1 MKQFKKKPKKIKRSQ
16 KIILKRPLWLMPLLI
31 GGFASGVYADGTDI
45 LGLSWGE
52 KSQKVC
58 VHRPWYALWS
68 CDKWEEKTQQFTGNQ
83 LITKTW
89 AGGNA
94 ANYYHSQNN
103 QDITANLKNDN
114 GTYFLSG
121 LYNYT
126 GGEYNGG
133 NLDIEL
139 GSNATF
145 NLGANSGN
153 SFTSWYPNGHTNVT
167 FSAGT
172 INVNNSVEVGNR
184 VGSGAGTHT
193 GTATLNLN
201 ANKVTINSNINA
213 YKTSQVNIGNANSA
227 ITINSVSLSGDTCSS
242 LAKIGSGAN
251 CSSSGP
257 SYSFKGTTSATNTTF
272 SNASGSF
279 TFEESANFSGAKLNG
294 GAFTFNKGFNA
305 TNNTAFNS
313 GSFTFKGTSS
323 FNNATFSNASYTF
336 DNQATFQN
344 SSFNGGTFTF
354 NNQSNPTNSAQHPQI
369 LFENSSFNG
378 GIFTF
383 NNQTNPTNSA
393 QHPQILFENSSFSG
407 STTTLKGSATFEQ
420 AFNNSNHQ
428 LTIQNASFDNATFNN
443 TGKITIEKDASFN
456 NTSFNTPVD
465 TNNMSVT
472 GSVTLSGKNDLK
484 NGSTL
489 DFGSSKITLAQ
500 GATFNLTSLG
510 SEKSVTILNS
520 SGGITYN
527 HLLNHAL
534 NSLTNALKT
543 TESSSKPQSFAQGL
557 WDMITYN
564 GVTGQ
569 LLSENAA
576 TPKNTDSS
584 PSAPTKDSPQVYQ
597 VGYKIGDTIYK
608 LQETFS
614 PNSIIIQALESGTYT
629 PPPTISGSQF
639 DLSASNY
646 INANMPWYD
655 HKYYI
660 PKSQNFTESGTY
672 YLPSVQ
678 IWGSYTNSF
687 KQTFSTNGSNLVIGY
702 NATWTGNSVSSSGT
716 VSFGDTSGS
725 ALNGHCG
732 PWPYYQCIGT
742 TNGAYSAYHVYI
754 TANLRSG
761 NRIGTGGAANL
772 VFNGVD
778 SINIANATI
787 TQHNAGAYSSSMT
800 FSTQNMDSSQ
810 NLNGLNANGKLS
822 VYGATFTN
830 QAKDGKFIFNAGQ
843 ATFENTNFNGGS
855 YQFSGDSLNFSNNN
869 QFNSGSFEIS
879 AKNAS
884 FNNANFNNSASFNFN
899 NSNATTS
906 FVGDFTNANSN
917 LQIAGNAVFGN
928 STNSDGSQNTANFNN
943 TGSVNIAG
951 NATFDNMAFNG
962 PTNTSVKGQV
972 TLNNITLKNLNAP
985 LSFGDGMINFSAH
998 SVINIGEAITNGNP
1012 ITLVS
1017 SSKEIE
1023 YNNAFSKNLW
1033 QLINYQGHGA
1043 SSEKLVSSAG
1053 NGIYDVVYSFN
1064 NQTYNFQEVFSPNSI
1079 SIRRL
1084 GVGMVFDYVDMEK
1097 SDHLYYQN
1105 ALGFMTYM
1113 PNSYN
1118 NNLGNLNNTIYYYD
1132 KSIDFYA
1139 SGKTLFTKAEF
1150 SQTLTGQNSAIVF
1163 GAKNIWTNASDAP
1176 QSNTIIRFGDNKGA
1190 GSNDASG
1197 HCWNLQCI
1205 GFITGHYEAQKI
1217 YITGSIESGNRISS
1231 GGGASLNFN
1240 GLQGI
1245 LLTNATLYNRA
1256 AGTQSSSMNFISNSA
1271 NIQAQNSYFIDDT
1284 AQNKGNP
1291 NFSFNAL
1298 NLDFS
1303 NSSFRGYVGQTQS
1316 VFKFNA
1322 VNAISFTNSSNLSS
1336 GLYQISAKSVLFD
1349 NSNLSVSV
1357 GTSSIKANAISLS
1370 QNASINASNHSTLE
1384 LSGDLNLNDTSSLN
1398 LNQSAINVSN
1408 NATINDYASLIAS
1421 NGSHLNFNGAVN
1433 FNSANITTSLSDS
1446 SIVFKGASSLGGQF
1460 NLSNN
1465 SFLDFQGSSA
1475 ITSNTAFNFYN
1486 NAFSQSPITFHQAL
1500 DIKAPLSLGGNLLN
1514 PNNSSV
1520 LNLKNSQLVFSDQG
1534 SLNIANIDLLSDLND
1549 NKNRVYNIIQADMN
1563 SNWYER
1569 ISFFGMRINDGIYD
1583 AKNQTYSFTN
1593 PLNNALKIT
1602 ESFKDNQLSVTL
1614 SQIPGIKNTLYN
1626 IGSEIFN
1633 YQKVY
1638 NNANGVYSY
1647 SDDAQGVFYLTS
1659 SVKGYYNPNQS
1670 YQASGSNNTTKNNNL
1685 TSESSVISQTYNAQ
1699 GNPISAL
1706 HVYNKGYNFNNIKA
1720 LGQMALKLYPEIKKI
1735 LGNDFSLSSLSNLKG
1750 DALNQLTKLI
1760 TPSDWKNINEL
1771 IDNANNSVVQNFNN
1785 GALII
1790 GATKIGQTNT
1800 NSTVVFGGLGYQKP
1814 CDYTDIVCQKFRGT
1828 YLGQLLESSSAD
1840 LGYIDTTFNAK
1851 EIYLTGTLGSGNA
1864 WGTGGSASVTFNSQ
1878 TSLILNQANIVSSQ
1892 TDGIFSMLGQEGIN
1906 KVFNQAGLANILGEV
1921 AMQSINKA
1929 GGLGNLIVNTLG
1941 SGSVIGGYLTPE
1953 QKNQTLSQLLGQ
1965 NNFDN
1970 LMNDSGLNTAIKD
1983 LIRQKLGFWTG
1994 LVGGLA
2000 GLGGIDLQNPEKLIG
2015 SMSIND
2021 LLSKKGL
2028 FNQITGF
2035 ISAND
2040 IGQVISV
2047 MLQDI
2052 VKPSEAL
2059 QNDVVAL
2066 GKQMIGEF
2074 LGQDMLNSLE
2084 SLLQNQQIKSVL
2096 DKVLA
2101 AKGLGPI
2108 YEQGLGDL
2116 IPNLGK
2122 KGLFAPY
2129 GLSQVW
2135 QRGDFSFNAQ
2145 GNVFVQNSTF
2155 SNANG
2160 GTLSF
2165 NAGNSLIFA
2174 GNNHIAFTNHS
2185 GTLNLLSNQVSNINI
2200 TTLDASNGLKINA
2213 ANNNVSVSQGNLF
2226 INASCVQQSDP
2237 ITTNTANPCAL
2248 SAQSANGASSNNASN
2263 NAPIALNNNDESLM
2277 VTANDFNFSGNIYAN
2292 GVVDFSKIKGSANIK
2307 NLYLYNNAQ
2316 FQANNLTISNQ
2327 AVLEKNASFVTNNLN
2342 IQGAFNNNATQKI
2355 GVLQNLVIASNA
2367 SLSTGIYG
2375 LEVGGALNNFGAI
2388 HFNLENIQTPAPLI
2402 QAEGI
2407 INLNTTQTPFIN
2419 VNNSMANN
2427 TTYTLLKSS
2436 RYIDY
2441 NINPNSLQSYLKLY
2455 TLINING
2462 NHIEEKNGVL
2472 TYLGQRV
2479 LLQDKGLLLS
2489 VALPNS
2495 NNASPNNIL
2504 SLSVLHNQVKMSYGD
2519 KVMDFTPPTLQDYIV
2534 GIQGQSAL
2542 NQIEAIGGNNAIK
2555 WLSTLMIKTKENPLF
2570 APIYLEN
2577 HSLNEILDAT
2587 KDLQN
2592 TASLI
2597 SNPNFRDNA
2606 TNLLE
2611 LASYTQQTSRLT
2623 KLSDFRARE
2632 GESNFSER
2640 LLELKNKRF
2649 SDPNPSEIFVK
2660 YSQPNKHPNNLWVQ
2674 GVGGASFISGGNGT
2688 LYGLNVGY
2696 DRLVKNVILGGYVAY
2711 GYSGF
2716 NGNIMRSLGNNVDV
2730 GMYAR
2735 AFLKRNE
2742 FTLSANETYGG
2753 NASHINSS
2761 NSLLSVL
2768 NQRYNYNTWTTSV
2781 NGNYGYDFMFK
2792 QKSVVLKPQVGLSYH
2807 FIGLSGMKGKM
2818 QNPAYQQFVMHS
2830 NPSNESVL
2838 TLNMGLESRK
2848 YFGKNSYY
2856 FVTARLGRDL
2866 LIKAKGDNM
2875 VRFVGENTL
2884 LYRKGEIFNT
2894 FASVITGGEMH
2905 LWRLMYVNAGVG
2917 LKMGLQYQDLNIT
2930 GNVGMRVAF

>member
-1 MKQFKKKPKKIKRSQ
+1 MKKFKKKPKSIKRSHQNQ
-16 KIILKRPLWLMPLLI
+16 KTILKRPLWLMPLLI
-31 GGFASGVYADGTDI
+31 SGFASGVYANNLWDLLNPKVGGEYVHWVKGSQYCVWWEFAGC
-45 LGLSWGE
+45 LKNVWGAN
-52 KSQKVC
+52 
-58 VHRPWYALWS
+58 HRGYDAR
-68 CDKWEEKTQQFTGNQ
+68 
-83 LITKTW
+83 
-89 AGGNA
+89 NA
-94 ANYYHSQNN
+94 ANYLSSQNYQAISVGN
-103 QDITANLKNDN
+103 RNET
-114 GTYFLSG
+114 GTYSLSG
-121 LYNYT
+121 FTNYV
-126 GGEYNGG
+126 GG
-133 NLDIEL
+133 NLTI
-139 GSNATF
+139 
-145 NLGANSGN
+145 NLGNSVVLDLSGSN
-153 SFTSWYPNGHTNVT
+153 SFTSYQGYNQGKDDVSFNV
-167 FSAGT
+167 GT
-172 INVNNSVEVGNR
+172 INLNGTLEVGNR

-193 GTATLNLN
+193 GIATLNLN
-201 ANKVTINSNINA
+201 ANKVNINSNISA
-213 YKTSQVNIGNANSA
+213 FKTSQVNVGNANST
-227 ITINSVSLSGDTCSS
+227 ITIGSVSLNGDTCSS

-251 CSSSGP
+251 CSTSGP
-257 SYSFKGTTSATNTTF
+257 SYSFKGTTNATNTTF

-279 TFEESANFSGAKLNG
+279 TFEENATFSGAKLNG
-294 GAFTFNKGFNA
+294 GAFTFNKGFSA

-313 GSFTFKGTSS
+313 GSFNFKGASS
-323 FNNATFSNASYTF
+323 FNNATFSNATYTF
-336 DNQATFQN
+336 SNQATFQN

-354 NNQSNPTNSAQHPQI
+354 NNQTNQSAQHPQI
-369 LFENSSFNG
+369 
-378 GIFTF
+378 
-383 NNQTNPTNSA
+383 Q
-393 QHPQILFENSSFSG
+393 NSSFSG
-407 STTTLKGSATFEQ
+407 NATTLKGSVIFQQ

-428 LTIQNASFDNATFNN
+428 LTIQNASFNNATFNN

-456 NTSFNTPVD
+456 NTTFNTSIN

-472 GSVTLSGKNDLK
+472 GSVTLSGKNDLN

-489 DFGSSKITLAQ
+489 DFGSSKITLTQ
-500 GATFNLTSLG
+500 GTTFNLTSLG
-510 SEKSVTILNS
+510 DKKSVTILNS

-527 HLLNHAL
+527 HLLNHAI

-543 TESSSKPQSFAQGL
+543 NESSSNPQSFAQGL
-557 WDMITYN
+557 WEMITYN

-569 LLSENAA
+569 LLSGNA
-576 TPKNTDSS
+576 TTSKNTDSS
-584 PSAPTKDSPQVYQ
+584 HPKSSSNSTQVYQ

-608 LQETFS
+608 LQETFGH
-614 PNSIIIQALESGTYT
+614 NSIIIQALESGTYT
-629 PPPTISGSQF
+629 PPPVINGSKF

-646 INANMPWYD
+646 INSDMHWYD

-687 KQTFSTNGSNLVIGY
+687 KQTFSASGSNLVIGY
-702 NATWTGNSVSSSGT
+702 NSTWTGNSVYSNGT
-716 VSFGDTSGS
+716 VSFGDTSGRD
-725 ALNGHCG
+725 LNGHCG
-732 PWPYYQCIGT
+732 LWPYYQCTGT
-742 TNGAYSAYHVYI
+742 TNGTYSAYHVYI

-787 TQHNAGAYSSSMT
+787 TQHNAGIYSSSMT
-800 FSTQNMDSSQ
+800 FSTQSMDNSQ

-822 VYGATFTN
+822 VYGTTFTN

-843 ATFENTNFNGGS
+843 AVFENTNFNGGS

-899 NSNATTS
+899 NSSATTS
-906 FVGDFTNANSN
+906 FVGDFTNAHSN

-928 STNSDGSQNTANFNN
+928 PTNSDGSQNNANFNN
-943 TGSVNIAG
+943 TGSVNISG
-951 NATFDNMAFNG
+951 NATFDNVVFNG

-972 TLNNITLKNLNAP
+972 ILNNITLKNLNAP
-985 LSFGDGMINFSAH
+985 LSFGDGTITFNAH

-1017 SSKEIE
+1017 SSKEID

-1033 QLINYQGHGA
+1033 QLINYQGHGV
-1043 SSEKLVSSAG
+1043 SSEKLVSSVG
-1053 NGIYDVVYSFN
+1053 NGVYDVVYSFN

-1084 GVGMVFDYVDMEK
+1084 GVSMVFDYVDMEK
-1097 SDHLYYQN
+1097 SDHLYYKDIV
-1105 ALGFMTYM
+1105 GFMTYM

-1118 NNLGNLNNTIYYYD
+1118 NNLGNSNNTIYYYD
-1132 KSIDFYA
+1132 DSIDFYA

-1150 SQTLTGQNSAIVF
+1150 SQTFTGQNSSIVF
-1163 GAKNIWTNASDAP
+1163 GAKSIWTNASDAP

-1231 GGGASLNFN
+1231 GGGANLNFN

-1284 AQNKGNP
+1284 AQNGGNP

-1322 VNAISFTNSSNLSS
+1322 TNTISFTNSTNLSS
-1336 GLYQISAKSVLFD
+1336 GLYQMQAKSVLFD

-1357 GTSSIKANAISLS
+1357 GTSSIKANAINLS
-1370 QNASINASNHSTLE
+1370 QNASINASNHSTLD
-1384 LSGDLNLNDTSSLN
+1384 LQGDLNVNDTSSLN
-1398 LNQSAINVSN
+1398 LNQSVINISN

-1433 FNSANITTSLSDS
+1433 FNSANITTSLNNS
-1446 SIVFKGASSLGGQF
+1446 SIVFKGAVSLGGQF

-1465 SFLDFQGSSA
+1465 SSLDFQGSSA
-1475 ITSNTAFNFYN
+1475 ITSNTAFNFYD
-1486 NAFSQSPITFHQAL
+1486 NAFSQSPIAFHQAL

-1514 PNNSSV
+1514 PNNNSV

-1563 SNWYER
+1563 GNWYER

-1670 YQASGSNNTTKNNNL
+1670 YQANGSNNTTKNNNL
-1685 TSESSVISQTYNAQ
+1685 SSESSVISQTYNAQ

-1735 LGNDFSLSSLSNLKG
+1735 LGNDFSLSSLSNLNSN
-1750 DALNQLTKLI
+1750 ALNQLTKLI

-1785 GALII
+1785 GALIV
-1790 GATKIGQTNT
+1790 GATKIGQTDT
-1800 NSTVVFGGLGYQKP
+1800 NSAVVFGGLGYQKP

-2047 MLQDI
+2047 VLQDI
-2052 VKPSEAL
+2052 VKPSNAL
-2059 QNDVVAL
+2059 KNDVASL

-2074 LGQDMLNSLE
+2074 LGQDTLNSLE

-2129 GLSQVW
+2129 GLSQAW
-2135 QRGDFSFNAQ
+2135 QKGDFSFNAQ

-2174 GNNHIAFTNHS
+2174 GNNHISFTNHA
-2185 GTLNLLSNQVSNINI
+2185 GTLQLLSNQVSNINI

-2226 INASCVQQSDP
+2226 INASCTQQSDP
-2237 ITTNTANPCAL
+2237 TTASATNPCTT
-2248 SAQSANGASSNNASN
+2248 AQNNASSNNASN
-2263 NAPIALNNNDESLM
+2263 NVQIALNNNDESLV

-2316 FQANNLTISNQ
+2316 FQANNLIISNQ
-2327 AVLEKNASFVTNNLN
+2327 AVLEKNASFTANNLS
-2342 IQGAFNNNATQKI
+2342 IQRAFNNNATQKI
-2355 GVLQNLVIASNA
+2355 EVLQNLVIASNA

-2375 LEVGGALNNFGAI
+2375 LEIGGALNNLGTI
-2388 HFNLENIQTPAPLI
+2388 HFNLENSQTPVNPLI

-2407 INLNTTQTPFIN
+2407 INLNATQTPFIN

-2504 SLSVLHNQVKMSYGD
+2504 SLSVLHDQIKMSYGD
-2519 KVMDFTPPTLQDYIV
+2519 RIMDFTPPTLQDYIV

-2542 NQIEAIGGNNAIK
+2542 NQIEAVGGNAIK
-2555 WLSTLMIKTKENPLF
+2555 WLSTLMMDTKENPLF
-2570 APIYLEN
+2570 APIYLKN
-2577 HSLNEILDAT
+2577 HSLNEILGVT

-2597 SNPNFRDNA
+2597 SNPNFRNNA

-2640 LLELKNKRF
+2640 LLDLKNKRF
-2649 SDPNPSEIFVK
+2649 SDPNPSEVFVK
-2660 YSQPNKHPNNLWVQ
+2660 YSQLSKHPNNLWIQ

-2711 GYSGF
+2711 GYSDF

-2818 QNPAYQQFVMHS
+2818 QNPAYRQFVMHS

-2866 LIKAKGDNM
+2866 LIKSKGGNM

-2884 LYRKGEIFNT
+2884 LYRKGEVFNT

-2917 LKMGLQYQDLNIT
+2917 LKMGLQYQDINIT

>member
-1 MKQFKKKPKKIKRSQ
+1 MKKFKKKPKSIKRSHQ
-16 KIILKRPLWLMPLLI
+16 KTILKRPLWLAPLLI
-31 GGFASGVYADGTDI
+31 SGFASGVYANNLWDLLNPKVGGEYVHWVKGSQYCAWWEFAGC
-45 LGLSWGE
+45 LKNVWGANH
-52 KSQKVC
+52 KG
-58 VHRPWYALWS
+58 YDA
-68 CDKWEEKTQQFTGNQ
+68 
-83 LITKTW
+83 
-89 AGGNA
+89 GNA
-94 ANYYHSQNN
+94 ANYLSSQNYQAISVGSGN
-103 QDITANLKNDN
+103 ET
-114 GTYFLSG
+114 GTYSLSG
-121 LYNYT
+121 FTNYV
-126 GGEYNGG
+126 GG
-133 NLDIEL
+133 NLTI
-139 GSNATF
+139 
-145 NLGANSGN
+145 NLGNSVVLDLSDSN
-153 SFTSWYPNGHTNVT
+153 SFTSYQGYNQGKDDVSFNVGAINLNG
-167 FSAGT
+167 AL
-172 INVNNSVEVGNR
+172 EVGNR

-201 ANKVTINSNINA
+201 ANQVNIHSNISA
-213 YKTSQVNIGNANSA
+213 FKTSQVNIGNANSV
-227 ITINSVSLSGDTCSS
+227 ITIGSVSLSGDTCSS
-242 LAKIGSGAN
+242 LARVGVGAN
-251 CSSSGP
+251 CSTSGP
-257 SYSFKGTTSATNTTF
+257 SYSFKGTTNATNTAF

-279 TFEESANFSGAKLNG
+279 TFEENATFSRAKLNG

-313 GSFTFKGTSS
+313 GSFTFKGASS
-323 FNNATFSNASYTF
+323 FNGASFSNASYTF
-336 DNQATFQN
+336 ENQATFQN

-354 NNQSNPTNSAQHPQI
+354 NNQTNQSAQRPQI
-369 LFENSSFNG
+369 
-378 GIFTF
+378 
-383 NNQTNPTNSA
+383 Q
-393 QHPQILFENSSFSG
+393 NSSFSG
-407 STTTLKGSATFEQ
+407 NATTLKGFVNFQQ

-428 LTIQNASFDNATFNN
+428 LMVQNASFNNANFNN
-443 TGKITIEKDASFN
+443 TGKITIEKEASFN
-456 NTSFNTPVD
+456 NTTFNASIN
-465 TNNMSVT
+465 TNNMTIT

-489 DFGSSKITLAQ
+489 DFGSSQVTLTQ
-500 GATFNLTSLG
+500 GTTFNLTSLG

-527 HLLNHAL
+527 NLLNHAL

-543 TESSSKPQSFAQGL
+543 NESSSDPQSFAQGL

-569 LLSENAA
+569 LLNENATTSKPA
-576 TPKNTDSS
+576 GSLPSKSS
-584 PSAPTKDSPQVYQ
+584 TNSTQVYQ

-629 PPPTISGSQF
+629 PPLVVSGSKF

-646 INANMPWYD
+646 INSNTPWYD

-687 KQTFSTNGSNLVIGY
+687 KQTFSASNSNLVIGY
-702 NATWTGNSVSSSGT
+702 NSTWTDHNVSSSDT

-732 PWPYYQCIGT
+732 PWPYYQCTGT
-742 TNGAYSAYHVYI
+742 TNGTYSAYHVYI

-787 TQHNAGAYSSSMT
+787 TQHNAGIYSSSMT
-800 FSTQNMDSSQ
+800 FSTQSMDNSQ
-810 NLNGLNANGKLS
+810 NLKGLNSNGKLS
-822 VYGATFTN
+822 VYGTTFTN

-843 ATFENTNFNGGS
+843 AVFENTNFNGGS

-906 FVGDFTNANSN
+906 FMGDFTNTHSN

-943 TGSVNIAG
+943 TGSVNISG
-951 NATFDNMAFNG
+951 NATFDNVVFNG

-985 LSFGDGMINFSAH
+985 LSFGDGTITFNAH
-998 SVINIGEAITNGNP
+998 SVINIAEAITNGNP

-1033 QLINYQGHGA
+1033 QLINYQGA
-1043 SSEKLVSSAG
+1043 SSEKLVSSTD
-1053 NGIYDVVYSFN
+1053 NGVYDVVYSFN
-1064 NQTYNFQEVFSPNSI
+1064 NQTYNFQEIFSPNSI

-1084 GVGMVFDYVDMEK
+1084 GVGMVFDYMDMEK

-1118 NNLGNLNNTIYYYD
+1118 NNLGNSNNTIYYYD
-1132 KSIDFYA
+1132 NSIDFYA

-1150 SQTLTGQNSAIVF
+1150 SQIFTGQNSAIVF
-1163 GAKNIWTNASDAP
+1163 GAKNIWTNASDVP

-1240 GLQGI
+1240 ALQGI
-1245 LLTNATLYNRA
+1245 LLTNATLYNRT
-1256 AGTQSSSMNFISNSA
+1256 AGTQSSSMNFISNST

-1322 VNAISFTNSSNLSS
+1322 KNAISFTNSTNLSS
-1336 GLYQISAKSVLFD
+1336 GLYQMQAKSVSFD

-1357 GTSSIKANAISLS
+1357 GTSSIKANAINLS

-1384 LSGDLNLNDTSSLN
+1384 LQGDLNVNDTSSLN
-1398 LNQSAINVSN
+1398 LNQSTINVSN

-1421 NGSHLNFNGAVN
+1421 NNAHINFNGTTI
-1433 FNSANITTSLSDS
+1433 FNSANITTSLNHS
-1446 SIVFKGASSLGGQF
+1446 SIVFKGAISLGGQF
-1460 NLSNN
+1460 NLSNH
-1465 SFLDFQGSSA
+1465 SSLDFQGSSA
-1475 ITSNTAFNFYN
+1475 ITSNTAFNFYD

-1520 LNLKNSQLVFSDQG
+1520 LDLKNSQLVFSDQG

-1549 NKNRVYNIIQADMN
+1549 NKNRVYNIIQAGMN

-1569 ISFFGMRINDGIYD
+1569 INFFGMHINDGVYD
-1583 AKNQTYSFTN
+1583 AINQTYSFTN

-1602 ESFKDNQLSVTL
+1602 ESFKNNQLSVTL
-1614 SQIPGIKNTLYN
+1614 SQIPGIKNMLYN
-1626 IGSEIFN
+1626 ISSEVFN

-1647 SDDAQGVFYLTS
+1647 SDDAEGVFYLTS
-1659 SVKGYYNPNQS
+1659 NVKGYYNPNQS
-1670 YQASGSNNTTKNNNL
+1670 YQANGSNNTTKNNNL
-1685 TSESSVISQTYNAQ
+1685 TSESSIISQTYNAQ

-1706 HVYNKGYNFNNIKA
+1706 HIYNKGYNFNNIKA

-1735 LGNDFSLSSLSNLKG
+1735 LGNDFSLSSLNVLNSN
-1750 DALNQLTKLI
+1750 ALNQLIKLI
-1760 TPSDWKNINEL
+1760 TPNDWKNINEL

-1785 GALII
+1785 GTLIV
-1790 GATKIGQTNT
+1790 GATKIGQTDT
-1800 NSTVVFGGLGYQKP
+1800 NSAVVFGGLGYQKP

-2052 VKPSEAL
+2052 VKPSNAL
-2059 QNDVVAL
+2059 KNDVAAL

-2074 LGQDMLNSLE
+2074 LGQDTLNSLE

-2135 QRGDFSFNAQ
+2135 QKGDFNFNAQ

-2174 GNNHIAFTNHS
+2174 GNNHIAFTNHA
-2185 GTLNLLSNQVSNINI
+2185 GTLQLLSNQVSNINI
-2200 TTLDASNGLKINA
+2200 TTLNASNGLKINA
-2213 ANNNVSVSQGNLF
+2213 ANNNVLVSQGNLF
-2226 INASCVQQSDP
+2226 INASCAQQSDP
-2237 ITTNTANPCAL
+2237 TTANAANPCAL
-2248 SAQSANGASSNNASN
+2248 NAQSANGASSNNASN
-2263 NAPIALNNNDESLM
+2263 NAPIALSNNDESLM

-2292 GVVDFSKIKGSANIK
+2292 GVVDFSKIKGFANVK

-2316 FQANNLTISNQ
+2316 FQANNLIISNQ

-2355 GVLQNLVIASNA
+2355 EVLQNLTIASNA

-2375 LEVGGALNNFGAI
+2375 LEVGGALNNLGAI
-2388 HFNLENIQTPAPLI
+2388 HFNLENIQTPTPLI

-2407 INLNTTQTPFIN
+2407 INLNTTQTPFMN

-2436 RYIDY
+2436 HYIDY

-2462 NHIEEKNGVL
+2462 NHIEEKNGAL

-2489 VALPNS
+2489 VALPNL
-2495 NNASPNNIL
+2495 NNAHQNNIL
-2504 SLSVLHNQVKMSYGD
+2504 SLSVLYNQIKMSYGD

-2534 GIQGQSAL
+2534 GIQGQNAL
-2542 NQIEAIGGNNAIK
+2542 NQIEAVGGNNAIK
-2555 WLSTLMIKTKENPLF
+2555 WLSTLMMETKENPLF

-2577 HSLNEILDAT
+2577 HSLHEILGVA
-2587 KDLQN
+2587 KDLLN

-2623 KLSDFRARE
+2623 KLSDFRSRE
-2632 GESNFSER
+2632 GESDFSER

-2649 SDPNPSEIFVK
+2649 NDPNPGEVFVK
-2660 YSQPNKHPNNLWVQ
+2660 YSPPNKHPNNLWVQ
-2674 GVGGASFISGGNGT
+2674 GIGGASFISGGNGT

-2716 NGNIMRSLGNNVDV
+2716 NGNIMHSLANNVDV

-2753 NASHINSS
+2753 NANNINSS

-2768 NQRYNYNTWTTSV
+2768 NQRYSYNTWTTSV

-2818 QNPAYQQFVMHS
+2818 NDAAYKQFLMHS

-2866 LIKAKGDNM
+2866 LIKSKGDNM
-2875 VRFVGENTL
+2875 VRFMDENTL
-2884 LYRKGEIFNT
+2884 LYRKGEVFNT

-2917 LKMGLQYQDLNIT
+2917 LKMGLQYQDINIT

>member
-1 MKQFKKKPKKIKRSQ
+1 MKKFKKKPKSIKRSHQNQ
-16 KIILKRPLWLMPLLI
+16 KTILKRPLWLMPLLI
-31 GGFASGVYADGTDI
+31 SGFASGVYANNNLWDLLNPKVG
-45 LGLSWGE
+45 GEYVHWVKGSQYCSW
-52 KSQKVC
+52 
-58 VHRPWYALWS
+58 
-68 CDKWEEKTQQFTGNQ
+68 WEF
-83 LITKTW
+83 
-89 AGGNA
+89 AGCLRNVWGANHKGYDAGNA
-94 ANYYHSQNN
+94 ANYLSSQNYQAISVGSGN
-103 QDITANLKNDN
+103 ET
-114 GTYFLSG
+114 GTYSLSG
-121 LYNYT
+121 FTNYV
-126 GGEYNGG
+126 GG
-133 NLDIEL
+133 NLTI
-139 GSNATF
+139 
-145 NLGANSGN
+145 NLGNSVVLDLSGSN
-153 SFTSWYPNGHTNVT
+153 SFTSYQGYNQGKDDVSFNVGAINLNGTL
-167 FSAGT
+167 
-172 INVNNSVEVGNR
+172 EVGNR

-201 ANKVTINSNINA
+201 ANKVNINSNINA
-213 YKTSQVNIGNANSA
+213 YKTSQVNIGNANST

-242 LAKIGSGAN
+242 LASVGVGAN
-251 CSSSGP
+251 CSNSGP
-257 SYSFKGTTSATNTTF
+257 SYFFKGTTNATNTTF

-279 TFEESANFSGAKLNG
+279 TFEENATFSGAKWNG
-294 GAFTFNKGFNA
+294 GSYTFNKEFSA

-323 FNNATFSNASYTF
+323 FDGASFSNASYTF
-336 DNQATFQN
+336 NDQATFQN
-344 SSFNGGTFTF
+344 SSFNGGAFTF
-354 NNQSNPTNSAQHPQI
+354 SNQTNPANSAQHPQI
-369 LFENSSFNG
+369 
-378 GIFTF
+378 
-383 NNQTNPTNSA
+383 Q
-393 QHPQILFENSSFSG
+393 NSSFSG
-407 STTTLKGSATFEQ
+407 NAITLKGSVIFQQ

-428 LTIQNASFDNATFNN
+428 LTIQNASFSNASFNN
-443 TGKITIEKDASFN
+443 TGKITINEGASFN
-456 NTSFNTPVD
+456 NTTFNTSVD

-472 GSVTLSGKNDLK
+472 GGVTLSGKNDLN

-500 GATFNLTSLG
+500 GTTFNLTSLG
-510 SEKSVTILNS
+510 DKKSVMILNS

-527 HLLNHAL
+527 HLLNHAI

-543 TESSSKPQSFAQGL
+543 SESPSKPQSFAQGL
-557 WDMITYN
+557 WEMITYN

-569 LLSENAA
+569 LLSESAA
-576 TPKNTDSS
+576 TSKNTDSS

-608 LQETFS
+608 LQETFG

-629 PPPTISGSQF
+629 PPPVINGSKF

-646 INANMPWYD
+646 INADMPWYN

-687 KQTFSTNGSNLVIGY
+687 KQTFSASNSNLVIGY
-702 NATWTGNSVSSSGT
+702 NSTWTDHNVSSSGT

-732 PWPYYQCIGT
+732 PWPYYQCAGT
-742 TNGAYSAYHVYI
+742 TNGTYSAYHVYI

-787 TQHNAGAYSSSMT
+787 TQHNAGIYSSSMT
-800 FSTQNMDSSQ
+800 FSTQSMDNSQ
-810 NLNGLNANGKLS
+810 NLNGLNSNGKLL
-822 VYGATFTN
+822 VYGTTFTN

-843 ATFENTNFNGGS
+843 ATFENTNFNGGN

-869 QFNSGSFEIS
+869 QFNSGSFEIG

-899 NSNATTS
+899 NSSATTS
-906 FVGDFTNANSN
+906 FIGDFTNANSN

-928 STNSDGSQNTANFNN
+928 STNDSQNTANFNN

-951 NATFDNMAFNG
+951 NATFDNVAFNG

-985 LSFGDGMINFSAH
+985 LSFGDGTITFSAH

-1053 NGIYDVVYSFN
+1053 NGVYDVVYSFN

-1084 GVGMVFDYVDMEK
+1084 GVSMVFDYVDMEK

-1118 NNLGNLNNTIYYYD
+1118 NNLGNANNTIYYYD
-1132 KSIDFYA
+1132 NSIDFYA

-1150 SQTLTGQNSAIVF
+1150 SQTFTGQNSAIVF
-1163 GAKNIWTNASDAP
+1163 GAKSIWTNASDAP
-1176 QSNTIIRFGDNKGA
+1176 QSNVIIRFGDNKGA

-1256 AGTQSSSMNFISNSA
+1256 AGTQSSSMNFVSNSA

-1303 NSSFRGYVGQTQS
+1303 NSSFRGYVGTTQS

-1322 VNAISFTNSSNLSS
+1322 TNAINFTNSSNLSS
-1336 GLYQISAKSVLFD
+1336 GLYQMQAQSVLFD

-1357 GTSSIKANAISLS
+1357 GTSSIKANVINLS

-1384 LSGDLNLNDTSSLN
+1384 LQGGLNLNDTSSLN
-1398 LNQSAINVSN
+1398 LNQSTINVSN

-1421 NGSHLNFNGAVN
+1421 NNAHINFNGTTN
-1433 FNSANITTSLSDS
+1433 FNSANITTSLNDS

-1465 SFLDFQGSSA
+1465 SSLDFQGSSA
-1475 ITSNTAFNFYN
+1475 ITSNTAFNFYD

-1500 DIKAPLSLGGNLLN
+1500 DIKASLSLGGNLLN
-1514 PNNSSV
+1514 PNSSSV
-1520 LNLKNSQLVFSDQG
+1520 LNLKNSQLVFGDQG

-1602 ESFKDNQLSVTL
+1602 ESFKNNQLSVTL

-1626 IGSEIFN
+1626 ISSEIFN

-1670 YQASGSNNTTKNNNL
+1670 YQANGSNNTTKNNNL
-1685 TSESSVISQTYNAQ
+1685 SSESSVISQTYNAQ

-1735 LGNDFSLSSLSNLKG
+1735 LGNDFSLSSLSDLKG

-1790 GATKIGQTNT
+1790 GATKIGQTDT
-1800 NSTVVFGGLGYQKP
+1800 NSAVVFGGLGYQTP

-1921 AMQSINKA
+1921 AVQSINKA

-2028 FNQITGF
+2028 FNQITSF

-2040 IGQVISV
+2040 IGQIISV

-2052 VKPSEAL
+2052 VKPSKAL

-2074 LGQDMLNSLE
+2074 LGQDTLNSLE

-2116 IPNLGK
+2116 IPSLGK

-2135 QRGDFSFNAQ
+2135 QKGDFSFNAQ

-2174 GNNHIAFTNHS
+2174 GNNHISFTNHA
-2185 GTLNLLSNQVSNINI
+2185 GTLQLLSNQVSNINI

-2213 ANNNVSVSQGNLF
+2213 GSNNISVSQGNLF
-2226 INASCVQQSDP
+2226 INASCAQQSDP
-2237 ITTNTANPCAL
+2237 TTANATNPCTL
-2248 SAQSANGASSNNASN
+2248 SAQSANGASSSNASN
-2263 NAPIALNNNDESLM
+2263 NVPIALNNNDESLM

-2292 GVVDFSKIKGSANIK
+2292 GVVDFSKVKGSANVK

-2316 FQANNLTISNQ
+2316 FQANNLIISNQ
-2327 AVLEKNASFVTNNLN
+2327 AVLENNASFVTNNLN

-2355 GVLQNLVIASNA
+2355 EVLQNLVIASNA

-2375 LEVGGALNNFGAI
+2375 LGVGGALNNLGTI
-2388 HFNLENIQTPAPLI
+2388 NFNLENSQTPAMPLI
-2402 QAEGI
+2402 QAGGV
-2407 INLNTTQTPFIN
+2407 INLNATQTPFIN
-2419 VNNSMANN
+2419 VNNVMANN
-2427 TTYTLLKSS
+2427 TAYTLLKSS
-2436 RYIDY
+2436 RYINY

-2489 VALPNS
+2489 VVLPNS
-2495 NNASPNNIL
+2495 NNASLNNIL
-2504 SLSVLHNQVKMSYGD
+2504 SLSVLHNQIKMSYGN
-2519 KVMDFTPPTLQDYIV
+2519 KIMDFTPPTLQDYIA

-2542 NQIEAIGGNNAIK
+2542 NQIEAVGGNAIK
-2555 WLSTLMIKTKENPLF
+2555 WLSTLMMETKENPLF
-2570 APIYLEN
+2570 APIYLKN
-2577 HSLNEILDAT
+2577 HSLNEVLGVA

-2597 SNPNFRDNA
+2597 SNPNFRNNA

-2632 GESNFSER
+2632 GESDFSKR

-2649 SDPNPSEIFVK
+2649 SDPNPGEVFVK
-2660 YSQPNKHPNNLWVQ
+2660 HSQPSKHQNNLWVQ

-2711 GYSGF
+2711 GYSDF

-2753 NASHINSS
+2753 NATSINSS
-2761 NSLLSVL
+2761 NPLLSVL

-2792 QKSVVLKPQVGLSYH
+2792 QKSVVLKPQVGVSYH

-2818 QNPAYQQFVMHS
+2818 NDAAYKQFLMHS

-2866 LIKAKGDNM
+2866 LIKSKGGNT

-2884 LYRKGEIFNT
+2884 LYRKGEVFNT

-2917 LKMGLQYQDLNIT
+2917 LKMGLQYQDINIT

>member
-1 MKQFKKKPKKIKRSQ
+1 MKKFKKKPKSIKRSHQNQ
-16 KIILKRPLWLMPLLI
+16 KTILKRPLWLAPLLI
-31 GGFASGVYADGTDI
+31 GGFASGVYANNLWDLLNPKVGGEYVHWVKGSQYCAWWEFAGC
-45 LGLSWGE
+45 LKNVWGANH
-52 KSQKVC
+52 KG
-58 VHRPWYALWS
+58 YDA
-68 CDKWEEKTQQFTGNQ
+68 
-83 LITKTW
+83 
-89 AGGNA
+89 GNA
-94 ANYYHSQNN
+94 ANYLSSQNYQAISVGSGN
-103 QDITANLKNDN
+103 ET
-114 GTYFLSG
+114 GTYSLSG
-121 LYNYT
+121 FTNYV
-126 GGEYNGG
+126 GG
-133 NLDIEL
+133 NLTI
-139 GSNATF
+139 
-145 NLGANSGN
+145 NLGNSVVLDLSGSN
-153 SFTSWYPNGHTNVT
+153 SFTSYQGYNQGKDDVSFNVGAINLNG
-167 FSAGT
+167 AL
-172 INVNNSVEVGNR
+172 EVGNR

-201 ANKVTINSNINA
+201 ANKVTINSNISA
-213 YKTSQVNIGNANSA
+213 FKTSQVNVGNANSV
-227 ITINSVSLSGDTCSS
+227 ITIGSVSLSGDVCSS
-242 LAKIGSGAN
+242 LARVGVGAN
-251 CSSSGP
+251 CSTSGP
-257 SYSFKGTTSATNTTF
+257 SYSFKGTTNANNTTF
-272 SNASGSF
+272 SNANGSF
-279 TFEESANFSGAKLNG
+279 TFEENATFSGVKWNG

-313 GSFTFKGTSS
+313 GSFNFKSTSS
-323 FNNATFSNASYTF
+323 FNGASFSNASYTF
-336 DNQATFQN
+336 NNQATFQN

-354 NNQSNPTNSAQHPQI
+354 NNQNNQSAQHPQI
-369 LFENSSFNG
+369 
-378 GIFTF
+378 
-383 NNQTNPTNSA
+383 Q
-393 QHPQILFENSSFSG
+393 NSSFSG
-407 STTTLKGSATFEQ
+407 GAITLKGFVDFQQ

-428 LTIQNASFDNATFNN
+428 LTIQNASFNNATFSN
-443 TGKITIEKDASFN
+443 TGKITINESASFN
-456 NTSFNTPVD
+456 NTTFNTSVD

-472 GSVTLSGKNDLK
+472 GGVTLSGKNDLK

-500 GATFNLTSLG
+500 GTTFNLTSLG
-510 SEKSVTILNS
+510 DKNSVTILNS

-527 HLLNHAL
+527 NLLNHAL
-534 NSLTNALKT
+534 NSLTSALKT
-543 TESSSKPQSFAQGL
+543 NESPSDPQSFAQGL

-569 LLSENAA
+569 LLNENATTSKPA
-576 TPKNTDSS
+576 DSS
-584 PSAPTKDSPQVYQ
+584 PSKSSTNPTQVYQ

-614 PNSIIIQALESGTYT
+614 HNSIIIQALESGTYT
-629 PPPTISGSQF
+629 PPPVTNGSKF

-646 INANMPWYD
+646 INADMPWYD
-655 HKYYI
+655 HKSYI

-687 KQTFSTNGSNLVIGY
+687 KQTFSASNSNLVIGY
-702 NATWTGNSVSSSGT
+702 NATWTDHNVSSSST

-732 PWPYYQCIGT
+732 PWPYYQCTGA
-742 TNGAYSAYHVYI
+742 TNGTYSAYHVYI

-761 NRIGTGGAANL
+761 NRVGTGGAANL
-772 VFNGVD
+772 TFNGVD

-787 TQHNAGAYSSSMT
+787 TQHNAGIYSSFMT
-800 FSTQNMDSSQ
+800 FSTQSMDSSQ
-810 NLNGLNANGKLS
+810 NLKGLNSNGTLS
-822 VYGATFTN
+822 VYGTTFTN

-843 ATFENTNFNGGS
+843 AVFENTNFNGGS
-855 YQFSGDSLNFSNNN
+855 YQFSGDSLSFSNNN

-906 FVGDFTNANSN
+906 FVGDFTNAHSN

-928 STNSDGSQNTANFNN
+928 SNNGSQNNANFNN
-943 TGSVNIAG
+943 TGSVNISG
-951 NATFDNMAFNG
+951 NATFDNVVFNS
-962 PTNTSVKGQV
+962 PTNTSVKGKV

-985 LSFGDGMINFSAH
+985 LSFGDGTITFNAH
-998 SVINIGEAITNGNP
+998 SVINIDESITNGNP

-1043 SSEKLVSSAG
+1043 SSEKLVSSVG
-1053 NGIYDVVYSFN
+1053 NGVYDVVYSFN
-1064 NQTYNFQEVFSPNSI
+1064 NQTYNFQEIFSQNSI

-1084 GVGMVFDYVDMEK
+1084 GVGMVFDYMDMEK

-1118 NNLGNLNNTIYYYD
+1118 NNLGNSNNTIYYYD

-1150 SQTLTGQNSAIVF
+1150 SQTFTGQNSAIVF

-1176 QSNTIIRFGDNKGA
+1176 QSNTVIRFGDNKGA

-1217 YITGSIESGNRISS
+1217 YITASIESGNRISS

-1240 GLQGI
+1240 GIQGI

-1256 AGTQSSSMNFISNSA
+1256 AGTQSSSMNFTSNSA

-1284 AQNKGNP
+1284 AQNGGNP

-1322 VNAISFTNSSNLSS
+1322 TNAISFTNSTNLSS
-1336 GLYQISAKSVLFD
+1336 GLYQMQAKSVSFD

-1357 GTSSIKANAISLS
+1357 GTSSIKANAINLS

-1384 LSGDLNLNDTSSLN
+1384 LQGDLNLNDTSSLN

-1408 NATINDYASLIAS
+1408 NATINDHASLIAS
-1421 NGSHLNFNGAVN
+1421 NNAHINFNGTTN
-1433 FNSANITTSLSDS
+1433 FNSANITTSLNDS
-1446 SIVFKGASSLGGQF
+1446 SIVFKGAVSLGGQF

-1465 SFLDFQGSSA
+1465 SSLDFQGSSA
-1475 ITSNTAFNFYN
+1475 ITSNTAFNFYD
-1486 NAFSQSPITFHQAL
+1486 NAFSQSPITFHQTL

-1520 LNLKNSQLVFSDQG
+1520 LDLKNSQLVFSDQG

-1549 NKNRVYNIIQADMN
+1549 NKNRVYNIIQAGMN
-1563 SNWYER
+1563 NNWYER
-1569 ISFFGMRINDGIYD
+1569 INFFGMHISDGIYD
-1583 AKNQTYSFTN
+1583 ATNQTYSFTN

-1626 IGSEIFN
+1626 IGSEVFN

-1638 NNANGVYSY
+1638 SNANGVYSY
-1647 SDDAQGVFYLTS
+1647 SDDAEGVFYLTS
-1659 SVKGYYNPNQS
+1659 SVKGYYSPNQS

-1699 GNPISAL
+1699 GNPINAL
-1706 HVYNKGYNFNNIKA
+1706 HIYNKGYNFNNIKA

-1735 LGNDFSLSSLSNLKG
+1735 LGNDFSPSSLSGLNPN
-1750 DALNQLTKLI
+1750 ALNQLTKLI

-1785 GALII
+1785 GALIV
-1790 GATKIGQTNT
+1790 GATKIGQTDT
-1800 NSTVVFGGLGYQKP
+1800 NSAVVFGGLGYQKP

-1878 TSLILNQANIVSSQ
+1878 TSLVLNQANIVSSQ

-1921 AMQSINKA
+1921 AVQSINKA
-1929 GGLGNLIVNTLG
+1929 GGLGNLIADTLG
-1941 SGSVIGGYLTPE
+1941 SDSVIGGHLTPE

-1970 LMNDSGLNTAIKD
+1970 LMNDSGLNAAIKD

-2028 FNQITGF
+2028 LNQITGF

-2047 MLQDI
+2047 VLQDI
-2052 VKPSEAL
+2052 VKPSKAL
-2059 QNDVVAL
+2059 QSDVAAL

-2074 LGQDMLNSLE
+2074 LGQDALNSLE

-2116 IPNLGK
+2116 IPSLGK

-2135 QRGDFSFNAQ
+2135 QKGDFSFNAQ

-2174 GNNHIAFTNHS
+2174 GNNHISFTNHA
-2185 GTLNLLSNQVSNINI
+2185 GTLQLLSNQVSNINI
-2200 TTLDASNGLKINA
+2200 TTLNASNGLKINA
-2213 ANNNVSVSQGNLF
+2213 ANNNISVSQGNLF
-2226 INASCVQQSDP
+2226 INTSCAQQSDP
-2237 ITTNTANPCAL
+2237 TTANIANPCAL
-2248 SAQSANGASSNNASN
+2248 NAQSANGASSNNASN

-2316 FQANNLTISNQ
+2316 FQANNLIISNQ

-2342 IQGAFNNNATQKI
+2342 IQGAFNNNATRKI
-2355 GVLQNLVIASNA
+2355 EVLQNLTIASNA

-2375 LEVGGALNNFGAI
+2375 LEVGGVLNHFGAI
-2388 HFNLENIQTPAPLI
+2388 HFNLENTQTPTPLI

-2407 INLNTTQTPFIN
+2407 INLNTSQTPFMN

-2441 NINPNSLQSYLKLY
+2441 NINPNSLQSYLNLY

-2462 NHIEEKNGVL
+2462 NHIEEKNGAL

-2495 NNASPNNIL
+2495 NNASQNNIL
-2504 SLSVLHNQVKMSYGD
+2504 SLSVLYNQIKMSYGD

-2542 NQIEAIGGNNAIK
+2542 NQIEAVGGNNAIK
-2555 WLSTLMIKTKENPLF
+2555 WLSTLMMETKENPLF
-2570 APIYLEN
+2570 APIYLKN
-2577 HSLNEILDAT
+2577 HSLNEILGVT

-2623 KLSDFRARE
+2623 KLSDFRSRE
-2632 GESNFSER
+2632 GESDFSER

-2649 SDPNPSEIFVK
+2649 SDPNPGEVFVK
-2660 YSQPNKHPNNLWVQ
+2660 YSQLSKHQNNLWVQ
-2674 GVGGASFISGGNGT
+2674 GIGGASFISGGNGT
-2688 LYGLNVGY
+2688 LYGLNAGY

-2711 GYSGF
+2711 GYSDF
-2716 NGNIMRSLGNNVDV
+2716 NGNIMRSLANNVDV

-2753 NASHINSS
+2753 NANNINSS
-2761 NSLLSVL
+2761 NPLLSVL

-2807 FIGLSGMKGKM
+2807 FIGLSAMKGKM
-2818 QNPAYQQFVMHS
+2818 NDAAYKQFLMHS

-2866 LIKAKGDNM
+2866 LIKSKGGNM

-2884 LYRKGEIFNT
+2884 LYRKGEVFNT

-2905 LWRLMYVNAGVG
+2905 LWRLVYVNAGVG
-2917 LKMGLQYQDLNIT
+2917 LKMGLQYQDINIT

>member
-1 MKQFKKKPKKIKRSQ
+1 MKKFKKKPKKITHKQ
-16 KIILKRPLWLMPLLI
+16 KAILKRPLWLMPLLI
-31 GGFASGVYADGTDI
+31 GGFASGVYANNLWDLLNPKVGGEYVHWVKGSQYCAWWEFAGC
-45 LGLSWGE
+45 LKNVWGANH
-52 KSQKVC
+52 KGYDS
-58 VHRPWYALWS
+58 
-68 CDKWEEKTQQFTGNQ
+68 
-83 LITKTW
+83 
-89 AGGNA
+89 GNA
-94 ANYYHSQNN
+94 ANYLSSQNYQAISVGSGN
-103 QDITANLKNDN
+103 ET
-114 GTYFLSG
+114 GTYSLSG
-121 LYNYT
+121 FTNYV
-126 GGEYNGG
+126 GG
-133 NLDIEL
+133 NLTI
-139 GSNATF
+139 
-145 NLGANSGN
+145 NLGNSVVLDLSGSN
-153 SFTSWYPNGHTNVT
+153 SFTSYQGYNQGKDDVSFNVGAINLNGTL
-167 FSAGT
+167 
-172 INVNNSVEVGNR
+172 EVGNR

-201 ANKVTINSNINA
+201 ANKVNINSNINA
-213 YKTSQVNIGNANSA
+213 YKTSQVNVGNANST
-227 ITINSVSLSGDTCSS
+227 ITIGSVSLSGEVCSS
-242 LAKIGSGAN
+242 LAKVGSGAN
-251 CSSSGP
+251 CSTSGP
-257 SYSFKGTTSATNTTF
+257 SYSFKGTTNATNTTF

-279 TFEESANFSGAKLNG
+279 TFEENATFSGAKLNG
-294 GAFTFNKGFNA
+294 GAFTFNKEFKA

-323 FNNATFSNASYTF
+323 FNGASFSNASYTF

-354 NNQSNPTNSAQHPQI
+354 NNQNNQSAQHPQI
-369 LFENSSFNG
+369 
-378 GIFTF
+378 
-383 NNQTNPTNSA
+383 Q
-393 QHPQILFENSSFSG
+393 NSSFSG
-407 STTTLKGSATFEQ
+407 NATTLKGFVNFQQ

-428 LTIQNASFDNATFNN
+428 LTIQNASFDNANFSN
-443 TGKITIEKDASFN
+443 TGKITINESASFN
-456 NTSFNTPVD
+456 DTTFNTSVD
-465 TNNMSVT
+465 ASNMSVT
-472 GSVTLSGKNDLK
+472 GSVTLSGKNDLN

-489 DFGSSKITLAQ
+489 DFGSSKITLTQ
-500 GATFNLTSLG
+500 GTTFNLTSLG
-510 SEKSVTILNS
+510 DKNSVTILNS
-520 SGGITYN
+520 SGGITYSN
-527 HLLNHAL
+527 LLNHAI

-543 TESSSKPQSFAQGL
+543 NESSSKPQSFAQGL
-557 WDMITYN
+557 WEMITYN

-569 LLSENAA
+569 LLNENA
-576 TPKNTDSS
+576 TTSKPTDSS
-584 PSAPTKDSPQVYQ
+584 PSKSSTNSTQVYQ

-608 LQETFS
+608 LQETFG

-646 INANMPWYD
+646 INADMPWYD

-687 KQTFSTNGSNLVIGY
+687 KQTFSASNSNLVIGY
-702 NATWTGNSVSSSGT
+702 NATWTGNSVSSSDT

-725 ALNGHCG
+725 VLNGHCG
-732 PWPYYQCIGT
+732 PWPYYQCTGT
-742 TNGAYSAYHVYI
+742 TNGTYSAYHVYI

-787 TQHNAGAYSSSMT
+787 TQHNAGIYSSSMT
-800 FSTQNMDSSQ
+800 FSTQSMDNSQ
-810 NLNGLNANGKLS
+810 NLKGLNANGKLL
-822 VYGATFTN
+822 VYGTTFTN
-830 QAKDGKFIFNAGQ
+830 QAKDGKFIFNARQ

-855 YQFSGDSLNFSNNN
+855 YQFSGDSLNFLNNN
-869 QFNSGSFEIS
+869 QFNSGSFEIG

-906 FVGDFTNANSN
+906 FMGDFTNANSN

-928 STNSDGSQNTANFNN
+928 STNSVGNSTNGSQNTANFNN
-943 TGSVNIAG
+943 TGSINISG
-951 NATFDNMAFNG
+951 NATFDNVVFNG

-985 LSFGDGMINFSAH
+985 LSFGDGTISFGAH

-1053 NGIYDVVYSFN
+1053 NGVYDVVYSFN
-1064 NQTYNFQEVFSPNSI
+1064 NQTYNFQEIFSPNSI

-1084 GVGMVFDYVDMEK
+1084 GVSMVFDYVDMEK
-1097 SDHLYYQN
+1097 SDHLYYKDVV
-1105 ALGFMTYM
+1105 GFMTYM

-1118 NNLGNLNNTIYYYD
+1118 NNLGNANNTIYYYD
-1132 KSIDFYA
+1132 NSIDFYA

-1150 SQTLTGQNSAIVF
+1150 SQTFTGQNSAIVF
-1163 GAKNIWTNASDAP
+1163 GAKNIWTSLSDAP
-1176 QSNTIIRFGDNKGA
+1176 QSNAIIRFGDNKGA

-1240 GLQGI
+1240 ALQGI

-1256 AGTQSSSMNFISNSA
+1256 AGTQSSSMNFVSNSA

-1284 AQNKGNP
+1284 AQNGGNP

-1303 NSSFRGYVGQTQS
+1303 NSSFRGYVGTTQS

-1322 VNAISFTNSSNLSS
+1322 TNAISFTNSTNLSS
-1336 GLYQISAKSVLFD
+1336 GLYQMQAKSVSFD

-1357 GTSSIKANAISLS
+1357 GTSSIKASAINLS

-1384 LSGDLNLNDTSSLN
+1384 LQGDLNVNDTSSLN
-1398 LNQSAINVSN
+1398 LNQSTINVSN

-1421 NGSHLNFNGAVN
+1421 NNAHINFNGTTN
-1433 FNSANITTSLSDS
+1433 FNSANITTSLNDS

-1465 SFLDFQGSSA
+1465 SSLDFQGSSA
-1475 ITSNTAFNFYN
+1475 ITSNTAFNFYD

-1514 PNNSSV
+1514 PNSSSV
-1520 LNLKNSQLVFSDQG
+1520 LNLKNSQLVFGDQG

-1626 IGSEIFN
+1626 IGSEVFN

-1670 YQASGSNNTTKNNNL
+1670 YQANGSNNTTKNNNL
-1685 TSESSVISQTYNAQ
+1685 SSESSIISQTYNAQ

-1706 HVYNKGYNFNNIKA
+1706 HIYNKGYNFNNIKA

-1785 GALII
+1785 GTLII
-1790 GATKIGQTNT
+1790 GATKIGQTDT
-1800 NSTVVFGGLGYQKP
+1800 NSAVVFGGLGYQTP

-1921 AMQSINKA
+1921 AVQSINKA

-1941 SGSVIGGYLTPE
+1941 SNSVIGGYLTPE

-1970 LMNDSGLNTAIKD
+1970 LMNDSGLNTVIKD

-2028 FNQITGF
+2028 FNQITSF

-2052 VKPSEAL
+2052 VKPSNAL
-2059 QNDVVAL
+2059 KNDVVAL

-2074 LGQDMLNSLE
+2074 LGQDTLNSLE

-2096 DKVLA
+2096 DKILA
-2101 AKGLGPI
+2101 AKGLGPV

-2116 IPNLGK
+2116 IPSLGK

-2135 QRGDFSFNAQ
+2135 QKGDFNFNAQ

-2174 GNNHIAFTNHS
+2174 GNNHISFTNHF
-2185 GTLNLLSNQVSNINI
+2185 GTLQLLSNQVSNINI

-2213 ANNNVSVSQGNLF
+2213 GSNNISVSQGDLF

-2237 ITTNTANPCAL
+2237 TAANATNPCAL
-2248 SAQSANGASSNNASN
+2248 SAQSANGASSSNASN

-2355 GVLQNLVIASNA
+2355 EVLQNLVIASNA

-2375 LEVGGALNNFGAI
+2375 LGVGGVLNNLGTI
-2388 HFNLENIQTPAPLI
+2388 HFNLENIQTPTPLI

-2407 INLNTTQTPFIN
+2407 INLNATQTPFIN

-2495 NNASPNNIL
+2495 NNAHQNHIL
-2504 SLSVLHNQVKMSYGD
+2504 SLSVLHDQIKMSYGN
-2519 KVMDFTPPTLQDYIV
+2519 KIMDFTPPTLQDYIA

-2542 NQIEAIGGNNAIK
+2542 NQIEAVGGNAIK
-2555 WLSTLMIKTKENPLF
+2555 WLSTLMMDTKENPLF
-2570 APIYLEN
+2570 APIYLKN
-2577 HSLNEILDAT
+2577 HSLNEILGVT

-2597 SNPNFRDNA
+2597 SNPNFRNNA

-2623 KLSDFRARE
+2623 KLSDFRSRE
-2632 GESNFSER
+2632 RESDFSER
-2640 LLELKNKRF
+2640 LSELKNKRF
-2649 SDPNPSEIFVK
+2649 SDPNPGEVFVK
-2660 YSQPNKHPNNLWVQ
+2660 YSQLSKHQNNLWVQ
-2674 GVGGASFISGGNGT
+2674 GIGGASFISGGNGT

-2711 GYSGF
+2711 GYSDF
-2716 NGNIMRSLGNNVDV
+2716 NGNIMHSLGNNVDV

-2753 NASHINSS
+2753 NATSINSS

-2818 QNPAYQQFVMHS
+2818 NDAAYKQFLMHS

-2848 YFGKNSYY
+2848 YFGQNSYY

-2866 LIKAKGDNM
+2866 LIKSKGGNV

-2884 LYRKGEIFNT
+2884 LYRKGEVFNT

-2917 LKMGLQYQDLNIT
+2917 LKMGLQYQDINIT

>member
-1 MKQFKKKPKKIKRSQ
+1 MKKFKKKPKKITRKQ
-16 KIILKRPLWLMPLLI
+16 KTILKRPLWLAPLLI
-31 GGFASGVYADGTDI
+31 SGFASGVYANNLWDLLNPKVGGEYVHWVKGSQYCAWWE
-45 LGLSWGE
+45 LAGCLKNVWGANH
-52 KSQKVC
+52 KG
-58 VHRPWYALWS
+58 YDA
-68 CDKWEEKTQQFTGNQ
+68 
-83 LITKTW
+83 
-89 AGGNA
+89 GNA
-94 ANYYHSQNN
+94 ANYLSSQNYQAISVGTGN
-103 QDITANLKNDN
+103 ET
-114 GTYFLSG
+114 GTYSLSG
-121 LYNYT
+121 FTNYV
-126 GGEYNGG
+126 GG
-133 NLDIEL
+133 NLTI
-139 GSNATF
+139 
-145 NLGANSGN
+145 NLGNSVVLDLSGSN
-153 SFTSWYPNGHTNVT
+153 SFTSYQGYNQGKDDVT
-167 FSAGT
+167 FTVGT
-172 INVNNSVEVGNR
+172 INLNGTLEVGNR

-201 ANKVTINSNINA
+201 ANKVTINSNISA
-213 YKTSQVNIGNANSA
+213 YKTSQVNIGNANST
-227 ITINSVSLSGDTCSS
+227 ITINSVSLNGDTCSS
-242 LAKIGSGAN
+242 LAKVGNGAN
-251 CSSSGP
+251 CSTSGP
-257 SYSFKGTTSATNTTF
+257 SYSFKGTTNATNTTF

-279 TFEESANFSGAKLNG
+279 TFEENATFSGAKWNG
-294 GAFTFNKGFNA
+294 RAFTFNKEFKA

-313 GSFTFKGTSS
+313 GSFTFKGASS
-323 FNNATFSNASYTF
+323 FNGASFSNASYTF
-336 DNQATFQN
+336 NNQATFQN

-354 NNQSNPTNSAQHPQI
+354 NNQNNQSAQHPQI
-369 LFENSSFNG
+369 
-378 GIFTF
+378 
-383 NNQTNPTNSA
+383 Q
-393 QHPQILFENSSFSG
+393 NSSFSG
-407 STTTLKGSATFEQ
+407 NAITLKGFVDFQQ

-428 LTIQNASFDNATFNN
+428 LTIQNASFNNATFNN
-443 TGKITIEKDASFN
+443 TGKITINEGASFN
-456 NTSFNTPVD
+456 NTTFNTSVD
-465 TNNMSVT
+465 ANNMSVT
-472 GSVTLSGKNDLK
+472 GGVTLSGKNDLN
-484 NGSTL
+484 NGATL
-489 DFGSSKITLAQ
+489 DFGSSKITLTQ

-527 HLLNHAL
+527 HLLNHAI
-534 NSLTNALKT
+534 NGLTNALKT
-543 TESSSKPQSFAQGL
+543 NESSSKPQSFAQGL

-576 TPKNTDSS
+576 TSKNTDSS
-584 PSAPTKDSPQVYQ
+584 PSKSSTNSTQVYQ

-614 PNSIIIQALESGTYT
+614 HNSIIIQVESGTYT
-629 PPPTISGSQF
+629 PPPVINGSKF

-646 INANMPWYD
+646 INADMPWYD

-687 KQTFSTNGSNLVIGY
+687 KQTFSASGSNLVIGY
-702 NATWTGNSVSSSGT
+702 NSTWTGNSVSSSDT
-716 VSFGDTSGS
+716 VSFGDTSGI
-725 ALNGHCG
+725 ALSGHCG
-732 PWPYYQCIGT
+732 PWPYYQCTGT
-742 TNGAYSAYHVYI
+742 TNGTYSAYHVYI

-761 NRIGTGGAANL
+761 NHIGTGGAANL

-787 TQHNAGAYSSSMT
+787 TQHNAGIYSSSMT
-800 FSTQNMDSSQ
+800 FSTQSMDSSQ
-810 NLNGLNANGKLS
+810 NLKGLNSNGTLS
-822 VYGATFTN
+822 VYGTTFTN

-928 STNSDGSQNTANFNN
+928 PTNSNGSQNTANFNN
-943 TGSVNIAG
+943 TGSVNISG
-951 NATFDNMAFNG
+951 NATFDNVVFNG
-962 PTNTSVKGQV
+962 PTNTIVKGQV

-985 LSFGDGMINFSAH
+985 LSFGDGKITFNAH

-1053 NGIYDVVYSFN
+1053 NGVYDVVYSFN

-1084 GVGMVFDYVDMEK
+1084 GVSMVFDYMDMEK
-1097 SDHLYYQN
+1097 SDHLYYKDVV
-1105 ALGFMTYM
+1105 GFMTYM

-1118 NNLGNLNNTIYYYD
+1118 NNLGNANNTIYYYD
-1132 KSIDFYA
+1132 NSIDFYA

-1150 SQTLTGQNSAIVF
+1150 SQTFTGQNSAIVF
-1163 GAKNIWTNASDAP
+1163 GAKSIWTSLSDAP
-1176 QSNTIIRFGDNKGA
+1176 QSNAIIRFGDNKGA

-1284 AQNKGNP
+1284 AQNGGNP

-1322 VNAISFTNSSNLSS
+1322 KNAINFTNSSNLSS
-1336 GLYQISAKSVLFD
+1336 GLYQMQAQSVSFD

-1357 GTSSIKANAISLS
+1357 GTSSIKASAISLS

-1384 LSGDLNLNDTSSLN
+1384 LQGDLNVNDTSSLN
-1398 LNQSAINVSN
+1398 LNQSTINVSN

-1433 FNSANITTSLSDS
+1433 FNSANITTSLNNS

-1460 NLSNN
+1460 NLSNH
-1465 SFLDFQGSSA
+1465 SSLDFQGSSA
-1475 ITSNTAFNFYN
+1475 ITSNTAFNFYD

-1520 LNLKNSQLVFSDQG
+1520 LNLKNSQLVFGDQG

-1602 ESFKDNQLSVTL
+1602 ESFKNKQLSVTL

-1638 NNANGVYSY
+1638 HNANGVYSY
-1647 SDDAQGVFYLTS
+1647 SDDAEGVFYLTS

-1685 TSESSVISQTYNAQ
+1685 SSESSVISQTYNAQ

-1706 HVYNKGYNFNNIKA
+1706 HIYNKGYNFNNIKA

-1735 LGNDFSLSSLSNLKG
+1735 LGNDFSLSSLSNLNSN
-1750 DALNQLTKLI
+1750 ALNQLTKLI
-1760 TPSDWKNINEL
+1760 TPSDWKNINEF

-1790 GATKIGQTNT
+1790 GATKIGQTDT
-1800 NSTVVFGGLGYQKP
+1800 NSAVVFGGLGYQTP

-1921 AMQSINKA
+1921 AVQSINKA

-2052 VKPSEAL
+2052 VKPSNAL
-2059 QNDVVAL
+2059 KNDVVAL

-2074 LGQDMLNSLE
+2074 LGQDALNSLE

-2116 IPNLGK
+2116 IPNFGK

-2135 QRGDFSFNAQ
+2135 QKGDFSFNAQ

-2174 GNNHIAFTNHS
+2174 GNNQIAFTNHF
-2185 GTLNLLSNQVSNINI
+2185 GTLQLLSNQVSNINI

-2213 ANNNVSVSQGNLF
+2213 GSNNISVSQGNLF
-2226 INASCVQQSDP
+2226 INASCAQQGTP
-2237 ITTNTANPCAL
+2237 TAANAANPCAL

-2316 FQANNLTISNQ
+2316 FQANNLIISNQ

-2342 IQGAFNNNATQKI
+2342 IQGAFNNNATHKI
-2355 GVLQNLVIASNA
+2355 EVLQNLVIASNA

-2375 LEVGGALNNFGAI
+2375 LEVGGILNHFGTI
-2388 HFNLENIQTPAPLI
+2388 NFNLENSQTPVNPLI

-2407 INLNTTQTPFIN
+2407 INLNTTKTPFMN
-2419 VNNSMANN
+2419 VNNVMANN
-2427 TTYTLLKSS
+2427 TAYTLLKSS

-2495 NNASPNNIL
+2495 NNAHQNNIL
-2504 SLSVLHNQVKMSYGD
+2504 SLSVLHDQIKMSYGN
-2519 KVMDFTPPTLQDYIV
+2519 KIMDFTPPTLQDYIV

-2555 WLSTLMIKTKENPLF
+2555 WLSTLMMDTKENPLF

-2577 HSLNEILDAT
+2577 HSLNEILGVT
-2587 KDLQN
+2587 KDLLN

-2623 KLSDFRARE
+2623 KLSDFRTRE
-2632 GESNFSER
+2632 GESDFS

-2649 SDPNPSEIFVK
+2649 SDPNPGEVFVK
-2660 YSQPNKHPNNLWVQ
+2660 YSQLSKHQNNLWVQ
-2674 GVGGASFISGGNGT
+2674 GVGGASFIAGGNGT

-2716 NGNIMRSLGNNVDV
+2716 NGNIMHSLGNNVDV

-2735 AFLKRNE
+2735 TFLKRNE

-2753 NASHINSS
+2753 NATSINSS

-2818 QNPAYQQFVMHS
+2818 NDAAYKQFLMHS

-2848 YFGKNSYY
+2848 YFGQNSYY

-2866 LIKAKGDNM
+2866 LIKSKGGNT

-2884 LYRKGEIFNT
+2884 LYRKGEVFNT

-2917 LKMGLQYQDLNIT
+2917 LKMGLQYQDINIT

>member
-1 MKQFKKKPKKIKRSQ
+1 MKKFKKKPKKITRKQ
-16 KIILKRPLWLMPLLI
+16 KTILKRPLWLAPLLI
-31 GGFASGVYADGTDI
+31 SGFASGVYANNLWDLLNPKVG
-45 LGLSWGE
+45 GEYVHWVKGSQYCSWLE
-52 KSQKVC
+52 
-58 VHRPWYALWS
+58 
-68 CDKWEEKTQQFTGNQ
+68 F
-83 LITKTW
+83 
-89 AGGNA
+89 AGCLKNVWGANHKGYDAGNA
-94 ANYYHSQNN
+94 AKYLSSQNYQAISVGSGN
-103 QDITANLKNDN
+103 ET
-114 GTYFLSG
+114 GTYSLSG
-121 LYNYT
+121 FTNYV
-126 GGEYNGG
+126 GG
-133 NLDIEL
+133 NLTI
-139 GSNATF
+139 
-145 NLGANSGN
+145 NLGNSVVLDLSGSN
-153 SFTSWYPNGHTNVT
+153 SFTSYQGYNQGKDDVSFNV
-167 FSAGT
+167 GT
-172 INVNNSVEVGNR
+172 INLSGALEVGNR

-201 ANKVTINSNINA
+201 ANKVTINSNISA
-213 YKTSQVNIGNANSA
+213 YKTSQVNVGNANSV
-227 ITINSVSLSGDTCSS
+227 ITIGSVSLSGDTCSS
-242 LAKIGSGAN
+242 LASVGVWAN
-251 CSSSGP
+251 CSNSGP
-257 SYSFKGTTSATNTTF
+257 SYSFKGTTNATNTAF
-272 SNASGSF
+272 SNANGSF
-279 TFEESANFSGAKLNG
+279 TFEENATFSGAKWNG
-294 GAFTFNKGFNA
+294 GAFTFNKEFKA

-313 GSFTFKGTSS
+313 GSFNFKGASS
-323 FNNATFSNASYTF
+323 FNGASFSNATYTF
-336 DNQATFQN
+336 ENQATFQN

-354 NNQSNPTNSAQHPQI
+354 NNQANQSAQHPQI
-369 LFENSSFNG
+369 
-378 GIFTF
+378 
-383 NNQTNPTNSA
+383 Q
-393 QHPQILFENSSFSG
+393 NSSFSG
-407 STTTLKGSATFEQ
+407 NAITLKGFVNFQQ

-428 LTIQNASFDNATFNN
+428 LTIQNASFNNATFNN
-443 TGKITIEKDASFN
+443 TGKITINESTSFN
-456 NTSFNTPVD
+456 NTSFNTSVD
-465 TNNMSVT
+465 TSNMSVT
-472 GSVTLSGKNDLK
+472 GGVTLSGKNDLN

-489 DFGSSKITLAQ
+489 DFGSSKITLTQ
-500 GATFNLTSLG
+500 GTTFNLTSLG
-510 SEKSVTILNS
+510 DKNSVTILNS

-527 HLLNHAL
+527 NLLNHAI
-534 NSLTNALKT
+534 NGLTNALKT
-543 TESSSKPQSFAQGL
+543 NESSSKPQSFAQGL

-569 LLSENAA
+569 LLNENAA
-576 TPKNTDSS
+576 TSKPTDSS
-584 PSAPTKDSPQVYQ
+584 PSKSSSNSTQVYQ

-608 LQETFS
+608 LQETFG

-646 INANMPWYD
+646 INSDMPWYD

-687 KQTFSTNGSNLVIGY
+687 KQTFSASGSNLVIGY
-702 NATWTGNSVSSSGT
+702 NSTWTGNSVSSSDT

-725 ALNGHCG
+725 ALDGHCG
-732 PWPYYQCIGT
+732 FLPYYQCTGT
-742 TNGAYSAYHVYI
+742 TNGTYSAYHVYI

-772 VFNGVD
+772 IFNGVD

-787 TQHNAGAYSSSMT
+787 TQHNAGIYSSSMT
-800 FSTQNMDSSQ
+800 FSTQNMDNSQ

-822 VYGATFTN
+822 VYGTTFTN
-830 QAKDGKFIFNAGQ
+830 EAKDGKFTFNAGQ
-843 ATFENTNFNGGS
+843 AVFENTNFNGGS

-906 FVGDFTNANSN
+906 FVGDFTNAHSN

-928 STNSDGSQNTANFNN
+928 STNGSQNNANFNN
-943 TGSVNIAG
+943 TGSVNISG
-951 NATFDNMAFNG
+951 NATFDNVVFNG
-962 PTNTSVKGQV
+962 PTNTSVKGQI

-985 LSFGDGMINFSAH
+985 LSFGDGTIVFNAH

-1053 NGIYDVVYSFN
+1053 NGVYDVVYSFN

-1097 SDHLYYQN
+1097 SDHLHYQN

-1118 NNLGNLNNTIYYYD
+1118 NNLGNANNTIYYYD
-1132 KSIDFYA
+1132 NSIDFYA

-1150 SQTLTGQNSAIVF
+1150 SQTFTGQNSAIVF
-1163 GAKNIWTNASDAP
+1163 GAKSIWTDASDAP
-1176 QSNTIIRFGDNKGA
+1176 QSNAIIRFGDNKGA

-1256 AGTQSSSMNFISNSA
+1256 AGTQSSSMNFVSNSA

-1284 AQNKGNP
+1284 AQNGGNP

-1303 NSSFRGYVGQTQS
+1303 NSSFRGYVGKTQS

-1322 VNAISFTNSSNLSS
+1322 KNAISFTNSTNLSS
-1336 GLYQISAKSVLFD
+1336 GLYQISANSVLFD

-1357 GTSSIKANAISLS
+1357 GTSSIKASAINLS

-1384 LSGDLNLNDTSSLN
+1384 LQGDLNLNDTSSLN
-1398 LNQSAINVSN
+1398 LNQSTINISN

-1433 FNSANITTSLSDS
+1433 FNSANTTTSLSDS
-1446 SIVFKGASSLGGQF
+1446 SIVFKGAISLGGQF

-1465 SFLDFQGSSA
+1465 SSLDFQGSSA
-1475 ITSNTAFNFYN
+1475 ITSNTAFNFYD
-1486 NAFSQSPITFHQAL
+1486 NAFSQSPIIFHQTL
-1500 DIKAPLSLGGNLLN
+1500 DVKAPLSLGGNLLN

-1520 LNLKNSQLVFSDQG
+1520 LNLKNSQLVFGDQG

-1647 SDDAQGVFYLTS
+1647 SDDAEGVFYLTS
-1659 SVKGYYNPNQS
+1659 NVKGYYNPNQS
-1670 YQASGSNNTTKNNNL
+1670 YQANGSNNTTKNNNL
-1685 TSESSVISQTYNAQ
+1685 SSESSVISQTYNAQ

-1706 HVYNKGYNFNNIKA
+1706 HIYNKGYNFNNIKA

-1735 LGNDFSLSSLSNLKG
+1735 LGNDFSLSSLSDLKG

-1800 NSTVVFGGLGYQKP
+1800 NSAVIFGGLGYQKP

-1921 AMQSINKA
+1921 AVQSINKA

-2047 MLQDI
+2047 VLQDI
-2052 VKPSEAL
+2052 VKPSSAL
-2059 QNDVVAL
+2059 QNDVMAL

-2074 LGQDMLNSLE
+2074 LGQDTLNSLE

-2096 DKVLA
+2096 DKILA

-2135 QRGDFSFNAQ
+2135 QKGDFSFNAQ

-2174 GNNHIAFTNHS
+2174 GNNHIAFTNHF
-2185 GTLNLLSNQVSNINI
+2185 GTLQLLSNQVSNINI

-2213 ANNNVSVSQGNLF
+2213 GNNNISVSQGNLF
-2226 INASCVQQSDP
+2226 INASCTQQSTP
-2237 ITTNTANPCAL
+2237 TTANITNPCTL
-2248 SAQSANGASSNNASN
+2248 SAQSANDASSNNASN
-2263 NAPIALNNNDESLM
+2263 NAPIALNNNDESLII
-2277 VTANDFNFSGNIYAN
+2277 TANDFNFSGNIYAN

-2316 FQANNLTISNQ
+2316 FQANNLIISNQ
-2327 AVLEKNASFVTNNLN
+2327 AVLEKNASFMANNLN

-2355 GVLQNLVIASNA
+2355 EVLQNLVIASNA

-2375 LEVGGALNNFGAI
+2375 LGVGGTLNNLGTI
-2388 HFNLENIQTPAPLI
+2388 HFNLENIQTPTPLI

-2419 VNNSMANN
+2419 INNSMANN

-2441 NINPNSLQSYLKLY
+2441 NINPNSLQSYLNLY

-2462 NHIEEKNGVL
+2462 NHIEEKNGAL

-2489 VALPNS
+2489 VALPDS
-2495 NNASPNNIL
+2495 NNAHQNNIL
-2504 SLSVLHNQVKMSYGD
+2504 SLSVLHNQIKMSYGN
-2519 KVMDFTPPTLQDYIV
+2519 KIMDFTPPTLQDYIA

-2542 NQIEAIGGNNAIK
+2542 NQIEAVGNNAIK
-2555 WLSTLMIKTKENPLF
+2555 WLSTLMMETKENPLF
-2570 APIYLEN
+2570 APIYLKN
-2577 HSLNEILDAT
+2577 HSLNEILGVT

-2623 KLSDFRARE
+2623 KLSDFRTRE
-2632 GESNFSER
+2632 GESDFSER

-2649 SDPNPSEIFVK
+2649 SDPNPGEVFVK
-2660 YSQPNKHPNNLWVQ
+2660 YSQLSKHPNNLWAQ
-2674 GVGGASFISGGNGT
+2674 GIGGASFIAGGNGT

-2711 GYSGF
+2711 GYSDF

-2753 NASHINSS
+2753 NANNINSS
-2761 NSLLSVL
+2761 NPLLSVL

-2818 QNPAYQQFVMHS
+2818 NDAAYKQFLMHS

-2848 YFGKNSYY
+2848 YFGQNSYY
-2856 FVTARLGRDL
+2856 FVTAKLGRDL
-2866 LIKAKGDNM
+2866 LIKSKGGNT

-2884 LYRKGEIFNT
+2884 LYRKGEVFNT

-2905 LWRLMYVNAGVG
+2905 LWRLVYVNAGVG
-2917 LKMGLQYQDLNIT
+2917 LKMGLQYQDINIT

>member
-1 MKQFKKKPKKIKRSQ
+1 MKQFKKKPKKITRKQ
-16 KIILKRPLWLMPLLI
+16 KTILKRPLWLMPLLI
-31 GGFASGVYADGTDI
+31 GGFASGAYADGTDI

-58 VHRPWYALWS
+58 VHHPWYALWS
-68 CDKWEEKTQQFTGNQ
+68 CDKWEEKTQQYTGNQ

-133 NLDIEL
+133 NLNIEL

-145 NLGANSGN
+145 NLGASSGN

-193 GTATLNLN
+193 GIATLNLN
-201 ANKVTINSNINA
+201 ANKVNVNSNISA
-213 YKTSQVNIGNANSA
+213 YKTSQVNIGNANST

-251 CSSSGP
+251 CSTSGP
-257 SYSFKGTTSATNTTF
+257 SYSFKGTTNATNTTF

-279 TFEESANFSGAKLNG
+279 TFEENATFSGAKWNG
-294 GAFTFNKGFNA
+294 GAFTFNKGFSA

-323 FNNATFSNASYTF
+323 FNGTNFNNATYTF

-354 NNQSNPTNSAQHPQI
+354 NNQ
-369 LFENSSFNG
+369 
-378 GIFTF
+378 
-383 NNQTNPTNSA
+383 TNPTNSV
-393 QHPQILFENSSFSG
+393 QHPQIQNSSFSG

-428 LTIQNASFDNATFNN
+428 LTIQNASFNNATFNN

-456 NTSFNTPVD
+456 NTTFNTSVD
-465 TNNMSVT
+465 ANNMTIS
-472 GSVTLSGKNDLK
+472 GGVTLSGKNDLS

-489 DFGSSKITLAQ
+489 DFGSSKITLTQ
-500 GATFNLTSLG
+500 GTTFNLTSLRD
-510 SEKSVTILNS
+510 KNSVTILNS
-520 SGGITYN
+520 SGGITYDN
-527 HLLNHAL
+527 LLNHAI
-534 NSLTNALKT
+534 NGLTNALKT
-543 TESSSKPQSFAQGL
+543 TESPSKPQSFAQGL

-569 LLSENAA
+569 LLSGNAA
-576 TPKNTDSS
+576 TSKNTDSS

-614 PNSIIIQALESGTYT
+614 HNSIIIQALESGTYT
-629 PPPTISGSQF
+629 PPPIINGSKF

-646 INANMPWYD
+646 INADMPWYD
-655 HKYYI
+655 HKHYI

-687 KQTFSTNGSNLVIGY
+687 KQTFSASGSNLVIGY
-702 NATWTGNSVSSSGT
+702 NATWTGNSVSSSDT

-732 PWPYYQCIGT
+732 PWPYYQCTGT
-742 TNGAYSAYHVYI
+742 TNGTYSAYHVYI

-761 NRIGTGGAANL
+761 NRIGTGGVANL

-787 TQHNAGAYSSSMT
+787 TQHNAGIYSSSMT
-800 FSTQNMDSSQ
+800 FSTQNMDNSQ
-810 NLNGLNANGKLS
+810 NLSGLNSNGKLL
-822 VYGATFTN
+822 VYGTTFTN
-830 QAKDGKFIFNAGQ
+830 QAKDGKFTFNAGQ
-843 ATFENTNFNGGS
+843 VVFENTNFNGGS

-884 FNNANFNNSASFNFN
+884 FNNANFNNNASFNFN
-899 NSNATTS
+899 NSSATTS
-906 FVGDFTNANSN
+906 FMGDFTNANSN

-928 STNSDGSQNTANFNN
+928 PTNTNGSQNNANFNN

-951 NATFDNMAFNG
+951 NATFDHVAFNS

-985 LSFGDGMINFSAH
+985 LSFGDGTIAFSAH
-998 SVINIGEAITNGNP
+998 SVINIDQAITNGNP

-1053 NGIYDVVYSFN
+1053 NGVYDVVYSFN

-1097 SDHLYYQN
+1097 SDHLYYKDVV
-1105 ALGFMTYM
+1105 GFMTYM

-1132 KSIDFYA
+1132 NSIDFYA

-1150 SQTLTGQNSAIVF
+1150 SQKFTGQNSAIVF
-1163 GAKNIWTNASDAP
+1163 GAKNIWTSVSDAP
-1176 QSNTIIRFGDNKGA
+1176 QSNVIIRFGDNKGA

-1256 AGTQSSSMNFISNSA
+1256 AGTQSSSMNFVSNSA

-1303 NSSFRGYVGQTQS
+1303 NSSFRGYVGTTQS

-1322 VNAISFTNSSNLSS
+1322 ANAISFTNSSNLSS
-1336 GLYQISAKSVLFD
+1336 GLYQMQAKSVLFD

-1357 GTSSIKANAISLS
+1357 GTSSIKANAINLS

-1384 LSGDLNLNDTSSLN
+1384 LQGDLNLNDTSSLN
-1398 LNQSAINVSN
+1398 LNQSTINVSN

-1433 FNSANITTSLSDS
+1433 FNSANITTSLSNS

-1465 SFLDFQGSSA
+1465 SSLDFQGSSA
-1475 ITSNTAFNFYN
+1475 ITSNTAFNFYD

-1514 PNNSSV
+1514 PNNNSV

-1659 SVKGYYNPNQS
+1659 NVKGYYNPNQS
-1670 YQASGSNNTTKNNNL
+1670 YQASGSNNTIKNNNL
-1685 TSESSVISQTYNAQ
+1685 SSESSIISQTYNAQ
-1699 GNPISAL
+1699 GNPINAL
-1706 HVYNKGYNFNNIKA
+1706 HIYNKGYDFNNIKA

-1735 LGNDFSLSSLSNLKG
+1735 LGNDFSLSSLSDLKG

-1785 GALII
+1785 GTLII
-1790 GATKIGQTNT
+1790 GATKIGQTDT
-1800 NSTVVFGGLGYQKP
+1800 NSAVVFGGLGYQTP

-1921 AMQSINKA
+1921 AVQSINKA
-1929 GGLGNLIVNTLG
+1929 GGLGNLIADTLG
-1941 SGSVIGGYLTPE
+1941 SNSVIGGYLTPE

-2040 IGQVISV
+2040 IGQIISV
-2047 MLQDI
+2047 MLQDM

-2074 LGQDMLNSLE
+2074 LGQDTLNSLE

-2122 KGLFAPY
+2122 KGIFAPY

-2135 QRGDFSFNAQ
+2135 QKGDFSFNAQ

-2165 NAGNSLIFA
+2165 NAGNVLIFA
-2174 GNNHIAFTNHS
+2174 GNNHIAFTNHF
-2185 GTLNLLSNQVSNINI
+2185 GTLNLLSDQVSNINI

-2213 ANNNVSVSQGNLF
+2213 GSNNISVSQGNLF
-2226 INASCVQQSDP
+2226 INASCAQQSDP
-2237 ITTNTANPCAL
+2237 TAASATNPCAI
-2248 SAQSANGASSNNASN
+2248 STQSANGASSSNASS

-2292 GVVDFSKIKGSANIK
+2292 GVVDFSKIKGSANVK

-2355 GVLQNLVIASNA
+2355 EVLQNLVIASNA

-2375 LEVGGALNNFGAI
+2375 LEVGGALDNLGTI
-2388 HFNLENIQTPAPLI
+2388 HFNLENSQTPVNPLI

-2407 INLNTTQTPFIN
+2407 INLNATQTPFIN
-2419 VNNSMANN
+2419 VNNSMTNN

-2436 RYIDY
+2436 RYINY
-2441 NINPNSLQSYLKLY
+2441 NINPDSLQSYLKLY

-2504 SLSVLHNQVKMSYGD
+2504 SLSVLHNQIKMSYGN
-2519 KVMDFTPPTLQDYIV
+2519 KAMDFTPPTLQDYIV

-2542 NQIEAIGGNNAIK
+2542 NQIEAIGGNSAIN

-2623 KLSDFRARE
+2623 KLSDFRTRE
-2632 GESNFSER
+2632 RESDFSNR

-2649 SDPNPSEIFVK
+2649 SDPNPSEVFVK
-2660 YSQPNKHPNNLWVQ
+2660 HSQPSKHPNNLWVQ

-2696 DRLVKNVILGGYVAY
+2696 DRLVRNVILGGYVAY
-2711 GYSGF
+2711 GYSDF

-2753 NASHINSS
+2753 NASNINSS

-2807 FIGLSGMKGKM
+2807 FIGLSAMKGKM

-2866 LIKAKGDNM
+2866 LIKSKGGNT

-2884 LYRKGEIFNT
+2884 LYRKGEVFNT

-2917 LKMGLQYQDLNIT
+2917 LKMGLQYQDINIT

>member
-1 MKQFKKKPKKIKRSQ
+1 MKKFKKKLKSIKRSRQ
-16 KIILKRPLWLMPLLI
+16 KTILKRPLWLAPLLI
-31 GGFASGVYADGTDI
+31 SGFASGLYANNNLWDLLNPKVG
-45 LGLSWGE
+45 GEYVHWVKGSQYCSW
-52 KSQKVC
+52 
-58 VHRPWYALWS
+58 
-68 CDKWEEKTQQFTGNQ
+68 WEFGGCLRNVWGANHKGYD
-83 LITKTW
+83 
-89 AGGNA
+89 AGNA
-94 ANYYHSQNN
+94 ANYLSSQNYQAISVGSGN
-103 QDITANLKNDN
+103 ET
-114 GTYFLSG
+114 GTYSLSG
-121 LYNYT
+121 FTNYV
-126 GGEYNGG
+126 GG
-133 NLDIEL
+133 NLTI
-139 GSNATF
+139 
-145 NLGANSGN
+145 NLGNSVTLDLSGSN
-153 SFTSWYPNGHTNVT
+153 SFTSYQGYNQGKDDVSFNVGAINLNG
-167 FSAGT
+167 AL
-172 INVNNSVEVGNR
+172 EVGNR

-201 ANKVTINSNINA
+201 ANKVTINSNISA
-213 YKTSQVNIGNANSA
+213 YKTSQVNIGNANST
-227 ITINSVSLSGDTCSS
+227 ITIGSVSLSGDTCSS
-242 LAKIGSGAN
+242 SVSVGVGAN
-251 CSSSGP
+251 CSTSGP
-257 SYSFKGTTSATNTTF
+257 SYSFKGTTNATNTTF

-279 TFEESANFSGAKLNG
+279 TFEENATFSGVKWNG
-294 GAFTFNKGFNA
+294 GAFTFNKEFNA

-323 FNNATFSNASYTF
+323 FNVANFSNASYTF

-354 NNQSNPTNSAQHPQI
+354 NNQ
-369 LFENSSFNG
+369 
-378 GIFTF
+378 
-383 NNQTNPTNSA
+383 TNPANSA

-407 STTTLKGSATFEQ
+407 GATTLKGFVNFQQ

-428 LTIQNASFDNATFNN
+428 LTIQNASFNNATFNN
-443 TGKITIEKDASFN
+443 TGKITIEKEASFN
-456 NTSFNTPVD
+456 NTSFNTSVN

-472 GSVTLSGKNDLK
+472 GGVTLSGKNDLN
-484 NGSTL
+484 NGLTL

-500 GATFNLTSLG
+500 GTTFNLTSLG
-510 SEKSVTILNS
+510 NENSVTILNS

-527 HLLNHAL
+527 HLLNHAI
-534 NSLTNALKT
+534 NGLTNALKT
-543 TESSSKPQSFAQGL
+543 SESSSKPQSFAQGL
-557 WDMITYN
+557 WDIITYN

-569 LLSENAA
+569 LLSGNVA
-576 TPKNTDSS
+576 TSKPADSS
-584 PSAPTKDSPQVYQ
+584 PPKSSSNSTQVYQ

-629 PPPTISGSQF
+629 PPPVINGSKF

-646 INANMPWYD
+646 INADMPWYD

-660 PKSQNFTESGTY
+660 PKSQNFAESGTY

-687 KQTFSTNGSNLVIGY
+687 KQTFSASGSNLVIGY
-702 NATWTGNSVSSSGT
+702 NSTWTGNSVSSSGT
-716 VSFGDTSGS
+716 VSFGDISGS

-732 PWPYYQCIGT
+732 PWPYYQCTGT
-742 TNGAYSAYHVYI
+742 TNGTYSAYHVYI

-761 NRIGTGGAANL
+761 NHIGTGGAANL

-787 TQHNAGAYSSSMT
+787 TQHNAGIYSSSMT
-800 FSTQNMDSSQ
+800 FSTQSMDNSQ
-810 NLNGLNANGKLS
+810 NLSGLNANGKLS
-822 VYGATFTN
+822 VYGTTFTN

-869 QFNSGSFEIS
+869 QFNSGSFEIG
-879 AKNAS
+879 AKTVS

-899 NSNATTS
+899 NSSATTS

-928 STNSDGSQNTANFNN
+928 SSDGSQNTANFNN
-943 TGSVNIAG
+943 TGSVNISG
-951 NATFDNMAFNG
+951 NATFDNVVFNG

-985 LSFGDGMINFSAH
+985 LSFGDGTIVFNAH
-998 SVINIGEAITNGNP
+998 SVINISEAIANGNP

-1023 YNNAFSKNLW
+1023 YNNAFAKNLW

-1053 NGIYDVVYSFN
+1053 NGVYDVVYSFN

-1084 GVGMVFDYVDMEK
+1084 GVSMVFDYVDMEK
-1097 SDHLYYQN
+1097 SDHLYYKDVV
-1105 ALGFMTYM
+1105 GFMTYM

-1118 NNLGNLNNTIYYYD
+1118 NNLGNANNTIYYYD
-1132 KSIDFYA
+1132 NSIDFYA
-1139 SGKTLFTKAEF
+1139 SGKTPFAKAEF
-1150 SQTLTGQNSAIVF
+1150 SQTFTGQNSAIVF
-1163 GAKNIWTNASDAP
+1163 GAKNIWTSASDAP

-1256 AGTQSSSMNFISNSA
+1256 AGTQSSSMNFVSNSA

-1303 NSSFRGYVGQTQS
+1303 NSSFRGYVGTTQS

-1322 VNAISFTNSSNLSS
+1322 TNAISFTNSTNLSS

-1357 GTSSIKANAISLS
+1357 GTSSIKASAINLS

-1384 LSGDLNLNDTSSLN
+1384 LQGDLNLNDTSSLN
-1398 LNQSAINVSN
+1398 LNQSTINVSN

-1421 NGSHLNFNGAVN
+1421 NGSHLNFNGAAN
-1433 FNSANITTSLSDS
+1433 FNSANITTSLSNS

-1465 SFLDFQGSSA
+1465 SSLDFQGSSA
-1475 ITSNTAFNFYN
+1475 ITSNTAFNFYD
-1486 NAFSQSPITFHQAL
+1486 NAFSQSPITFHQTL
-1500 DIKAPLSLGGNLLN
+1500 DVKAPLSLGGNLLN
-1514 PNNSSV
+1514 PNNNSM
-1520 LNLKNSQLVFSDQG
+1520 LNLKNSQLVFGDQG

-1549 NKNRVYNIIQADMN
+1549 NKNRVYNIIQAGMN

-1583 AKNQTYSFTN
+1583 AKNQTYSFIN

-1602 ESFKDNQLSVTL
+1602 ESFKNNQLSVTL

-1626 IGSEIFN
+1626 ISSEIFN
-1633 YQKVY
+1633 YQKIY

-1685 TSESSVISQTYNAQ
+1685 SSESSVISQTYNAQ

-1706 HVYNKGYNFNNIKA
+1706 HIYNKGYNFNNIKA

-1735 LGNDFSLSSLSNLKG
+1735 LGNDFSLSSLSDLKG

-1760 TPSDWKNINEL
+1760 TPSDWKNINEF

-1790 GATKIGQTNT
+1790 GATQIGQTDT
-1800 NSTVVFGGLGYQKP
+1800 NSAVVFGGLGYQTP

-1892 TDGIFSMLGQEGIN
+1892 TDGIFSMLDQEGIN

-1921 AMQSINKA
+1921 AVQSINKA

-1941 SGSVIGGYLTPE
+1941 SNSVIGGYLTPE

-2052 VKPSEAL
+2052 VKPSKAL

-2074 LGQDMLNSLE
+2074 LGQDTLNSLE

-2135 QRGDFSFNAQ
+2135 QKGDFSFNAQ

-2174 GNNHIAFTNHS
+2174 GNNHIAFTNHF

-2226 INASCVQQSDP
+2226 INASCAQQSTP
-2237 ITTNTANPCAL
+2237 TTANATNPCAL
-2248 SAQSANGASSNNASN
+2248 SAQSANGASSSNASN

-2316 FQANNLTISNQ
+2316 FQANNLIISNQ
-2327 AVLEKNASFVTNNLN
+2327 AVLEKNANFVTNNLN

-2355 GVLQNLVIASNA
+2355 EVLQNLAIASNA

-2375 LEVGGALNNFGAI
+2375 LEVGGALNNLGTI
-2388 HFNLENIQTPAPLI
+2388 HFNLENSQTPVNPLI

-2407 INLNTTQTPFIN
+2407 INLNTAQTPFIN

-2495 NNASPNNIL
+2495 NNAHQNNIL
-2504 SLSVLHNQVKMSYGD
+2504 SLSVLHDQIKMSYGN
-2519 KVMDFTPPTLQDYIV
+2519 KIMDFTPPTLQDYIV

-2555 WLSTLMIKTKENPLF
+2555 WLSTLMMETKENPLF

-2577 HSLNEILDAT
+2577 HSLNEILGVA

-2632 GESNFSER
+2632 GESDFS

-2649 SDPNPSEIFVK
+2649 SDPNPSEVFVK
-2660 YSQPNKHPNNLWVQ
+2660 YSQLSKHPNNLWVQ

-2716 NGNIMRSLGNNVDV
+2716 NGNIMHSLGNNVDV

-2753 NASHINSS
+2753 NATSINSS

-2818 QNPAYQQFVMHS
+2818 NDTAYKQFLMHS

-2848 YFGKNSYY
+2848 YFGQNSYY

-2866 LIKAKGDNM
+2866 LIKSKGDNV
-2875 VRFVGENTL
+2875 VRFVGGNTL
-2884 LYRKGEIFNT
+2884 LYRKGEVFNT

-2917 LKMGLQYQDLNIT
+2917 LKMGLQYQDINIT

>member
-1 MKQFKKKPKKIKRSQ
+1 MKKFKKKPKSIKRSHQ
-16 KIILKRPLWLMPLLI
+16 KTILKRPLWLAPLLI
-31 GGFASGVYADGTDI
+31 GGFASGVHANNLWDLLNPKVGGEYVHWVKGSQYCAWWEFAGC
-45 LGLSWGE
+45 LKNVWGANH
-52 KSQKVC
+52 KG
-58 VHRPWYALWS
+58 YDA
-68 CDKWEEKTQQFTGNQ
+68 
-83 LITKTW
+83 
-89 AGGNA
+89 GNA
-94 ANYYHSQNN
+94 ANYLSSQNYQAISVGSGN
-103 QDITANLKNDN
+103 ET
-114 GTYFLSG
+114 GTYSLSG
-121 LYNYT
+121 FTNYV
-126 GGEYNGG
+126 GG
-133 NLDIEL
+133 NLTI
-139 GSNATF
+139 
-145 NLGANSGN
+145 NLGNSVVLDLSGSN
-153 SFTSWYPNGHTNVT
+153 SFTSYQGYHQGKDDVSFNVGAINLNG
-167 FSAGT
+167 AL
-172 INVNNSVEVGNR
+172 EVGNR

-201 ANKVTINSNINA
+201 ANKVNINSNISA
-213 YKTSQVNIGNANSA
+213 FKTSQVNIGNANSA
-227 ITINSVSLSGDTCSS
+227 ITIGSVSLSGDTCSS
-242 LAKIGSGAN
+242 LASVGVGAN
-251 CSSSGP
+251 CSTSGP
-257 SYSFKGTTSATNTTF
+257 SYSFKGTTNATNTAF

-279 TFEESANFSGAKLNG
+279 TFEENATFSGAKLNG
-294 GAFTFNKGFNA
+294 GAFTFNKEFSA
-305 TNNTAFNS
+305 TNNTAFDS
-313 GSFTFKGTSS
+313 GSFNFKGASS
-323 FNNATFSNASYTF
+323 FNGATFSDASYTF
-336 DNQATFQN
+336 NNQATFQN

-354 NNQSNPTNSAQHPQI
+354 NNQTNQ
-369 LFENSSFNG
+369 
-378 GIFTF
+378 
-383 NNQTNPTNSA
+383 TNSA

-407 STTTLKGSATFEQ
+407 NATTLKGFVDFQQ

-428 LTIQNASFDNATFNN
+428 LIVQNASFNNANFNN
-443 TGKITIEKDASFN
+443 TGKITINESTSFN
-456 NTSFNTPVD
+456 NTTFNTSVN
-465 TNNMSVT
+465 TSNMT
-472 GSVTLSGKNDLK
+472 IAGSVTLSGKNDLK

-489 DFGSSKITLAQ
+489 DFGSSQVTLTQ
-500 GATFNLTSLG
+500 GTTFNLTSLG
-510 SEKSVTILNS
+510 DKNSVTILNS

-527 HLLNHAL
+527 NLLNHAL

-543 TESSSKPQSFAQGL
+543 NESSSRPQSFAQGL

-569 LLSENAA
+569 LLSTDA
-576 TPKNTDSS
+576 TTSKPADSS
-584 PSAPTKDSPQVYQ
+584 LSKSSTNSTQVYQ
-597 VGYKIGDTIYK
+597 VGYKIGDIIYK

-614 PNSIIIQALESGTYT
+614 HNSIIIQALESGTYT
-629 PPPTISGSQF
+629 PPPVISGSKF

-646 INANMPWYD
+646 IDSNTPWYD
-655 HKYYI
+655 HKSYI

-687 KQTFSTNGSNLVIGY
+687 KQTFSASGSNLVIGY
-702 NATWTGNSVSSSGT
+702 NSTWTDHNVSSSDT
-716 VSFGDTSGS
+716 VSFGDISGS

-732 PWPYYQCIGT
+732 PWPYYQCTGT
-742 TNGAYSAYHVYI
+742 TNGTYGAYHVYI

-778 SINIANATI
+778 SVNIANATI
-787 TQHNAGAYSSSMT
+787 TQHNAGIYSSSMT
-800 FSTQNMDSSQ
+800 FSTQGMDNSQ
-810 NLNGLNANGKLS
+810 NLNGLNPNGTLS
-822 VYGATFTN
+822 VYGTTFTN
-830 QAKDGKFIFNAGQ
+830 QAKDGKFIFNVGKAV
-843 ATFENTNFNGGS
+843 FENTNFNGGS

-869 QFNSGSFEIS
+869 QFNSGSFEIG

-884 FNNANFNNSASFNFN
+884 FDNTNFNNSASFNFN

-917 LQIAGNAVFGN
+917 LQIAGSAVFGN
-928 STNSDGSQNTANFNN
+928 SNNGSQNNANFNN
-943 TGSVNIAG
+943 TGSVNISG
-951 NATFDNMAFNG
+951 NATFDNVVFNS
-962 PTNTSVKGQV
+962 PTNMSVKGQV
-972 TLNNITLKNLNAP
+972 ILNNITLKNLNAP
-985 LSFGDGMINFSAH
+985 LSFGDGTITFNAH
-998 SVINIGEAITNGNP
+998 SVINIAEAITNGNP

-1043 SSEKLVSSAG
+1043 SSEKLVSSVG
-1053 NGIYDVVYSFN
+1053 NGVYDVVYSFN
-1064 NQTYNFQEVFSPNSI
+1064 NQTYNFQEIFSPNSI

-1084 GVGMVFDYVDMEK
+1084 GVGMVFDYMDMEK
-1097 SDHLYYQN
+1097 SDHLYYKDV
-1105 ALGFMTYM
+1105 AGFMTYM

-1118 NNLGNLNNTIYYYD
+1118 NNLGNSNNTIYYYD

-1150 SQTLTGQNSAIVF
+1150 SQTFTGQNSAIVF
-1163 GAKNIWTNASDAP
+1163 GAKNIWTNASDVP

-1245 LLTNATLYNRA
+1245 LLTNATLYNRT
-1256 AGTQSSSMNFISNSA
+1256 AGTQSSSMNFTSNSA

-1284 AQNKGNP
+1284 AQNGGNP

-1322 VNAISFTNSSNLSS
+1322 ANAINFTNSTNLSS
-1336 GLYQISAKSVLFD
+1336 GLYQMQAKSVLFD
-1349 NSNLSVSV
+1349 NSSLSVSV
-1357 GTSSIKANAISLS
+1357 GTSSIKANAINLS
-1370 QNASINASNHSTLE
+1370 QNTSINASNHSTLE
-1384 LSGDLNLNDTSSLN
+1384 LQGDLNLNDTSSLN
-1398 LNQSAINVSN
+1398 LNQSTINVSN
-1408 NATINDYASLIAS
+1408 NATINDYASLIV
-1421 NGSHLNFNGAVN
+1421 NDGSRLNFNGTTN
-1433 FNSANITTSLSDS
+1433 FDSANITTSLNNS
-1446 SIVFKGASSLGGQF
+1446 SIVFKGAISLGGQF

-1465 SFLDFQGSSA
+1465 SSLDFQGSSA
-1475 ITSNTAFNFYN
+1475 ITSNTAFNFYDS
-1486 NAFSQSPITFHQAL
+1486 AFSQSPITFHQAL

-1549 NKNRVYNIIQADMN
+1549 NKNRVYNIIQAGMN
-1563 SNWYER
+1563 NNWYER
-1569 ISFFGMRINDGIYD
+1569 INFFGMHINDGVYD
-1583 AKNQTYSFTN
+1583 AINQTYSFTN

-1614 SQIPGIKNTLYN
+1614 SQILGIKNTLYN
-1626 IGSEIFN
+1626 IGSEVFN

-1647 SDDAQGVFYLTS
+1647 SDDAEGVFYLTS
-1659 SVKGYYNPNQS
+1659 NVKGYYNPNQS

-1685 TSESSVISQTYNAQ
+1685 ISDSSVISQTYNAQ

-1735 LGNDFSLSSLSNLKG
+1735 LGNDFSLSSLSALNSN
-1750 DALNQLTKLI
+1750 ALNQLTKLI
-1760 TPSDWKNINEL
+1760 TPNDWKNINEF

-1785 GALII
+1785 GTLIV
-1790 GATKIGQTNT
+1790 GAAKIGQTDT

-1878 TSLILNQANIVSSQ
+1878 TSLVLNQANIVSSQ

-1929 GGLGNLIVNTLG
+1929 GGLGNLIADMLG
-1941 SGSVIGGYLTPE
+1941 SDSVIGGHLTPE

-2047 MLQDI
+2047 ILQDI
-2052 VKPSEAL
+2052 VKPSSAL
-2059 QNDVVAL
+2059 KNDVATL

-2074 LGQDMLNSLE
+2074 LGQDTLNSLE

-2101 AKGLGPI
+2101 AKGLGSI

-2135 QRGDFSFNAQ
+2135 QKGDFSFNAQ

-2160 GTLSF
+2160 GALSF

-2174 GNNHIAFTNHS
+2174 GNNRISFTNHT
-2185 GTLNLLSNQVSNINI
+2185 GLLNLLSDQVSNINI
-2200 TTLDASNGLKINA
+2200 TTLNASNGLKINA
-2213 ANNNVSVSQGNLF
+2213 ASNNVSVSQGNLF
-2226 INASCVQQSDP
+2226 INASCVGQNNP
-2237 ITTNTANPCAL
+2237 ITANIANPCAI
-2248 SAQSANGASSNNASN
+2248 STQSTNDASSSNVSNNAQ
-2263 NAPIALNNNDESLM
+2263 IALNNNDESLM
-2277 VTANDFNFSGNIYAN
+2277 VAANDFNFSGNIYAN

-2327 AVLEKNASFVTNNLN
+2327 AVLGKNASFMANNLN
-2342 IQGAFNNNATQKI
+2342 IQGAFNNNATRKI
-2355 GVLQNLVIASNA
+2355 EVLQNLTIASNA

-2388 HFNLENIQTPAPLI
+2388 HFNLENIQTPTPLI

-2407 INLNTTQTPFIN
+2407 INLNTTQTPFMN
-2419 VNNSMANN
+2419 ANNSMANN

-2441 NINPNSLQSYLKLY
+2441 HINPNSLQSYLNLY

-2495 NNASPNNIL
+2495 NNASQNNIL
-2504 SLSVLHNQVKMSYGD
+2504 SLSVLYDQIKMSYGD

-2542 NQIEAIGGNNAIK
+2542 NQIEAVGGNAIK
-2555 WLSTLMIKTKENPLF
+2555 WLSTLMMETKENPLF
-2570 APIYLEN
+2570 APIYLKN
-2577 HSLNEILDAT
+2577 HSLNEILGVA
-2587 KDLQN
+2587 KDLLN

-2597 SNPNFRDNA
+2597 SNPNFRNNA

-2623 KLSDFRARE
+2623 KLSDFRSRE
-2632 GESNFSER
+2632 GESDFSER

-2649 SDPNPSEIFVK
+2649 SDPNPSEVFIK

-2674 GVGGASFISGGNGT
+2674 GIGGASFISGGNGT
-2688 LYGLNVGY
+2688 LYGLNAGY

-2716 NGNIMRSLGNNVDV
+2716 NGNIMHSLANNVDV

-2753 NASHINSS
+2753 NASNINSS

-2781 NGNYGYDFMFK
+2781 NWNYGYDFMFK

-2807 FIGLSGMKGKM
+2807 FIGLSGIKGKM
-2818 QNPAYQQFVMHS
+2818 NGAAYKQFLMHS

-2866 LIKAKGDNM
+2866 LIKSKGDNV
-2875 VRFVGENTL
+2875 VRFMGENTL
-2884 LYRKGEIFNT
+2884 LYRKGEVFNT

-2905 LWRLMYVNAGVG
+2905 LWRLVYVNAGVG
-2917 LKMGLQYQDLNIT
+2917 LKMGLQYQDINIT

>member
-1 MKQFKKKPKKIKRSQ
+1 M
-16 KIILKRPLWLMPLLI
+16 LI

-126 GGEYNGG
+126 GGENNGG
-133 NLDIEL
+133 NLNIEL

-145 NLGANSGN
+145 DLGAHSGN

-201 ANKVTINSNINA
+201 ANKVSIHSNISA
-213 YKTSQVNIGNANSA
+213 FKTSQVNIGNANSA
-227 ITINSVSLSGDTCSS
+227 ITIGSVSLSGDTCSS
-242 LAKIGSGAN
+242 LASVGVGAN
-251 CSSSGP
+251 CSTSGP
-257 SYSFKGTTSATNTTF
+257 SYSFKGTTSATNTAF

-279 TFEESANFSGAKLNG
+279 TFEENATFSGAKWNG
-294 GAFTFNKGFNA
+294 GAFTFNKGFSA

-313 GSFTFKGTSS
+313 GSFNFKGASS
-323 FNNATFSNASYTF
+323 FNNATFSNATYTF
-336 DNQATFQN
+336 NNQATFQN

-354 NNQSNPTNSAQHPQI
+354 NNQTNQSAQHPQV
-369 LFENSSFNG
+369 
-378 GIFTF
+378 
-383 NNQTNPTNSA
+383 
-393 QHPQILFENSSFSG
+393 LFENSSFSG
-407 STTTLKGSATFEQ
+407 NATTTLKGFVDFQQ
-420 AFNNSNHQ
+420 AFNNSNRQ
-428 LTIQNASFDNATFNN
+428 LTMQNASFNNANFSN
-443 TGKITIEKDASFN
+443 TGKITINESASFN
-456 NTSFNTPVD
+456 DTTFNTSVD
-465 TNNMSVT
+465 TNNMTIT

-489 DFGSSKITLAQ
+489 DFGSSKITLTQ
-500 GATFNLTSLG
+500 GTTFNLASLG
-510 SEKSVTILNS
+510 DKNSVTILNS

-527 HLLNHAL
+527 NLLNHAL
-534 NSLTNALKT
+534 NSLTNALKMN
-543 TESSSKPQSFAQGL
+543 ESSSKPQGFAQGL

-569 LLSENAA
+569 LLNENAA
-576 TPKNTDSS
+576 TSKPTDSP
-584 PSAPTKDSPQVYQ
+584 PSKSSTNSAQVYQ

-614 PNSIIIQALESGTYT
+614 HNSIIIQALESGTYT
-629 PPPTISGSQF
+629 PPPVISGSKF

-646 INANMPWYD
+646 INADMPWYD

-687 KQTFSTNGSNLVIGY
+687 KQTFSASNSNLVIGY
-702 NATWTGNSVSSSGT
+702 NSTWTDHNVSSNDT

-732 PWPYYQCIGT
+732 PWPYYQCTGT
-742 TNGAYSAYHVYI
+742 TNGTYSAYHVYI

-778 SINIANATI
+778 SVNIANATI
-787 TQHNAGAYSSSMT
+787 TQHNAGIYSSSMT
-800 FSTQNMDSSQ
+800 FSTQSMDNSQ
-810 NLNGLNANGKLS
+810 NLKGLNSNGTLS
-822 VYGATFTN
+822 VYGTTFTN
-830 QAKDGKFIFNAGQ
+830 QAKDAKFVFNAGQ

-884 FNNANFNNSASFNFN
+884 FNNANFNNSTSFNFN

-906 FVGDFTNANSN
+906 FVGDFTNAHSN

-928 STNSDGSQNTANFNN
+928 PTNSNGSQNNANFNN
-943 TGSVNIAG
+943 TGSVNISG
-951 NATFDNMAFNG
+951 NATFDNVVFNG

-985 LSFGDGMINFSAH
+985 LSFGDGTITFNAH
-998 SVINIGEAITNGNP
+998 SVINIDESITNGNP

-1043 SSEKLVSSAG
+1043 SSEKLVSSVG
-1053 NGIYDVVYSFN
+1053 NGVYDVVYSFN
-1064 NQTYNFQEVFSPNSI
+1064 NQTYNFQEIFSPNSI

-1084 GVGMVFDYVDMEK
+1084 GVGMVFDYMDMEK
-1097 SDHLYYQN
+1097 SDHLYYKDVV
-1105 ALGFMTYM
+1105 GFMTYM

-1118 NNLGNLNNTIYYYD
+1118 NNLGNSNNTIYYYD

-1150 SQTLTGQNSAIVF
+1150 SQTFTGQNSAIVF
-1163 GAKNIWTNASDAP
+1163 GAKSIWTNASDAP
-1176 QSNTIIRFGDNKGA
+1176 QSDTIIRFGDNKGA

-1217 YITGSIESGNRISS
+1217 YITASIESGNRISS

-1240 GLQGI
+1240 GLQGV

-1271 NIQAQNSYFIDDT
+1271 NIQAQNSYFIDDS
-1284 AQNKGNP
+1284 AQNGGNP

-1303 NSSFRGYVGQTQS
+1303 NSSFRGYVGKTQS

-1322 VNAISFTNSSNLSS
+1322 ANAINFTNSTNLSS
-1336 GLYQISAKSVLFD
+1336 GLYQMQAKSVLFD

-1357 GTSSIKANAISLS
+1357 GTSSIKANAINLS

-1384 LSGDLNLNDTSSLN
+1384 LQGDLNLNDTSSLN
-1398 LNQSAINVSN
+1398 LNQSTINVSN

-1421 NGSHLNFNGAVN
+1421 NNAHINFNGAVN
-1433 FNSANITTSLSDS
+1433 LNSANITTSLNNS
-1446 SIVFKGASSLGGQF
+1446 SIVFKGAISLGGQF

-1465 SFLDFQGSSA
+1465 SSLDFQGSSA
-1475 ITSNTAFNFYN
+1475 ITSNTAFNFYD

-1549 NKNRVYNIIQADMN
+1549 NKNRVYNIIQAGMS

-1569 ISFFGMRINDGIYD
+1569 INFFGMRINDGIYD
-1583 AKNQTYSFTN
+1583 AINQTYSFTN

-1626 IGSEIFN
+1626 IGSEVFN

-1647 SDDAQGVFYLTS
+1647 SDDAEGVFYLTS
-1659 SVKGYYNPNQS
+1659 NVKGYYNPNQS
-1670 YQASGSNNTTKNNNL
+1670 YQANGSNNTAKNNDL

-1706 HVYNKGYNFNNIKA
+1706 HVYNKGYNLNNIKA

-1735 LGNDFSLSSLSNLKG
+1735 LGNDFSPSSLSDLNSN
-1750 DALNQLTKLI
+1750 ALNELTKLI
-1760 TPSDWKNINEL
+1760 TPNDWKNINEL

-1785 GALII
+1785 GALIV

-1800 NSTVVFGGLGYQKP
+1800 NSAVVFGGLGYQKP

-1929 GGLGNLIVNTLG
+1929 GGLGNLIADTLG
-1941 SGSVIGGYLTPE
+1941 SGSVIGGHLTPE

-2052 VKPSEAL
+2052 VKPSKAL
-2059 QNDVVAL
+2059 QSDVVAL

-2074 LGQDMLNSLE
+2074 LGQDTLNSLE
-2084 SLLQNQQIKSVL
+2084 SLLQNQEIKSVL
-2096 DKVLA
+2096 NKVLA
-2101 AKGLGPI
+2101 AKGLGSI

-2116 IPNLGK
+2116 MPNLGK

-2135 QRGDFSFNAQ
+2135 QRGDFSFNSQ

-2160 GTLSF
+2160 GAISF

-2174 GNNHIAFTNHS
+2174 GNNQISFTNHA
-2185 GTLNLLSNQVSNINI
+2185 GTLQLLSDQVSNINI
-2200 TTLDASNGLKINA
+2200 TTLNASNGLKINA
-2213 ANNNVSVSQGNLF
+2213 ANNNILVSQGNLF
-2226 INASCVQQSDP
+2226 VNASCVKQSDS
-2237 ITTNTANPCAL
+2237 ITANIANPCAL
-2248 SAQSANGASSNNASN
+2248 SAQSVNGASSSKASN
-2263 NAPIALNNNDESLM
+2263 DAQIALNNNDESLM

-2292 GVVDFSKIKGSANIK
+2292 GVVDFSKIKGSATIK

-2327 AVLEKNASFVTNNLN
+2327 AVLEKNASFVTSNLN
-2342 IQGAFNNNATQKI
+2342 IQGAFNNNATRKI
-2355 GVLQNLVIASNA
+2355 EVLQNLTIASNA
-2367 SLSTGIYG
+2367 SLSTGVYG
-2375 LEVGGALNNFGAI
+2375 LEVGGALNHFGAI

-2407 INLNTTQTPFIN
+2407 INLNTTQTPFMN

-2427 TTYTLLKSS
+2427 TTYTLLKSR

-2441 NINPNSLQSYLKLY
+2441 NINPNSLQSYLNLY

-2462 NHIEEKNGVL
+2462 NHIEEKNGAL

-2489 VALPNS
+2489 VVLPSS
-2495 NNASPNNIL
+2495 NNAHQNNIL
-2504 SLSVLHNQVKMSYGD
+2504 SLSVLHDQIKMSYGD
-2519 KVMDFTPPTLQDYIV
+2519 KAMDFTPPTLQDYIV

-2542 NQIEAIGGNNAIK
+2542 NQIEAVGGNNAIK
-2555 WLSTLMIKTKENPLF
+2555 WLSTLMMKTKENPLF

-2577 HSLNEILDAT
+2577 HSLNEILGVA
-2587 KDLQN
+2587 KDLLN

-2611 LASYTQQTSRLT
+2611 LAGYTQQTSRLT

-2632 GESNFSER
+2632 GESDFSER

-2649 SDPNPSEIFVK
+2649 SDPNPGEVFVK
-2660 YSQPNKHPNNLWVQ
+2660 YSQLSKHPNNLWVQ
-2674 GVGGASFISGGNGT
+2674 GIGGASFIAGGNGT
-2688 LYGLNVGY
+2688 LYGLNAGY
-2696 DRLVKNVILGGYVAY
+2696 DRLIKNVILGGYVAY

-2716 NGNIMRSLGNNVDV
+2716 NGNIMHSLANNVDV

-2753 NASHINSS
+2753 NANNINSS

-2768 NQRYNYNTWTTSV
+2768 NQRYSYNTWTTSV

-2807 FIGLSGMKGKM
+2807 FIGLSAMKGKM
-2818 QNPAYQQFVMHS
+2818 NDAAYKQFLMHS

-2866 LIKAKGDNM
+2866 LIKSKGNNM
-2875 VRFVGENTL
+2875 VRFMGENTL
-2884 LYRKGEIFNT
+2884 LYRKGEVFNT
-2894 FASVITGGEMH
+2894 FMSVVTGGEMH

-2917 LKMGLQYQDLNIT
+2917 LKMGLQYQDINIT

>member
-1 MKQFKKKPKKIKRSQ
+1 MKKFKKKPKSIKRSHQ
-16 KIILKRPLWLMPLLI
+16 KTILKHPLWLAPLLI

-45 LGLSWGE
+45 LGLSWGG

-58 VHRPWYALWS
+58 VHHPWYALWS

-126 GGEYNGG
+126 GGENNGG

-145 NLGANSGN
+145 DLGAHNGN
-153 SFTSWYPNGHTNVT
+153 SFTSWYPNGHTNIT

-201 ANKVTINSNINA
+201 ANKVNISSNISA
-213 YKTSQVNIGNANSA
+213 FKTSQVNIGNANSV
-227 ITINSVSLSGDTCSS
+227 ITIGSVSLSGDTCSS
-242 LAKIGSGAN
+242 LASVGVGAN
-251 CSSSGP
+251 CSNSGP
-257 SYSFKGTTSATNTTF
+257 SYSFKGTTNATNTAF
-272 SNASGSF
+272 SNANGSF
-279 TFEESANFSGAKLNG
+279 TFEENATFSGAKWNG
-294 GAFTFNKGFNA
+294 GAFTFNKEFNA

-313 GSFTFKGTSS
+313 GSFNFKGASS
-323 FNNATFSNASYTF
+323 FNGATFSNATYTF
-336 DNQATFQN
+336 NDQAIFQN

-354 NNQSNPTNSAQHPQI
+354 NDQTNQSAQH
-369 LFENSSFNG
+369 L
-378 GIFTF
+378 
-383 NNQTNPTNSA
+383 
-393 QHPQILFENSSFSG
+393 QILFENSSFSG
-407 STTTLKGSATFEQ
+407 NATTLKGFVDFQQ

-428 LTIQNASFDNATFNN
+428 LTMQNASFNNANFNN
-443 TGKITIEKDASFN
+443 TGKITINESASFN
-456 NTSFNTPVD
+456 NTTFNTSVD
-465 TNNMSVT
+465 TNNMAIT

-484 NGSTL
+484 NGTTL
-489 DFGSSKITLAQ
+489 DFGSSKITLTQ
-500 GATFNLTSLG
+500 GTTFNLTSLG

-527 HLLNHAL
+527 NLLNHVL

-543 TESSSKPQSFAQGL
+543 NESSSGSQSFAQGL

-569 LLSENAA
+569 LLNENAA
-576 TPKNTDSS
+576 TSKPTDS
-584 PSAPTKDSPQVYQ
+584 PSSKSSTNSTQVYQ

-629 PPPTISGSQF
+629 PPPVISGSKF

-646 INANMPWYD
+646 INADMPWYD

-687 KQTFSTNGSNLVIGY
+687 KQTFSTSGSNLVIGY
-702 NATWTGNSVSSSGT
+702 NSTWTDHNVSSSST

-732 PWPYYQCIGT
+732 PWPYYQCTGT
-742 TNGAYSAYHVYI
+742 TDGTYSAYHVYI

-772 VFNGVD
+772 VFNGID
-778 SINIANATI
+778 SVNIANATI
-787 TQHNAGAYSSSMT
+787 TQHNAGIYSSSMT
-800 FSTQNMDSSQ
+800 FSTQSMDNSQ

-822 VYGATFTN
+822 VYGTTFTN

-869 QFNSGSFEIS
+869 QFNSGSFEIG

-899 NSNATTS
+899 NSSATTS

-928 STNSDGSQNTANFNN
+928 STNSNGSQNNANFNN
-943 TGSVNIAG
+943 TGSVNVSG
-951 NATFDNMAFNG
+951 NATFDNVVFNG

-985 LSFGDGMINFSAH
+985 LSFGDGTITFNAH
-998 SVINIGEAITNGNP
+998 SVINIDEAITNGNP

-1053 NGIYDVVYSFN
+1053 NGVYDVVYSFN
-1064 NQTYNFQEVFSPNSI
+1064 NQTYNFQEIFSPNSI

-1084 GVGMVFDYVDMEK
+1084 GVGMVFDYMDMEK

-1118 NNLGNLNNTIYYYD
+1118 NNLGNSNNTIYYYD
-1132 KSIDFYA
+1132 NSIDFYA

-1150 SQTLTGQNSAIVF
+1150 SQTFTGQNSAIVF
-1163 GAKNIWTNASDAP
+1163 GAKSIWTDASDAP
-1176 QSNTIIRFGDNKGA
+1176 QSDTIIRFGDNKGA

-1271 NIQAQNSYFIDDT
+1271 NIQAQNSYFIDDS
-1284 AQNKGNP
+1284 AQNGGNP

-1322 VNAISFTNSSNLSS
+1322 ANAISFTNSTNLSS
-1336 GLYQISAKSVLFD
+1336 GLYQMQAKSVLFD

-1357 GTSSIKANAISLS
+1357 GTSSIKANAINLS

-1384 LSGDLNLNDTSSLN
+1384 LQGDLNLNDTSSLN
-1398 LNQSAINVSN
+1398 LNQSIINVSN
-1408 NATINDYASLIAS
+1408 NAAINDYASLVV
-1421 NGSHLNFNGAVN
+1421 NDGSRLNFNGAVN
-1433 FNSANITTSLSDS
+1433 FNSANITTSLNDS
-1446 SIVFKGASSLGGQF
+1446 SIVFKGAIFLGGQF

-1465 SFLDFQGSSA
+1465 SSLDFQGSSA
-1475 ITSNTAFNFYN
+1475 ITSNTAFNFYD

-1520 LNLKNSQLVFSDQG
+1520 LDLKNSQLVFSDQG

-1549 NKNRVYNIIQADMN
+1549 NKNRVYNIIQAGMS

-1569 ISFFGMRINDGIYD
+1569 INFFGMHINDGIYD
-1583 AKNQTYSFTN
+1583 AINQTYSFTN

-1626 IGSEIFN
+1626 IGSEVFN

-1647 SDDAQGVFYLTS
+1647 SDDAEGVFYLTS
-1659 SVKGYYNPNQS
+1659 NVKGYYNPNQS
-1670 YQASGSNNTTKNNNL
+1670 YQANGSNNTTKNNDL

-1706 HVYNKGYNFNNIKA
+1706 HIYNKGYNFNNIKA

-1735 LGNDFSLSSLSNLKG
+1735 LGNDFSLSSLSDLNS
-1750 DALNQLTKLI
+1750 DALNQLIKLI
-1760 TPSDWKNINEL
+1760 TPNDWKNINEL

-1785 GALII
+1785 GTLIV
-1790 GATKIGQTNT
+1790 GATKIGQTDT
-1800 NSTVVFGGLGYQKP
+1800 NSAVVFGGLGYQTP

-1921 AMQSINKA
+1921 AVQSINKA

-2059 QNDVVAL
+2059 QSDVVAL

-2074 LGQDMLNSLE
+2074 LGQDTLNSLE
-2084 SLLQNQQIKSVL
+2084 SLLQNQEIKSVL
-2096 DKVLA
+2096 NKVLA

-2116 IPNLGK
+2116 MPNLGK

-2135 QRGDFSFNAQ
+2135 QRGDFNFNAQ

-2160 GTLSF
+2160 GAISF

-2174 GNNHIAFTNHS
+2174 GNNHIAFTNHF
-2185 GTLNLLSNQVSNINI
+2185 GTLQLLSNQVSNINI
-2200 TTLDASNGLKINA
+2200 TTLNASNGLKINA

-2226 INASCVQQSDP
+2226 VNASCAQQSTP
-2237 ITTNTANPCAL
+2237 TAANATNPCAFN
-2248 SAQSANGASSNNASN
+2248 AKSANGTSSSNASN
-2263 NAPIALNNNDESLM
+2263 NAQIALSNNDESLM

-2342 IQGAFNNNATQKI
+2342 IQGAFNNNTTQKI
-2355 GVLQNLVIASNA
+2355 EVLQNLTIASNA
-2367 SLSTGIYG
+2367 SLSTGVYG
-2375 LEVGGALNNFGAI
+2375 LEVGGALNHFGAI
-2388 HFNLENIQTPAPLI
+2388 RFNLENSQTPVNPLI

-2407 INLNTTQTPFIN
+2407 INLNTTQTPFIK
-2419 VNNSMANN
+2419 VNNSMADN

-2462 NHIEEKNGVL
+2462 NHIEEKNGTL

-2495 NNASPNNIL
+2495 NNAHQNNIL
-2504 SLSVLHNQVKMSYGD
+2504 SLSVLYDQIKMSYGN
-2519 KVMDFTPPTLQDYIV
+2519 KIMDFTPPTLQDYIV

-2542 NQIEAIGGNNAIK
+2542 NQIEAVGGNNAIK
-2555 WLSTLMIKTKENPLF
+2555 WLSTLMMETKENPLF

-2577 HSLNEILDAT
+2577 HSLNEILGVT
-2587 KDLQN
+2587 KDLLN

-2611 LASYTQQTSRLT
+2611 LAGYTQQTSRLT
-2623 KLSDFRARE
+2623 KLSDFRSRE
-2632 GESNFSER
+2632 GESDFSER

-2649 SDPNPSEIFVK
+2649 SDPNPGEIFVK
-2660 YSQPNKHPNNLWVQ
+2660 YSQLSKHPNNLWAQ
-2674 GVGGASFISGGNGT
+2674 GIGGASFIAGGNGT

-2711 GYSGF
+2711 GYSDF

-2753 NASHINSS
+2753 NANNINSS
-2761 NSLLSVL
+2761 NPLLSVI
-2768 NQRYNYNTWTTSV
+2768 NQRYHYSTWTTSV

-2818 QNPAYQQFVMHS
+2818 NDAAYKQFLMHS

-2866 LIKAKGDNM
+2866 LIKSKGGNV

-2884 LYRKGEIFNT
+2884 LYRKGEVFNT

-2917 LKMGLQYQDLNIT
+2917 LKMGLQYQDINIT

>member
-1 MKQFKKKPKKIKRSQ
+1 MKKFKKKPKKITRKQ
-16 KIILKRPLWLMPLLI
+16 KTILKRPLWLMPLLI
-31 GGFASGVYADGTDI
+31 SGFASGAYADGTDI

-58 VHRPWYALWS
+58 VHHPWYALWS
-68 CDKWEEKTQQFTGNQ
+68 CDKWEEKTQQYTGNQ

-126 GGEYNGG
+126 GGENNGG

-227 ITINSVSLSGDTCSS
+227 ITIGSVSLSGDTCSS
-242 LAKIGSGAN
+242 SVSVEIGAN
-251 CSSSGP
+251 CSTSGP
-257 SYSFKGTTSATNTTF
+257 SYSFKGTTNATNTTF

-279 TFEESANFSGAKLNG
+279 TFEENATFSGAKWNG
-294 GAFTFNKGFNA
+294 GAFTFNKGFSA

-323 FNNATFSNASYTF
+323 FNNASFSNATYTF
-336 DNQATFQN
+336 ENQATFQN

-369 LFENSSFNG
+369 LFENSSF
-378 GIFTF
+378 
-383 NNQTNPTNSA
+383 
-393 QHPQILFENSSFSG
+393 SG
-407 STTTLKGSATFEQ
+407 SATTLKGFATFEQ
-420 AFNNSNHQ
+420 AFNNSNQQ
-428 LTIQNASFDNATFNN
+428 LTIQNASFNNATFNN

-465 TNNMSVT
+465 ANNMTIS
-472 GSVTLSGKNDLK
+472 GGVTLSGKNDLK

-489 DFGSSKITLAQ
+489 DFGSAKVTLDQ

-520 SGGITYN
+520 NGGITYN

-543 TESSSKPQSFAQGL
+543 TESPSKPQSFAQGL

-576 TPKNTDSS
+576 TSKNTDSS
-584 PSAPTKDSPQVYQ
+584 PPKSSTNSTQVYQ

-608 LQETFS
+608 LQETFG

-629 PPPTISGSQF
+629 PPPVISGSKF

-646 INANMPWYD
+646 INSNMPWYD

-687 KQTFSTNGSNLVIGY
+687 KQTFSANGSNLVIGY
-702 NATWTGNSVSSSGT
+702 NSTWTGNSVSSSDT

-732 PWPYYQCIGT
+732 PWPYYQCTGT
-742 TNGAYSAYHVYI
+742 TNGIYSAYHVYI

-761 NRIGTGGAANL
+761 NRVGTGGAANL

-787 TQHNAGAYSSSMT
+787 TQHNAGIYSSSMT
-800 FSTQNMDSSQ
+800 FSTQNMDNSQ
-810 NLNGLNANGKLS
+810 NLSGLNANGKLS

-830 QAKDGKFIFNAGQ
+830 QAKDGKFTFNAGQ

-869 QFNSGSFEIS
+869 QFNSGSFEIG
-879 AKNAS
+879 AKNTI

-899 NSNATTS
+899 NSSATTS
-906 FVGDFTNANSN
+906 FMGDFTNANSN

-928 STNSDGSQNTANFNN
+928 STNSDGSQNNANFNN

-951 NATFDNMAFNG
+951 NATFDNVAFNG
-962 PTNTSVKGQV
+962 PTNTSVKGKV

-985 LSFGDGMINFSAH
+985 LSFGDGTISFSAH
-998 SVINIGEAITNGNP
+998 SVINIDQAITNGNP

-1017 SSKEIE
+1017 SSKAIE

-1043 SSEKLVSSAG
+1043 SSEKLVSSTG
-1053 NGIYDVVYSFN
+1053 NGVYDVVYSFN

-1097 SDHLYYQN
+1097 SDRLYYKDV
-1105 ALGFMTYM
+1105 AGFMTYM

-1118 NNLGNLNNTIYYYD
+1118 NNLGNPNNTIYYYD
-1132 KSIDFYA
+1132 NSIDFYA

-1150 SQTLTGQNSAIVF
+1150 SQTFTGQNSAIVF

-1176 QSNTIIRFGDNKGA
+1176 QSNVIIRFGDNKGA

-1256 AGTQSSSMNFISNSA
+1256 AGTQSSSMNFVSNSA

-1316 VFKFNA
+1316 VFQFNA

-1336 GLYQISAKSVLFD
+1336 GLYQMQAKSVLFD

-1357 GTSSIKANAISLS
+1357 GTSSIKANAINLS
-1370 QNASINASNHSTLE
+1370 QNASINASNHSTLD
-1384 LSGDLNLNDTSSLN
+1384 LQGDLNLNDTSSLN

-1421 NGSHLNFNGAVN
+1421 NNAHINFNGTTH
-1433 FNSANITTSLSDS
+1433 FNSANITTSLNNS
-1446 SIVFKGASSLGGQF
+1446 SIVFKGAVSLGGQF
-1460 NLSNN
+1460 NLSNH
-1465 SFLDFQGSSA
+1465 SSLDFQGSSA
-1475 ITSNTAFNFYN
+1475 ITSNTAFNFYD
-1486 NAFSQSPITFHQAL
+1486 NAFSQSPIAFHQAL
-1500 DIKAPLSLGGNLLN
+1500 DVKAPLSLGGNLLN

-1534 SLNIANIDLLSDLND
+1534 SLNIANIDLLSDLNG

-1647 SDDAQGVFYLTS
+1647 SDDAEGVFYLTS

-1670 YQASGSNNTTKNNNL
+1670 YQASGSNNTTKNNNI

-1706 HVYNKGYNFNNIKA
+1706 HIYNKGYNFSNIKA
-1720 LGQMALKLYPEIKKI
+1720 LGQMALKLYSEIKKI

-1800 NSTVVFGGLGYQKP
+1800 NSAVVFGGLGYQTP

-2052 VKPSEAL
+2052 VKPSDAL
-2059 QNDVVAL
+2059 QNDIVAL

-2074 LGQDMLNSLE
+2074 LGQDTLNSLE

-2116 IPNLGK
+2116 MPNLGK

-2135 QRGDFSFNAQ
+2135 QKGDFSFNAQ

-2160 GTLSF
+2160 GALSF

-2185 GTLNLLSNQVSNINI
+2185 GTLNLLSDQVSNINI

-2213 ANNNVSVSQGNLF
+2213 GSNNISVSQGNLF
-2226 INASCVQQSDP
+2226 INASCAQQSDP
-2237 ITTNTANPCAL
+2237 TTASATNPCAL
-2248 SAQSANGASSNNASN
+2248 TTQNNASSSNASN

-2277 VTANDFNFSGNIYAN
+2277 VTANGFNFSGNIYAN
-2292 GVVDFSKIKGSANIK
+2292 GVVDFSKIKGSANVK

-2316 FQANNLTISNQ
+2316 FQANNLMISNQ

-2355 GVLQNLVIASNA
+2355 EVLQNLVIASNA

-2375 LEVGGALNNFGAI
+2375 LGVGGALNNLGAM
-2388 HFNLENIQTPAPLI
+2388 HFNLENSQTPVNPLI
-2402 QAEGI
+2402 QVGGI
-2407 INLNTTQTPFIN
+2407 INLNTTQTPFMN
-2419 VNNSMANN
+2419 VSVANGG
-2427 TTYTLLKSS
+2427 TYTLLKSG
-2436 RYIDY
+2436 RYINY

-2489 VALPNS
+2489 VALPHS

-2504 SLSVLHNQVKMSYGD
+2504 SLSVLHNQIKMSYGN
-2519 KVMDFTPPTLQDYIV
+2519 KAMDFTPPTLQDYIV

-2542 NQIEAIGGNNAIK
+2542 NQIEAIGGNSAIK

-2649 SDPNPSEIFVK
+2649 SDPNPSEVFVK
-2660 YSQPNKHPNNLWVQ
+2660 YSQLSKHQNNLWIQ

-2696 DRLVKNVILGGYVAY
+2696 DRLVKSVILGGYVAY
-2711 GYSGF
+2711 GYSDF

-2753 NASHINSS
+2753 NATSINSS

-2866 LIKAKGDNM
+2866 LIKSKGDNV

>member
-1 MKQFKKKPKKIKRSQ
+1 MKKFKKKPKSIKRSHQ
-16 KIILKRPLWLMPLLI
+16 KTILKRPLWLAPLLI
-31 GGFASGVYADGTDI
+31 GGFASGVYANNLWDLLNPKVGGDYVHWVKGSQYCAWWEFAGC
-45 LGLSWGE
+45 LKNVWGANH
-52 KSQKVC
+52 KG
-58 VHRPWYALWS
+58 YDA
-68 CDKWEEKTQQFTGNQ
+68 
-83 LITKTW
+83 
-89 AGGNA
+89 GNA
-94 ANYYHSQNN
+94 ANYLSSQNYQAIFVGSGN
-103 QDITANLKNDN
+103 ETGI
-114 GTYFLSG
+114 YSLSG
-121 LYNYT
+121 FTNYV
-126 GGEYNGG
+126 GG
-133 NLDIEL
+133 NLTI
-139 GSNATF
+139 
-145 NLGANSGN
+145 NLGDSVVLDLSGSN
-153 SFTSWYPNGHTNVT
+153 SFTSYQGYNQGKDDVSFNVGAINLNG
-167 FSAGT
+167 SL
-172 INVNNSVEVGNR
+172 EVGNR
-184 VGSGAGTHT
+184 VGSGVGTHT

-201 ANKVTINSNINA
+201 ANKVNINSNIST
-213 YKTSQVNIGNANSA
+213 YKTSQVNIGNANSV
-227 ITINSVSLSGDTCSS
+227 ITIGSVSLSGNVCSS
-242 LAKIGSGAN
+242 LASVGVGAN
-251 CSSSGP
+251 CSTSGP
-257 SYSFKGTTSATNTTF
+257 SYSFKGTTNATNTTF
-272 SNASGSF
+272 SNSSGSF
-279 TFEESANFSGAKLNG
+279 TFEENATFSGAKWNG
-294 GAFTFNKGFNA
+294 GTYTFNKEFNA

-313 GSFTFKGTSS
+313 GSFNFKGASS
-323 FNNATFSNASYTF
+323 FNGASFSNATYTF

-354 NNQSNPTNSAQHPQI
+354 NNQ
-369 LFENSSFNG
+369 
-378 GIFTF
+378 
-383 NNQTNPTNSA
+383 TNPTNST
-393 QHPQILFENSSFSG
+393 QHPQIQNSSFSG
-407 STTTLKGSATFEQ
+407 NATTLKGFVDFQQ

-428 LTIQNASFDNATFNN
+428 LTIQNASFNNANFNN
-443 TGKITIEKDASFN
+443 TGKITINESASFN
-456 NTSFNTPVD
+456 STTFNTSVD

-472 GSVTLSGKNDLK
+472 GSVTLSGKNDLN

-489 DFGSSKITLAQ
+489 DFGSSKITLTQ
-500 GATFNLTSLG
+500 GTTFNLTSLG

-527 HLLNHAL
+527 NLLNHVL
-534 NSLTNALKT
+534 NSLTSALKT
-543 TESSSKPQSFAQGL
+543 NESSLKPQSFTQGL

-569 LLSENAA
+569 LLNENAA
-576 TPKNTDSS
+576 TSKPTDSS
-584 PSAPTKDSPQVYQ
+584 PSKSSSNPTQVYQ

-608 LQETFS
+608 LQETFG
-614 PNSIIIQALESGTYT
+614 PNSIIIQALESGIYT
-629 PPPTISGSQF
+629 PPPVISGSKF

-646 INANMPWYD
+646 INADMPWYN

-687 KQTFSTNGSNLVIGY
+687 KQTFSTSNSNLVIGY
-702 NATWTGNSVSSSGT
+702 NSTWTGNSVSSSGT

-732 PWPYYQCIGT
+732 PWPYYQCTGT
-742 TNGAYSAYHVYI
+742 TNGTYSAYHVYI

-772 VFNGVD
+772 IFNGVD
-778 SINIANATI
+778 SVNIANATI
-787 TQHNAGAYSSSMT
+787 TQHNAGIYSSSMT
-800 FSTQNMDSSQ
+800 FSTQNMDNSQ
-810 NLNGLNANGKLS
+810 NLKGLNSNGKLL
-822 VYGATFTN
+822 VYGTTFTN

-869 QFNSGSFEIS
+869 QFNSGSFEIG

-906 FVGDFTNANSN
+906 FMGDFTNAHSN

-928 STNSDGSQNTANFNN
+928 PTNSNGSQNTANFNN
-943 TGSVNIAG
+943 TGSVNISG
-951 NATFDNMAFNG
+951 NATFDNVVFNS

-985 LSFGDGMINFSAH
+985 LSFGDGTITFNAH

-1053 NGIYDVVYSFN
+1053 NGVYDVVYSFN
-1064 NQTYNFQEVFSPNSI
+1064 NQTYNFQEIFSQNSI

-1084 GVGMVFDYVDMEK
+1084 GVSMVFDYVDMEK

-1105 ALGFMTYM
+1105 TLGFMTYM

-1150 SQTLTGQNSAIVF
+1150 SQTFTGQNSTIVF
-1163 GAKNIWTNASDAP
+1163 GAKSIWTNASDAP

-1217 YITGSIESGNRISS
+1217 YITASIESGNRISS

-1284 AQNKGNP
+1284 AQNGGNP

-1303 NSSFRGYVGQTQS
+1303 NSSFRGYVGKTQS

-1322 VNAISFTNSSNLSS
+1322 ANAISFTNSTNLSS
-1336 GLYQISAKSVLFD
+1336 GLYQMQAKSVLFD
-1349 NSNLSVSV
+1349 NSNLNVSV
-1357 GTSSIKANAISLS
+1357 GTSSIKADAINLS
-1370 QNASINASNHSTLE
+1370 QNSSINASNHSTLE
-1384 LSGDLNLNDTSSLN
+1384 LQGGLNLNDTSSLN
-1398 LNQSAINVSN
+1398 LNQSTINVSN

-1421 NGSHLNFNGAVN
+1421 NGSHLNFNGAAN

-1446 SIVFKGASSLGGQF
+1446 SIVFKGAISLGGQF

-1465 SFLDFQGSSA
+1465 SSLDFQGSSA
-1475 ITSNTAFNFYN
+1475 ITSNTAFNFYD

-1520 LNLKNSQLVFSDQG
+1520 LNLKNSQLVFGDQG

-1549 NKNRVYNIIQADMN
+1549 NKNRVYNIIQANMN

-1626 IGSEIFN
+1626 ISSEIFN

-1647 SDDAQGVFYLTS
+1647 SDDAEGVFYLTS

-1685 TSESSVISQTYNAQ
+1685 TSEYSIISQTYNAQ

-1706 HVYNKGYNFNNIKA
+1706 HIYNKGYNFNNIKA
-1720 LGQMALKLYPEIKKI
+1720 LGQMVLKLYPEIKKI
-1735 LGNDFSLSSLSNLKG
+1735 LGNDFSLSSLSDLNSN
-1750 DALNQLTKLI
+1750 ALNQLTKLI
-1760 TPSDWKNINEL
+1760 TPNDWKNINEF

-1785 GALII
+1785 GALIV

-1814 CDYTDIVCQKFRGT
+1814 CDYTDMVCQKFRGT

-1921 AMQSINKA
+1921 AVQSINKA
-1929 GGLGNLIVNTLG
+1929 GGLGNLIADVLG
-1941 SGSVIGGYLTPE
+1941 SDSVIGGHLTPE

-1970 LMNDSGLNTAIKD
+1970 LMNDSGLNAAIKD

-2047 MLQDI
+2047 VLQDI

-2059 QNDVVAL
+2059 QSDVAAL

-2074 LGQDMLNSLE
+2074 LGQDTLNSLE

-2101 AKGLGPI
+2101 AKGLGSI

-2116 IPNLGK
+2116 IPSLGK

-2135 QRGDFSFNAQ
+2135 QKGDFSFNAQ

-2174 GNNHIAFTNHS
+2174 GNNHISFTNHA

-2213 ANNNVSVSQGNLF
+2213 GSNNVSVSQGNLF
-2226 INASCVQQSDP
+2226 INASCTQQSTP
-2237 ITTNTANPCAL
+2237 TAANATNPCTT
-2248 SAQSANGASSNNASN
+2248 AQNNASSNNASN

-2277 VTANDFNFSGNIYAN
+2277 VTANGFNFSGNIYAN
-2292 GVVDFSKIKGSANIK
+2292 GVVDFSKIKGSANVK

-2316 FQANNLTISNQ
+2316 FQANNLIISNQ

-2355 GVLQNLVIASNA
+2355 EVLQNLVIASNA

-2375 LEVGGALNNFGAI
+2375 LGVGGTLNHFGTI
-2388 HFNLENIQTPAPLI
+2388 HFNLENIQTPTPLI

-2407 INLNTTQTPFIN
+2407 INLNTTQAPFMN

-2462 NHIEEKNGVL
+2462 NHIEEKNGAL

-2495 NNASPNNIL
+2495 NNAHQNNIL
-2504 SLSVLHNQVKMSYGD
+2504 SLSVLHNQIKMSYGT

-2555 WLSTLMIKTKENPLF
+2555 WLSTLMMETKENPLF

-2577 HSLNEILDAT
+2577 HSLNEILGVA
-2587 KDLQN
+2587 KDLSN

-2597 SNPNFRDNA
+2597 SNPNFRNNA

-2623 KLSDFRARE
+2623 KLSDFRTRE
-2632 GESNFSER
+2632 GESDFSER

-2649 SDPNPSEIFVK
+2649 SDPNPGEVFVK
-2660 YSQPNKHPNNLWVQ
+2660 HSQLSKHPNNLWVQ

-2711 GYSGF
+2711 GYSDF
-2716 NGNIMRSLGNNVDV
+2716 NGNIMHSLGNNVDV

-2753 NASHINSS
+2753 NATSINSS
-2761 NSLLSVL
+2761 NPLLSVL

-2818 QNPAYQQFVMHS
+2818 NDAAYKQFLMHS

-2848 YFGKNSYY
+2848 YFGQNSYY

-2866 LIKAKGDNM
+2866 LIKSKGDNV

-2884 LYRKGEIFNT
+2884 LYRKGEVFNT

-2917 LKMGLQYQDLNIT
+2917 LKMGLQYQDINIT

>member
-1 MKQFKKKPKKIKRSQ
+1 MKKFKKKPKSIKRSHQ
-16 KIILKRPLWLMPLLI
+16 KTILKRPLWLAPLLI
-31 GGFASGVYADGTDI
+31 GGFASGVYANNLWDLLNPKVGGEYVHWVKGSQYCAWWEFAGC
-45 LGLSWGE
+45 LKNVWGANH
-52 KSQKVC
+52 KG
-58 VHRPWYALWS
+58 YDA
-68 CDKWEEKTQQFTGNQ
+68 
-83 LITKTW
+83 
-89 AGGNA
+89 GNA
-94 ANYYHSQNN
+94 ANYLSSQNYQAISVGSGN
-103 QDITANLKNDN
+103 ET
-114 GTYFLSG
+114 GTYSLSG
-121 LYNYT
+121 FTNYV
-126 GGEYNGG
+126 GG
-133 NLDIEL
+133 NLTI
-139 GSNATF
+139 
-145 NLGANSGN
+145 NLGNSVVLDLSGSN
-153 SFTSWYPNGHTNVT
+153 SFTSYQGYHQGKDDVSFNVGAINLNG
-167 FSAGT
+167 AL
-172 INVNNSVEVGNR
+172 EVGNR

-201 ANKVTINSNINA
+201 ANKININSNISA
-213 YKTSQVNIGNANSA
+213 FKTSQVNIGNANSA
-227 ITINSVSLSGDTCSS
+227 ITIGSVSLSGDTCSS
-242 LAKIGSGAN
+242 LARVGVGAN
-251 CSSSGP
+251 CSTSGS
-257 SYSFKGTTSATNTTF
+257 SYSFKGTTNATNTDF
-272 SNASGSF
+272 SNANGSF
-279 TFEESANFSGAKLNG
+279 TFEENATFSGAKLNG
-294 GAFTFNKGFNA
+294 GAFTFNKEFSA

-313 GSFTFKGTSS
+313 GSFNFKGASS
-323 FNNATFSNASYTF
+323 FNGANFNNASYTF
-336 DNQATFQN
+336 NNQATFQN
-344 SSFNGGTFTF
+344 SFFNGGTFTF
-354 NNQSNPTNSAQHPQI
+354 NDQNNQSAQHPQI
-369 LFENSSFNG
+369 
-378 GIFTF
+378 
-383 NNQTNPTNSA
+383 Q
-393 QHPQILFENSSFSG
+393 NSSFSG
-407 STTTLKGSATFEQ
+407 NATTLKGFVDFQQ
-420 AFNNSNHQ
+420 AFNNSSHQ
-428 LTIQNASFDNATFNN
+428 LMVQNASFNNANFNN
-443 TGKITIEKDASFN
+443 TGKITINESTSFN
-456 NTSFNTPVD
+456 NTTFNTSIN
-465 TNNMSVT
+465 TNNMTIT

-489 DFGSSKITLAQ
+489 DFGSSQVALTQ
-500 GATFNLTSLG
+500 GTTFNLTSLG

-527 HLLNHAL
+527 NLLNHAL
-534 NSLTNALKT
+534 NSLTSALKT
-543 TESSSKPQSFAQGL
+543 NEGSSDPQSFAQGL

-569 LLSENAA
+569 LLSANAA
-576 TPKNTDSS
+576 ASKSADSS
-584 PSAPTKDSPQVYQ
+584 PSKSSTNSAQVYQ
-597 VGYKIGDTIYK
+597 VGYKIGDIIYK

-614 PNSIIIQALESGTYT
+614 HNSIIIQALESGTYT
-629 PPPTISGSQF
+629 PPPVISGSKF

-646 INANMPWYD
+646 IDSNMPWYD
-655 HKYYI
+655 HKSYI

-687 KQTFSTNGSNLVIGY
+687 KQTFSASGSNLVIGY
-702 NATWTGNSVSSSGT
+702 NATWTDHNVSSSGT

-732 PWPYYQCIGT
+732 PWPYYQCTGT
-742 TNGAYSAYHVYI
+742 TNGTYSAYHVYI

-772 VFNGVD
+772 IFNGVD
-778 SINIANATI
+778 SVNIANATI
-787 TQHNAGAYSSSMT
+787 TQHNAGIYSSSMT
-800 FSTQNMDSSQ
+800 FSTQSMDNSHNM
-810 NLNGLNANGKLS
+810 NGLNPNGTLS
-822 VYGATFTN
+822 VYGTTFTN
-830 QAKDGKFIFNAGQ
+830 QAKDGKFIFNAGK

-855 YQFSGDSLNFSNNN
+855 YQFSGDSLNFLNNN

-884 FNNANFNNSASFNFN
+884 FDNANFNNSTSFNFN
-899 NSNATTS
+899 NSNATTL

-917 LQIAGNAVFGN
+917 LQIAGSAVFGN
-928 STNSDGSQNTANFNN
+928 SANDSQNNANFNN
-943 TGSVNIAG
+943 TGSVNISG
-951 NATFDNMAFNG
+951 NATFDHAVFNS
-962 PTNTSVKGQV
+962 PTNMSVKGQV

-985 LSFGDGMINFSAH
+985 LSFGDGTITFNAH
-998 SVINIGEAITNGNP
+998 SVINIAEAITNGNP

-1043 SSEKLVSSAG
+1043 SSEKLVSSAS
-1053 NGIYDVVYSFN
+1053 NGVYDVVYSFN
-1064 NQTYNFQEVFSPNSI
+1064 NQTYNFQEIFSPNSI

-1084 GVGMVFDYVDMEK
+1084 GVSMVFDYMDMEK
-1097 SDHLYYQN
+1097 SDHLYYKDVV
-1105 ALGFMTYM
+1105 GFMTYM

-1118 NNLGNLNNTIYYYD
+1118 NNLGNSNNTIYYYD
-1132 KSIDFYA
+1132 NSIDFYA

-1150 SQTLTGQNSAIVF
+1150 SQTFTGQNSAIVF

-1240 GLQGI
+1240 ALQGI
-1245 LLTNATLYNRA
+1245 LLTNATLYNRT
-1256 AGTQSSSMNFISNSA
+1256 AGTQSSSMNFTSNSA

-1284 AQNKGNP
+1284 AQNGGNP

-1322 VNAISFTNSSNLSS
+1322 ANAINFTNSTNLSS
-1336 GLYQISAKSVLFD
+1336 GLYQMQAKSVSFD

-1357 GTSSIKANAISLS
+1357 GTSSIKASVINLS

-1384 LSGDLNLNDTSSLN
+1384 LQGDLNLNDTSSLN
-1398 LNQSAINVSN
+1398 LNQSTINVSN
-1408 NATINDYASLIAS
+1408 NATINDYASLIV
-1421 NGSHLNFNGAVN
+1421 NDGSRLNFNGTTN
-1433 FNSANITTSLSDS
+1433 FNSANITTSLNDS
-1446 SIVFKGASSLGGQF
+1446 SIVFKGAISLGGQF
-1460 NLSNN
+1460 NLNNN
-1465 SFLDFQGSSA
+1465 SSLDFQGSST
-1475 ITSNTAFNFYN
+1475 ITSNTAFNFYD

-1549 NKNRVYNIIQADMN
+1549 NKNRVYNIIQAGMN
-1563 SNWYER
+1563 NNWYER
-1569 ISFFGMRINDGIYD
+1569 INFFGMRINDGVYD
-1583 AKNQTYSFTN
+1583 AINQTYSFTN

-1626 IGSEIFN
+1626 IGSEVFN

-1647 SDDAQGVFYLTS
+1647 SDDAEGVFYLTS
-1659 SVKGYYNPNQS
+1659 NVKGYYNPNQS

-1706 HVYNKGYNFNNIKA
+1706 HIYNKGYNFNNIKA

-1735 LGNDFSLSSLSNLKG
+1735 LGNDFSLSSLSDLNPN
-1750 DALNQLTKLI
+1750 ALNQLTKLI
-1760 TPSDWKNINEL
+1760 TPNDWKNINEL

-1785 GALII
+1785 GTLIV

-1800 NSTVVFGGLGYQKP
+1800 NSAVVFGGLGYQKP

-1878 TSLILNQANIVSSQ
+1878 TSLVLNQANIVSSQ

-1929 GGLGNLIVNTLG
+1929 GGLGNLIADTLG
-1941 SGSVIGGYLTPE
+1941 SDSVIGGYLTPE

-2052 VKPSEAL
+2052 VKPSNAL
-2059 QNDVVAL
+2059 KNDAVAL

-2074 LGQDMLNSLE
+2074 LGQDTLNSLE

-2096 DKVLA
+2096 DKVLV
-2101 AKGLGPI
+2101 AKGLGSI

-2116 IPNLGK
+2116 MPNLGK

-2135 QRGDFSFNAQ
+2135 QKGDFSFNAQ

-2160 GTLSF
+2160 GALSF
-2165 NAGNSLIFA
+2165 NAGDTLIFA
-2174 GNNHIAFTNHS
+2174 GNNRISFTNHA
-2185 GTLNLLSNQVSNINI
+2185 GTLNLLSDQVSNINI
-2200 TTLDASNGLKINA
+2200 TTLNASNGLKINA
-2213 ANNNVSVSQGNLF
+2213 VNNNVSVSQGNLF
-2226 INASCVQQSDP
+2226 INASCAGQSDP
-2237 ITTNTANPCAL
+2237 TAANIANPCAL
-2248 SAQSANGASSNNASN
+2248 STQSANGTSSNSASN
-2263 NAPIALNNNDESLM
+2263 NVQIALNNNDESLM

-2327 AVLEKNASFVTNNLN
+2327 AVLEKNASFMANNLN
-2342 IQGAFNNNATQKI
+2342 IQGAFNNNATRKI
-2355 GVLQNLVIASNA
+2355 EVLQNLTIASNA

-2388 HFNLENIQTPAPLI
+2388 HFNLENTQTPTPLI

-2407 INLNTTQTPFIN
+2407 INLNTTQTPFMNI
-2419 VNNSMANN
+2419 NNSIANN
-2427 TTYTLLKSS
+2427 MTYTLLKSS

-2462 NHIEEKNGVL
+2462 NHIEEKNGAL

-2489 VALPNS
+2489 VALPDS
-2495 NNASPNNIL
+2495 NNAHQNNIL
-2504 SLSVLHNQVKMSYGD
+2504 SLSVLYNQIKMSYGD

-2534 GIQGQSAL
+2534 GIQGQSTL
-2542 NQIEAIGGNNAIK
+2542 NQIEAVGGNAIK
-2555 WLSTLMIKTKENPLF
+2555 WLSTLMMETKENPLF

-2577 HSLNEILDAT
+2577 HSLNEILGVA
-2587 KDLQN
+2587 KDLLN

-2597 SNPNFRDNA
+2597 SNPNFRNNA

-2623 KLSDFRARE
+2623 KLSDFRSRE
-2632 GESNFSER
+2632 GKSDFSKH

-2649 SDPNPSEIFVK
+2649 SDPNPGEVFVK

-2674 GVGGASFISGGNGT
+2674 GIGGASFISGGNGT

-2716 NGNIMRSLGNNVDV
+2716 NGNIMHSLANNVDV

-2753 NASHINSS
+2753 NASNINSS

-2768 NQRYNYNTWTTSV
+2768 NQRYSYNTWTTSV

-2818 QNPAYQQFVMHS
+2818 NDAAYKQFLMHS

-2866 LIKAKGDNM
+2866 LIKSKGDNV

-2884 LYRKGEIFNT
+2884 LYRKGEVFNT

-2917 LKMGLQYQDLNIT
+2917 LKMGLQYQDINIT

>member
-1 MKQFKKKPKKIKRSQ
+1 MHWVKGSQ
-16 KIILKRPLWLMPLLI
+16 YCSWWEFAGCLKNVW
-31 GGFASGVYADGTDI
+31 GANHKGYDAGNVAHY
-45 LGLSWGE
+45 LS
-52 KSQKVC
+52 
-58 VHRPWYALWS
+58 
-68 CDKWEEKTQQFTGNQ
+68 
-83 LITKTW
+83 
-89 AGGNA
+89 
-94 ANYYHSQNN
+94 SQNYQAISVGSGN
-103 QDITANLKNDN
+103 ET
-114 GTYFLSG
+114 GTYSLSG
-121 LYNYT
+121 FTNYV
-126 GGEYNGG
+126 GG
-133 NLDIEL
+133 NLTI
-139 GSNATF
+139 
-145 NLGANSGN
+145 NLGNSVVLDLSGSN
-153 SFTSWYPNGHTNVT
+153 SFTSYQGYNQGKDDVT
-167 FSAGT
+167 FTVGT
-172 INVNNSVEVGNR
+172 INLNGTLEVGNR

-201 ANKVTINSNINA
+201 ANKVTINSNISA
-213 YKTSQVNIGNANSA
+213 YKTSQVNIGNANST

-242 LAKIGSGAN
+242 LASVGVGAN
-251 CSSSGP
+251 CSTSGP
-257 SYSFKGTTSATNTTF
+257 SYSFKGTTNATNTTF

-279 TFEESANFSGAKLNG
+279 TFEENATFSGAKLNG
-294 GAFTFNKGFNA
+294 GAFTFNKEFKA

-323 FNNATFSNASYTF
+323 FNSASFSNATYTF
-336 DNQATFQN
+336 NDQATFQN

-354 NNQSNPTNSAQHPQI
+354 NNQTNQSTQHPQI
-369 LFENSSFNG
+369 
-378 GIFTF
+378 
-383 NNQTNPTNSA
+383 Q
-393 QHPQILFENSSFSG
+393 NSSFSG
-407 STTTLKGSATFEQ
+407 NATTLKGFVNFQQ

-428 LTIQNASFDNATFNN
+428 LTIQNTSFNNATFNN
-443 TGKITIEKDASFN
+443 TGKITINESASFN
-456 NTSFNTPVD
+456 NTTFNTSIN

-472 GSVTLSGKNDLK
+472 GGVTLSGKNDLK

-489 DFGSSKITLAQ
+489 DFGSSKITLTQ
-500 GATFNLTSLG
+500 GTTFNLTSLG
-510 SEKSVTILNS
+510 DKNSVTILNS
-520 SGGITYN
+520 SGGITYSG
-527 HLLNHAL
+527 LLNHAI
-534 NSLTNALKT
+534 NGLTNALKT
-543 TESSSKPQSFAQGL
+543 NESSSLPQSFAQGL

-569 LLSENAA
+569 LLNENVA
-576 TPKNTDSS
+576 TSKNTDSS
-584 PSAPTKDSPQVYQ
+584 PSKSSTNSTQVYQ

-608 LQETFS
+608 LQETFG

-629 PPPTISGSQF
+629 PPPVINGSKF

-646 INANMPWYD
+646 INADMPWYN

-687 KQTFSTNGSNLVIGY
+687 KQTFSVSGSNLVIGY
-702 NATWTGNSVSSSGT
+702 NATWTGNSVSSNGT

-732 PWPYYQCIGT
+732 PWPYYQCTGT
-742 TNGAYSAYHVYI
+742 TNGTYSAYHVYI

-772 VFNGVD
+772 IFNGVD

-787 TQHNAGAYSSSMT
+787 TQHNAGIYSSSMT

-822 VYGATFTN
+822 VYGTTFTN

-843 ATFENTNFNGGS
+843 AVFENTNFNGGS

-899 NSNATTS
+899 NSSATTS

-928 STNSDGSQNTANFNN
+928 STNGSQNTANFNN
-943 TGSVNIAG
+943 TGSVNISG
-951 NATFDNMAFNG
+951 NATFDNVVFNS

-985 LSFGDGMINFSAH
+985 LSFGDGTITFNAH

-1017 SSKEIE
+1017 SSKEID

-1043 SSEKLVSSAG
+1043 SSEKLVSSVG
-1053 NGIYDVVYSFN
+1053 NGVYDVVYSFN
-1064 NQTYNFQEVFSPNSI
+1064 NQTYNFQEVFSQNSI

-1105 ALGFMTYM
+1105 ALGFMTYI

-1118 NNLGNLNNTIYYYD
+1118 NNLGNANNTIYYYD
-1132 KSIDFYA
+1132 NSIDFYA

-1150 SQTLTGQNSAIVF
+1150 SQTFTGQNSAIVF
-1163 GAKNIWTNASDAP
+1163 GAKSIWTNANDAP
-1176 QSNTIIRFGDNKGA
+1176 QSNVIIRFGDNKGA

-1231 GGGASLNFN
+1231 GGGANLNFN

-1284 AQNKGNP
+1284 AQNGGNP

-1303 NSSFRGYVGQTQS
+1303 NSSFRGYVGTTQS

-1322 VNAISFTNSSNLSS
+1322 VNAISFTNSTNLSS
-1336 GLYQISAKSVLFD
+1336 GLYQMQAKSVLFD

-1357 GTSSIKANAISLS
+1357 GTSSIKANAINLS
-1370 QNASINASNHSTLE
+1370 QNASINASNHSTL
-1384 LSGDLNLNDTSSLN
+1384 DLQGGLNVNDTSSLN
-1398 LNQSAINVSN
+1398 LNQSTINVSN

-1421 NGSHLNFNGAVN
+1421 NGSHLNFNGAAN
-1433 FNSANITTSLSDS
+1433 FNSANITTSLNHS

-1465 SFLDFQGSSA
+1465 SSLDFQGSSA
-1475 ITSNTAFNFYN
+1475 ITSNTAFNFYD

-1520 LNLKNSQLVFSDQG
+1520 LDLKNSQLVFGDQG

-1569 ISFFGMRINDGIYD
+1569 ISFFGMRINDGVYD
-1583 AKNQTYSFTN
+1583 AINQTYSFTN

-1602 ESFKDNQLSVTL
+1602 ESFKNNQLSVTL

-1659 SVKGYYNPNQS
+1659 NVKGYYNPNQS
-1670 YQASGSNNTTKNNNL
+1670 YQANGSNNTTKNNNL
-1685 TSESSVISQTYNAQ
+1685 SSESSVISQTYNAQ

-1706 HVYNKGYNFNNIKA
+1706 HIYNKGYNFNNIKA

-1790 GATKIGQTNT
+1790 GTTKIGQTNT
-1800 NSTVVFGGLGYQKP
+1800 NSAVVFGGLGYQTP

-1929 GGLGNLIVNTLG
+1929 GGLGNLIANTLG
-1941 SGSVIGGYLTPE
+1941 SNSVIGGYLTPE

-2040 IGQVISV
+2040 IGQIISV

-2052 VKPSEAL
+2052 VKPSETL
-2059 QNDVVAL
+2059 QNDVAAL

-2074 LGQDMLNSLE
+2074 LGQDTLNSLE

-2101 AKGLGPI
+2101 AKGLGSI

-2116 IPNLGK
+2116 IPSLGK

-2135 QRGDFSFNAQ
+2135 QKGDFSFNAQ

-2174 GNNHIAFTNHS
+2174 GNNHIAFTNHA
-2185 GTLNLLSNQVSNINI
+2185 GTLNLLSDQVSNINI

-2213 ANNNVSVSQGNLF
+2213 ANNNVSVSQGDLF
-2226 INASCVQQSDP
+2226 INASCTQQSDP
-2237 ITTNTANPCAL
+2237 TTVNATNPCAL
-2248 SAQSANGASSNNASN
+2248 NAQSANGASSNNASN

-2277 VTANDFNFSGNIYAN
+2277 ITANDFNFSGNIYAN
-2292 GVVDFSKIKGSANIK
+2292 GVVDFSKIKGSTNIK

-2355 GVLQNLVIASNA
+2355 EVLQNLVIASNA

-2375 LEVGGALNNFGAI
+2375 LEVGGALNNLGTI
-2388 HFNLENIQTPAPLI
+2388 HFNLESSQTPVNPLI

-2407 INLNTTQTPFIN
+2407 INLNTTQTPFMN

-2441 NINPNSLQSYLKLY
+2441 NINPNSLQSYLNLY

-2504 SLSVLHNQVKMSYGD
+2504 SLSVLHDQIKMSYGN
-2519 KVMDFTPPTLQDYIV
+2519 KIMDFTPPTLQDYIV

-2542 NQIEAIGGNNAIK
+2542 NQIEAIGGNAIK
-2555 WLSTLMIKTKENPLF
+2555 WLSTLMMETKENPLF
-2570 APIYLEN
+2570 APIYLKN
-2577 HSLNEILDAT
+2577 HSLNEILGVT

-2649 SDPNPSEIFVK
+2649 SDPNPGEVFVK
-2660 YSQPNKHPNNLWVQ
+2660 HSQPSKHPNNLWVQ

-2711 GYSGF
+2711 GYSDF
-2716 NGNIMRSLGNNVDV
+2716 NGNIMHSLGNNVDV

-2753 NASHINSS
+2753 NATSINSS

-2818 QNPAYQQFVMHS
+2818 NDAAYKQFLMHS

-2848 YFGKNSYY
+2848 YFGQNSYY

-2866 LIKAKGDNM
+2866 LIKSKGGNT

-2884 LYRKGEIFNT
+2884 LYRKGEVFNT

-2917 LKMGLQYQDLNIT
+2917 LKMGLQYQDINIT

>member
-1 MKQFKKKPKKIKRSQ
+1 MKKFKKKPKKITRNQ
-16 KIILKRPLWLMPLLI
+16 KIILKRPLWLAPLLI
-31 GGFASGVYADGTDI
+31 GGFASGVYANGTDI

-58 VHRPWYALWS
+58 VHRPWYALWN

-126 GGEYNGG
+126 GGENNGG
-133 NLDIEL
+133 NLNIEL

-145 NLGANSGN
+145 DLGAQSGN

-172 INVNNSVEVGNR
+172 INVDNSVEVGNR
-184 VGSGAGTHT
+184 VGSGVGTHT

-201 ANKVTINSNINA
+201 ANQVNIHSNISA
-213 YKTSQVNIGNANSA
+213 FKTSQVNIGNANSA
-227 ITINSVSLSGDTCSS
+227 ITIGSVSLSGDTCSS
-242 LAKIGSGAN
+242 LARVGVGAN
-251 CSSSGP
+251 CSTSGP
-257 SYSFKGTTSATNTTF
+257 SYSFKGTTNATNTAF
-272 SNASGSF
+272 SNTNGSF
-279 TFEESANFSGAKLNG
+279 TFNENATFSGAKLNG
-294 GAFTFNKGFNA
+294 GAFTFNKEFNA

-313 GSFTFKGTSS
+313 GSFNFKGASS
-323 FNNATFSNASYTF
+323 FNGANFNNATYTF
-336 DNQATFQN
+336 NNQATFQN

-354 NNQSNPTNSAQHPQI
+354 NNQ
-369 LFENSSFNG
+369 
-378 GIFTF
+378 
-383 NNQTNPTNSA
+383 NNQSA

-407 STTTLKGSATFEQ
+407 NATTLKDFVDFQQ

-428 LTIQNASFDNATFNN
+428 LMMQNASFNNANFNN
-443 TGKITIEKDASFN
+443 TGKITINESASFN
-456 NTSFNTPVD
+456 DTTFNTSINTS
-465 TNNMSVT
+465 NMTIT

-489 DFGSSKITLAQ
+489 DFGSSQVTLTQ
-500 GATFNLTSLG
+500 GTTFNLTSLG
-510 SEKSVTILNS
+510 GKNSVTILNS

-543 TESSSKPQSFAQGL
+543 NESSSDPQSFAQGL

-569 LLSENAA
+569 LLSANIA
-576 TPKNTDSS
+576 TSKPADSS
-584 PSAPTKDSPQVYQ
+584 PSKSSTNSTQVYQ
-597 VGYKIGDTIYK
+597 VGYKIGDIIYK

-614 PNSIIIQALESGTYT
+614 HNSIIIQALESGTYT
-629 PPPTISGSQF
+629 PPPVISGSKF

-646 INANMPWYD
+646 INSDTPWYD
-655 HKYYI
+655 HKSYI

-687 KQTFSTNGSNLVIGY
+687 KQTFSANGSNLVVGY
-702 NATWTGNSVSSSGT
+702 NSTWTDHNVSSSDT

-732 PWPYYQCIGT
+732 PWPYYQCTGT

-778 SINIANATI
+778 SVNIANATI
-787 TQHNAGAYSSSMT
+787 TQHNAGIYSSSMT
-800 FSTQNMDSSQ
+800 FSTQGMDNSQ
-810 NLNGLNANGKLS
+810 NLNGLNPNGTLS
-822 VYGATFTN
+822 VYGTTFTN

-843 ATFENTNFNGGS
+843 AVFENTNFNGGS

-884 FNNANFNNSASFNFN
+884 FDNANFNNSASFNFN

-917 LQIAGNAVFGN
+917 LQIAGSAVFGN
-928 STNSDGSQNTANFNN
+928 SNNGSQNNANFNN
-943 TGSVNIAG
+943 TGSVNISG
-951 NATFDNMAFNG
+951 NATFDNVVFNS
-962 PTNTSVKGQV
+962 PTNMSVKGQV

-985 LSFGDGMINFSAH
+985 LSFGDGTITFNAH

-1043 SSEKLVSSAG
+1043 SSEKLISSVG
-1053 NGIYDVVYSFN
+1053 NGVYDVVYSFN
-1064 NQTYNFQEVFSPNSI
+1064 NQTYNFQEIFSQNSI

-1084 GVGMVFDYVDMEK
+1084 GVGMVFDYMDMEK

-1118 NNLGNLNNTIYYYD
+1118 NNLGNSNNTIYYYD
-1132 KSIDFYA
+1132 NSIDFYA

-1150 SQTLTGQNSAIVF
+1150 SQTFTGQNSAIVF
-1163 GAKNIWTNASDAP
+1163 GAKSIWTNASDAP
-1176 QSNTIIRFGDNKGA
+1176 QSNTIIRFGDNKGV

-1205 GFITGHYEAQKI
+1205 GFITGHYEAQRI

-1271 NIQAQNSYFIDDT
+1271 NIQAQNSYFIDDS
-1284 AQNKGNP
+1284 AQNGGNP

-1322 VNAISFTNSSNLSS
+1322 ANAINFTNSTNLSS
-1336 GLYQISAKSVLFD
+1336 GLYQMQAKSVSFD

-1357 GTSSIKANAISLS
+1357 GTSSIKANAINLS
-1370 QNASINASNHSTLE
+1370 QNASISASNHSTLE
-1384 LSGDLNLNDTSSLN
+1384 LQGDLNLNDTSSLN
-1398 LNQSAINVSN
+1398 LNQSTINISN

-1421 NGSHLNFNGAVN
+1421 NNAHINFNGAVN
-1433 FNSANITTSLSDS
+1433 FNSANITTSLNDS
-1446 SIVFKGASSLGGQF
+1446 SIVFKGSISLGGQF

-1465 SFLDFQGSSA
+1465 SSLDFQGSSA
-1475 ITSNTAFNFYN
+1475 ITSNTVFNFYDS
-1486 NAFSQSPITFHQAL
+1486 AFSQSPVTFHQAL

-1549 NKNRVYNIIQADMN
+1549 NKNRVYNIIQAGMN
-1563 SNWYER
+1563 HNWYER
-1569 ISFFGMRINDGIYD
+1569 INFFGMRINDGVYD
-1583 AKNQTYSFTN
+1583 AINQTYSFTN

-1626 IGSEIFN
+1626 IGSEVFN

-1638 NNANGVYSY
+1638 HNANGVYSY
-1647 SDDAQGVFYLTS
+1647 SDDAEGVFYLTS
-1659 SVKGYYNPNQS
+1659 NVKGYYNPNQS

-1706 HVYNKGYNFNNIKA
+1706 HIYNKGYNFNNIKA

-1735 LGNDFSLSSLSNLKG
+1735 LGNDFSLSSLSDLNS

-1760 TPSDWKNINEL
+1760 TPNDWKNINEF

-1785 GALII
+1785 GTLIV
-1790 GATKIGQTNT
+1790 GAAKIGQTNT
-1800 NSTVVFGGLGYQKP
+1800 NSAVVFGGLGYQKP

-1864 WGTGGSASVTFNSQ
+1864 WGTGGSASVTFNSK
-1878 TSLILNQANIVSSQ
+1878 TSLILNQANIASSQ

-1929 GGLGNLIVNTLG
+1929 GGLGNLIADMLG
-1941 SGSVIGGYLTPE
+1941 SDSVIGGHLTPE

-2059 QNDVVAL
+2059 QSDVAAL

-2074 LGQDMLNSLE
+2074 LGQDALNSLE

-2101 AKGLGPI
+2101 AKGLGSV

-2116 IPNLGK
+2116 MPNLGK

-2135 QRGDFSFNAQ
+2135 QKGDFNFNAQ

-2165 NAGNSLIFA
+2165 NAGDTLIFA
-2174 GNNHIAFTNHS
+2174 GNNRISFTNHA
-2185 GTLNLLSNQVSNINI
+2185 GVLNLLSNQVSNINI
-2200 TTLDASNGLKINA
+2200 TTLNASNGLKINA

-2226 INASCVQQSDP
+2226 INASCAGQSDS
-2237 ITTNTANPCAL
+2237 TTANIANPCAL
-2248 SAQSANGASSNNASN
+2248 STQSANGASSNSASN
-2263 NAPIALNNNDESLM
+2263 NAQIALNNNDESLM

-2327 AVLEKNASFVTNNLN
+2327 AVLEKNASFTTNNLN
-2342 IQGAFNNNATQKI
+2342 IQGAFNNNTMHKI
-2355 GVLQNLVIASNA
+2355 EVLHNLTIASNA
-2367 SLSTGIYG
+2367 SLSTGVYG

-2388 HFNLENIQTPAPLI
+2388 HFNLENIQTPTPLI

-2441 NINPNSLQSYLKLY
+2441 NINPNSLQSYLNLY

-2462 NHIEEKNGVL
+2462 NRIEEKNGVL

-2489 VALPNS
+2489 VALPDS
-2495 NNASPNNIL
+2495 NNAHQNNIL
-2504 SLSVLHNQVKMSYGD
+2504 SLSVLHNQIKMSYGT

-2542 NQIEAIGGNNAIK
+2542 NQIEAVGGNNAIK
-2555 WLSTLMIKTKENPLF
+2555 WLSTLMMETKENPLF
-2570 APIYLEN
+2570 APIYLKN
-2577 HSLNEILDAT
+2577 HSLNEILGVA
-2587 KDLQN
+2587 KDLLN

-2597 SNPNFRDNA
+2597 SNPNFRNNA

-2632 GESNFSER
+2632 GESDFSER

-2649 SDPNPSEIFVK
+2649 SDPNPSEVFVK

-2674 GVGGASFISGGNGT
+2674 GIGGASFISGGNGT

-2716 NGNIMRSLGNNVDV
+2716 NGNIMHSLANNVDV

-2753 NASHINSS
+2753 NASSINSS

-2768 NQRYNYNTWTTSV
+2768 NQRYSYNTWTTSV

-2818 QNPAYQQFVMHS
+2818 NDAAYKKFLMHS

-2866 LIKAKGDNM
+2866 LIKSKGDNV

-2884 LYRKGEIFNT
+2884 LYRKGEVFNT

-2917 LKMGLQYQDLNIT
+2917 LKMGLQYQDINIT

>member
-1 MKQFKKKPKKIKRSQ
+1 MKKFKKKPKSIKRSHQ
-16 KIILKRPLWLMPLLI
+16 KTILKRPLWLAPLLI

-58 VHRPWYALWS
+58 VHHPWYALWS

-126 GGEYNGG
+126 GEENNGG
-133 NLDIEL
+133 NLNIEL

-145 NLGANSGN
+145 DLGAHSGN

-201 ANKVTINSNINA
+201 ANKVNINSNISA
-213 YKTSQVNIGNANSA
+213 FKTSQVNVGNANSA
-227 ITINSVSLSGDTCSS
+227 ITIGLVSLNGDTCSS
-242 LAKIGSGAN
+242 LASVGTGAN
-251 CSSSGP
+251 CSTSGP
-257 SYSFKGTTSATNTTF
+257 SYSFKGTTNATNTAF

-279 TFEESANFSGAKLNG
+279 TFEENATFSGAKLNG
-294 GAFTFNKGFNA
+294 GSFTFNKGFNA

-313 GSFTFKGTSS
+313 GNFNFKGASS
-323 FNNATFSNASYTF
+323 FNGATFSDASYTF
-336 DNQATFQN
+336 NNQATFQN

-354 NNQSNPTNSAQHPQI
+354 ND
-369 LFENSSFNG
+369 
-378 GIFTF
+378 
-383 NNQTNPTNSA
+383 QTNQTNSA

-407 STTTLKGSATFEQ
+407 NATTLKGFVDFQQ

-428 LTIQNASFDNATFNN
+428 LTVQNASFNNANFSN
-443 TGKITIEKDASFN
+443 TGKITIEKEVSFN
-456 NTSFNTPVD
+456 NTTFNTSVN
-465 TNNMSVT
+465 TSNMIIT

-489 DFGSSKITLAQ
+489 DFGSSQVTLTQ
-500 GATFNLTSLG
+500 GTTFNLTSLG
-510 SEKSVTILNS
+510 DKKSVTILNS

-527 HLLNHAL
+527 NLLNHAL

-543 TESSSKPQSFAQGL
+543 NESSSRSQSFAQGL
-557 WDMITYN
+557 WDIITYN

-569 LLSENAA
+569 LLSTDA
-576 TPKNTDSS
+576 TTSKPADSS
-584 PSAPTKDSPQVYQ
+584 PSKSSTNPTQVYQ
-597 VGYKIGDTIYK
+597 VGYKIGDIIYK

-614 PNSIIIQALESGTYT
+614 HNSIIIQALESGTYT
-629 PPPTISGSQF
+629 PPPVISGSKF

-646 INANMPWYD
+646 IDSDMPWYD
-655 HKYYI
+655 HKSYI

-687 KQTFSTNGSNLVIGY
+687 KQTFSASGSNLVIGY
-702 NATWTGNSVSSSGT
+702 NSTWTDHNVSSSDT

-732 PWPYYQCIGT
+732 PWPYYQCTGT
-742 TNGAYSAYHVYI
+742 TNGTYSAYHVYI

-778 SINIANATI
+778 SVNIANATI
-787 TQHNAGAYSSSMT
+787 TQHNAGIYSSSMT
-800 FSTQNMDSSQ
+800 FSTQSMDNSH
-810 NLNGLNANGKLS
+810 NVNNLNANGTLS

-830 QAKDGKFIFNAGQ
+830 QAKDGKFIFNAGK

-869 QFNSGSFEIS
+869 QFNSGSFEIG

-884 FNNANFNNSASFNFN
+884 FDNANFNNSASFNFN

-917 LQIAGNAVFGN
+917 LQIAGSAVFGN
-928 STNSDGSQNTANFNN
+928 SANSSQNNANFNN
-943 TGSVNIAG
+943 TGSVNISG
-951 NATFDNMAFNG
+951 NATFDNVVFNS
-962 PTNTSVKGQV
+962 PTNMSVKGQV

-985 LSFGDGMINFSAH
+985 LSFGDGTITFNAH
-998 SVINIGEAITNGNP
+998 SVINIAEAITNGNP

-1053 NGIYDVVYSFN
+1053 NGVYDVVYSFN
-1064 NQTYNFQEVFSPNSI
+1064 NQTYNFQEIFSQNSI
-1079 SIRRL
+1079 SIQRL
-1084 GVGMVFDYVDMEK
+1084 GVGMVFDYMDMEK

-1105 ALGFMTYM
+1105 TLGFMTYM

-1118 NNLGNLNNTIYYYD
+1118 NNLGNSNNTIYYYD
-1132 KSIDFYA
+1132 NSIDFYA

-1150 SQTLTGQNSAIVF
+1150 SQTFTGQNSAIVF
-1163 GAKNIWTNASDAP
+1163 GAKSIWTNASDAP

-1256 AGTQSSSMNFISNSA
+1256 AGTQSSSMNFTSNSA

-1284 AQNKGNP
+1284 AQNGDNP

-1322 VNAISFTNSSNLSS
+1322 ANAINFTNSTNLSS
-1336 GLYQISAKSVLFD
+1336 GLYQMQAKSVSFD
-1349 NSNLSVSV
+1349 NSSLSVSV
-1357 GTSSIKANAISLS
+1357 GTSSIKANAINLS
-1370 QNASINASNHSTLE
+1370 QNASINASNHSTLD
-1384 LSGDLNLNDTSSLN
+1384 LQGDLNLNDTSSLN
-1398 LNQSAINVSN
+1398 LNQSTINVSN
-1408 NATINDYASLIAS
+1408 NATINDYASLIV
-1421 NGSHLNFNGAVN
+1421 NDGSRLNFNRTTN

-1446 SIVFKGASSLGGQF
+1446 SIAFKGAISLGGQF

-1465 SFLDFQGSSA
+1465 SSLDFQGSSA
-1475 ITSNTAFNFYN
+1475 ITSNTAFNFYDST
-1486 NAFSQSPITFHQAL
+1486 FSQSPIIFHQTL

-1520 LNLKNSQLVFSDQG
+1520 LNLKNSQLIFGDQG

-1549 NKNRVYNIIQADMN
+1549 NKNRVYNIIQAGMN

-1602 ESFKDNQLSVTL
+1602 ESFKNNQLSVTL

-1647 SDDAQGVFYLTS
+1647 SDDAEGVFYLTS

-1670 YQASGSNNTTKNNNL
+1670 YQASGSNNTTKNNDL
-1685 TSESSVISQTYNAQ
+1685 ISESSVISQTYNAQ

-1706 HVYNKGYNFNNIKA
+1706 HIYNKGYNFNNIKA

-1735 LGNDFSLSSLSNLKG
+1735 LGNDFSLSSLN
-1750 DALNQLTKLI
+1750 ALNSNALNELIKLI
-1760 TPSDWKNINEL
+1760 TPNDWKNINEL

-1785 GALII
+1785 GALIV
-1790 GATKIGQTNT
+1790 GATKIGQTDT
-1800 NSTVVFGGLGYQKP
+1800 NSAVVFGGLGYQKP

-1878 TSLILNQANIVSSQ
+1878 TSLVLNQANIVSSQ

-1929 GGLGNLIVNTLG
+1929 GGLGNLIADMLG
-1941 SGSVIGGYLTPE
+1941 SNSVIGGHLTPE

-2047 MLQDI
+2047 ILQDI
-2052 VKPSEAL
+2052 VKPSSAL
-2059 QNDVVAL
+2059 KNDIAAL

-2074 LGQDMLNSLE
+2074 LGQDTLNSLE

-2101 AKGLGPI
+2101 AKGLGSI

-2116 IPNLGK
+2116 MPNLGK

-2135 QRGDFSFNAQ
+2135 QKGDFSFNAQ

-2174 GNNHIAFTNHS
+2174 GNNRISFTNHA
-2185 GTLNLLSNQVSNINI
+2185 GALNLLSDQVSNINI
-2200 TTLDASNGLKINA
+2200 TTLNASNGLKINA
-2213 ANNNVSVSQGNLF
+2213 SNNNVSVSQGNLF
-2226 INASCVQQSDP
+2226 INASCVKQNNP
-2237 ITTNTANPCAL
+2237 ATANIANPCAL
-2248 SAQSANGASSNNASN
+2248 STQSVNDASSSNASN
-2263 NAPIALNNNDESLM
+2263 NAQIALNNNDESLM

-2292 GVVDFSKIKGSANIK
+2292 GVVDLSKIKGSANIK

-2327 AVLEKNASFVTNNLN
+2327 AVLEKNASFMANNLN
-2342 IQGAFNNNATQKI
+2342 IQGAFNNNATRKI
-2355 GVLQNLVIASNA
+2355 EVLQNLTIASNA

-2388 HFNLENIQTPAPLI
+2388 LFNLENIQTPIPLI
-2402 QAEGI
+2402 QARGI
-2407 INLNTTQTPFIN
+2407 INLNTTQTPFMN
-2419 VNNSMANN
+2419 VNNSMADN

-2441 NINPNSLQSYLKLY
+2441 HINPNSLQSYLNLY

-2489 VALPNS
+2489 VALPNP
-2495 NNASPNNIL
+2495 NNAHQNNIL
-2504 SLSVLHNQVKMSYGD
+2504 SLSVLHNQIKMSYGD

-2542 NQIEAIGGNNAIK
+2542 NQIEAVGGNNAIK
-2555 WLSTLMIKTKENPLF
+2555 WLSTLMMETKENPLF
-2570 APIYLEN
+2570 APIYLKN
-2577 HSLNEILDAT
+2577 HSLHEILGVA
-2587 KDLQN
+2587 KDLLN

-2597 SNPNFRDNA
+2597 SNPNFRNNA

-2611 LASYTQQTSRLT
+2611 LAGYTQQTSRLT

-2632 GESNFSER
+2632 GESDFS

-2649 SDPNPSEIFVK
+2649 SDPNPGEVFVK
-2660 YSQPNKHPNNLWVQ
+2660 YPQPNKHSNNLWVQ
-2674 GVGGASFISGGNGT
+2674 GIGGASFISGGNGT

-2716 NGNIMRSLGNNVDV
+2716 NGNIMHSLGNNVDV

-2753 NASHINSS
+2753 NATSINSS

-2792 QKSVVLKPQVGLSYH
+2792 QKSVVLKPQVGLSYY

-2818 QNPAYQQFVMHS
+2818 NDAAYKQFLMHS

-2866 LIKAKGDNM
+2866 LIKSKGDNM
-2875 VRFVGENTL
+2875 VRFMGENTL
-2884 LYRKGEIFNT
+2884 LYRKGEVFNT

-2905 LWRLMYVNAGVG
+2905 LWRLVYVNAGVG
-2917 LKMGLQYQDLNIT
+2917 LKMGLQYQDINIT

>member
-1 MKQFKKKPKKIKRSQ
+1 M
-16 KIILKRPLWLMPLLI
+16 
-31 GGFASGVYADGTDI
+31 Y
-45 LGLSWGE
+45 
-52 KSQKVC
+52 
-58 VHRPWYALWS
+58 HPWYALWS
-68 CDKWEEKTQQFTGNQ
+68 CDKWEEKTQQYTGNQ

-94 ANYYHSQNN
+94 ANYYHTQNN
-103 QDITANLKNDN
+103 QNITANLKNDN

-145 NLGANSGN
+145 NLGASSGN
-153 SFTSWYPNGHTNVT
+153 SFTSWYPNGHTNIT

-201 ANKVTINSNINA
+201 ANKVNINSNINA

-227 ITINSVSLSGDTCSS
+227 ITINSVSLNGDTCSS
-242 LAKIGSGAN
+242 LASVGVGAN
-251 CSSSGP
+251 CSTSGP
-257 SYSFKGTTSATNTTF
+257 SYSFKGTTNATNTTF

-279 TFEESANFSGAKLNG
+279 TFEENATFSGAKWNG
-294 GAFTFNKGFNA
+294 GTYTFNKGFSA

-313 GSFTFKGTSS
+313 GSFNFKGASS
-323 FNNATFSNASYTF
+323 FNGDSFSNASYTF
-336 DNQATFQN
+336 NNQATFQN

-354 NNQSNPTNSAQHPQI
+354 NNQ
-369 LFENSSFNG
+369 
-378 GIFTF
+378 
-383 NNQTNPTNSA
+383 TNPTNSA
-393 QHPQILFENSSFSG
+393 QHPQIQNSSFSG
-407 STTTLKGSATFEQ
+407 NAITLKGSVIFQQ

-456 NTSFNTPVD
+456 NTIFNTSIN
-465 TNNMSVT
+465 TNNMTIS
-472 GSVTLSGKNDLK
+472 GGVTLSGKNDLK

-500 GATFNLTSLG
+500 GTTFNLTSLG
-510 SEKSVTILNS
+510 DKNGVTILNS

-527 HLLNHAL
+527 NLLNHAI
-534 NSLTNALKT
+534 NGLTNALKT
-543 TESSSKPQSFAQGL
+543 SESPSDPQSFTQGL
-557 WDMITYN
+557 WETITYN
-564 GVTGQ
+564 GVAGQ
-569 LLSENAA
+569 LLNENATA
-576 TPKNTDSS
+576 SKPADSS
-584 PSAPTKDSPQVYQ
+584 PSKASSNSTQVYQ

-608 LQETFS
+608 LQETFG

-629 PPPTISGSQF
+629 PPPVISGSQF
-639 DLSASNY
+639 DLSASSY
-646 INANMPWYD
+646 INADMPWYN

-687 KQTFSTNGSNLVIGY
+687 KQTFSASGSNLVIGY
-702 NATWTGNSVSSSGT
+702 NSTWTDHNISSSGT

-725 ALNGHCG
+725 TLNGHCG
-732 PWPYYQCIGT
+732 PWPYYQCTGT
-742 TNGAYSAYHVYI
+742 TDGTYSAYHVYI

-778 SINIANATI
+778 SVNIANATI
-787 TQHNAGAYSSSMT
+787 TQHNAGIYSSSMT
-800 FSTQNMDSSQ
+800 FSTQSMDNSQ
-810 NLNGLNANGKLS
+810 NLKGLNSNGTLS
-822 VYGATFTN
+822 VYGTTFTN
-830 QAKDGKFIFNAGQ
+830 EAKDGKFIFNAGQ

-906 FVGDFTNANSN
+906 FVGDFTNAHSN

-928 STNSDGSQNTANFNN
+928 PTNSNGSQNTANFNN
-943 TGSVNIAG
+943 TGSVNISG
-951 NATFDNMAFNG
+951 NATFDNVVFNG
-962 PTNTSVKGQV
+962 PTNTSVKGKV

-985 LSFGDGMINFSAH
+985 LSFGDGTIAFSAH

-1043 SSEKLVSSAG
+1043 SSEKLVSSVG
-1053 NGIYDVVYSFN
+1053 NGVYDVVYSFN
-1064 NQTYNFQEVFSPNSI
+1064 NQTYNFQEIFSPNSI

-1118 NNLGNLNNTIYYYD
+1118 NNLGNANNTIYYYD
-1132 KSIDFYA
+1132 NSIDFYA

-1150 SQTLTGQNSAIVF
+1150 SQTFTGQNSAIVF
-1163 GAKNIWTNASDAP
+1163 GAKNIWTSLSDAP
-1176 QSNTIIRFGDNKGA
+1176 QSNAIIRFGDNKGV

-1240 GLQGI
+1240 GIQGI
-1245 LLTNATLYNRA
+1245 LLTNTTLYNRA

-1284 AQNKGNP
+1284 AQNGGNP

-1303 NSSFRGYVGQTQS
+1303 NSSFRGYVGTTQS

-1322 VNAISFTNSSNLSS
+1322 TNAISFTNSTNLSS
-1336 GLYQISAKSVLFD
+1336 GLYQISANSVLFD

-1357 GTSSIKANAISLS
+1357 GTSSIKANAINLS
-1370 QNASINASNHSTLE
+1370 QNASINASNHSTL
-1384 LSGDLNLNDTSSLN
+1384 DLQGGLNANDTSSIN
-1398 LNQSAINVSN
+1398 LNQSTINISN

-1421 NGSHLNFNGAVN
+1421 NNAHINFNGAAH

-1465 SFLDFQGSSA
+1465 SSLDFQGSSA
-1475 ITSNTAFNFYN
+1475 ITSNTAFNFYD

-1514 PNNSSV
+1514 PNSSSV

-1626 IGSEIFN
+1626 IGSEVFN

-1647 SDDAQGVFYLTS
+1647 SDDAEGVFYLTS
-1659 SVKGYYNPNQS
+1659 NVKGYYNPNQS
-1670 YQASGSNNTTKNNNL
+1670 YQANGSNNTTKNNDL

-1706 HVYNKGYNFNNIKA
+1706 HIYNKGYNLNNIKA

-1735 LGNDFSLSSLSNLKG
+1735 LGNDFSLSSLSDLNS

-1760 TPSDWKNINEL
+1760 TPDDWKNINEL

-1785 GALII
+1785 GALIV
-1790 GATKIGQTNT
+1790 GATKIGQTDT
-1800 NSTVVFGGLGYQKP
+1800 NSAVVFGGLGYQTP

-1851 EIYLTGTLGSGNA
+1851 EIYLTGTLGSGNT

-1878 TSLILNQANIVSSQ
+1878 TSLILNQADIVSSQ

-1921 AMQSINKA
+1921 AVQSINKA
-1929 GGLGNLIVNTLG
+1929 GGLGNLIADILG
-1941 SGSVIGGYLTPE
+1941 SDSVIGGHLTPE

-2040 IGQVISV
+2040 IGQVVSV
-2047 MLQDI
+2047 VLQDI
-2052 VKPSEAL
+2052 VKPSNAL
-2059 QNDVVAL
+2059 KNDVAAL

-2074 LGQDMLNSLE
+2074 LGQDTLNSLE
-2084 SLLQNQQIKSVL
+2084 SLLQNQEIKSVL
-2096 DKVLA
+2096 NKVLA
-2101 AKGLGPI
+2101 AKGLGSI

-2116 IPNLGK
+2116 MPNLGK

-2135 QRGDFSFNAQ
+2135 QKGDFSFNSQ

-2174 GNNHIAFTNHS
+2174 GNNHIAFTNHA

-2200 TTLDASNGLKINA
+2200 TTLDANNGLKINA
-2213 ANNNVSVSQGNLF
+2213 ASNNVSVSQGNLF
-2226 INASCVQQSDP
+2226 INASCAQQSDP
-2237 ITTNTANPCAL
+2237 TVASATNPCAL
-2248 SAQSANGASSNNASN
+2248 SAQSANGASSSNASN
-2263 NAPIALNNNDESLM
+2263 NAPIALNNNDESLS

-2327 AVLEKNASFVTNNLN
+2327 AVLENNASFVTNNLN
-2342 IQGAFNNNATQKI
+2342 IQGAFNNNATHKI
-2355 GVLQNLVIASNA
+2355 EVLHNLTIASNA

-2375 LEVGGALNNFGAI
+2375 LGVGGFLNNFGTI
-2388 HFNLENIQTPAPLI
+2388 HFNLENSQTPVNPLI
-2402 QAEGI
+2402 QAGGV
-2407 INLNTTQTPFIN
+2407 INLNATQTPFIN
-2419 VNNSMANN
+2419 VNNVMANN

-2489 VALPNS
+2489 VALPSS
-2495 NNASPNNIL
+2495 NNAHQNNIL
-2504 SLSVLHNQVKMSYGD
+2504 SLSVLYNQVKMSYGD
-2519 KVMDFTPPTLQDYIV
+2519 KAMDFTPPTLQDYIV

-2555 WLSTLMIKTKENPLF
+2555 WLSTLMMETKENPLF

-2577 HSLNEILDAT
+2577 HSLNEVLGVA
-2587 KDLQN
+2587 KDLLN

-2597 SNPNFRDNA
+2597 SNPNFRNNA

-2632 GESNFSER
+2632 GESDFSER

-2649 SDPNPSEIFVK
+2649 SDPNPGEVFVK
-2660 YSQPNKHPNNLWVQ
+2660 YSQLSKHQNNLWVQ
-2674 GVGGASFISGGNGT
+2674 GIGGASFISGGNGT
-2688 LYGLNVGY
+2688 IYGLNAGY

-2716 NGNIMRSLGNNVDV
+2716 NGNIMHSLANNVDV
-2730 GMYAR
+2730 GVYAR

-2742 FTLSANETYGG
+2742 FTLSTNETYGG
-2753 NASHINSS
+2753 NANNINSS
-2761 NSLLSVL
+2761 NPLLSAL
-2768 NQRYNYNTWTTSV
+2768 NQRYSYNTYTTSV

-2792 QKSVVLKPQVGLSYH
+2792 QKSVVLKPQVGLSYY

-2818 QNPAYQQFVMHS
+2818 NDAAYKQFLMHS

-2866 LIKAKGDNM
+2866 LIKSKGGNM
-2875 VRFVGENTL
+2875 VRFIGENTL
-2884 LYRKGEIFNT
+2884 LYRKGEVFNT
-2894 FASVITGGEMH
+2894 FMSVVTGGEMH

-2917 LKMGLQYQDLNIT
+2917 LKMGLQYQDINIT

>member
-1 MKQFKKKPKKIKRSQ
+1 MKKFKKKPKSIKRSHQNQ
-16 KIILKRPLWLMPLLI
+16 KTILKRPLWLMPLLI
-31 GGFASGVYADGTDI
+31 SGFAGGAYADGTDI

-52 KSQKVC
+52 KSQRVC
-58 VHRPWYALWS
+58 VRHPWYALWS
-68 CDKWEEKTQQFTGNQ
+68 CDKWEEKIQQYTGNQ

-94 ANYYHSQNN
+94 ANYYHTQNN
-103 QDITANLKNDN
+103 QNITANLKNDN

-145 NLGANSGN
+145 NLGASSGN
-153 SFTSWYPNGHTNVT
+153 SFTSWYPNGHTNIT

-184 VGSGAGTHT
+184 VGSGSGTHT

-201 ANKVTINSNINA
+201 ANKVTINSNISA
-213 YKTSQVNIGNANSA
+213 FKTSQVNVGNANSA
-227 ITINSVSLSGDTCSS
+227 ITINSVSLNGDTCSS
-242 LAKIGSGAN
+242 LARVGVGAN
-251 CSSSGP
+251 CSNSGP
-257 SYSFKGTTSATNTTF
+257 SYSFKGTTNATNTTF
-272 SNASGSF
+272 SNSSGSF
-279 TFEESANFSGAKLNG
+279 TFEENATFSGAKWNG
-294 GAFTFNKGFNA
+294 GTYTFNKEFSA

-313 GSFTFKGTSS
+313 GSFNFKGASS
-323 FNNATFSNASYTF
+323 FNGDSFSNASYTF
-336 DNQATFQN
+336 ENQATFQN

-354 NNQSNPTNSAQHPQI
+354 NNQTNQSAQHPQI
-369 LFENSSFNG
+369 
-378 GIFTF
+378 
-383 NNQTNPTNSA
+383 Q
-393 QHPQILFENSSFSG
+393 NSSFSG
-407 STTTLKGSATFEQ
+407 GDTTLKGFVNFQQ

-428 LTIQNASFDNATFNN
+428 LTIQNASFNNANFNN
-443 TGKITIEKDASFN
+443 TGKITINESASFN
-456 NTSFNTPVD
+456 NTSFNTSIN

-472 GSVTLSGKNDLK
+472 GGVTLSGKNDLK

-500 GATFNLTSLG
+500 GTTFNLTSLS

-527 HLLNHAL
+527 NLLNHAI
-534 NSLTNALKT
+534 NGLTNALKT
-543 TESSSKPQSFAQGL
+543 NESSSKPQSFAQGL

-569 LLSENAA
+569 LLNENAA
-576 TPKNTDSS
+576 TSKPTDSS
-584 PSAPTKDSPQVYQ
+584 LSAPTKDSPQVYQ

-614 PNSIIIQALESGTYT
+614 HNSIIIQALESGTYT
-629 PPPTISGSQF
+629 PPPVINGSKF

-646 INANMPWYD
+646 INADMPWYN

-687 KQTFSTNGSNLVIGY
+687 KQTFSASNSNLVIGY
-702 NATWTGNSVSSSGT
+702 NATWTDHNVSSSGT

-732 PWPYYQCIGT
+732 PWPYYQCTGT
-742 TNGAYSAYHVYI
+742 TNGTYSAYHVYI

-778 SINIANATI
+778 SVNIANATI
-787 TQHNAGAYSSSMT
+787 TQHNAGIYSSSMT
-800 FSTQNMDSSQ
+800 FSTQSMDNSQ
-810 NLNGLNANGKLS
+810 NLNGLNSNGKLS
-822 VYGATFTN
+822 VYGTTFTN

-843 ATFENTNFNGGS
+843 AVFENTNFNGGS

-928 STNSDGSQNTANFNN
+928 STNSVGNSTNSSGSQNIANFNN
-943 TGSVNIAG
+943 TGSVNISG
-951 NATFDNMAFNG
+951 NATFDNVVFNS

-985 LSFGDGMINFSAH
+985 LSFGDGTITFNAH
-998 SVINIGEAITNGNP
+998 SVINIDESITNGNP

-1023 YNNAFSKNLW
+1023 YNNAKNLW
-1033 QLINYQGHGA
+1033 QLINYQGHGE

-1053 NGIYDVVYSFN
+1053 NGVYDVVYSFN
-1064 NQTYNFQEVFSPNSI
+1064 NQTYNFQEVFSQNSI

-1118 NNLGNLNNTIYYYD
+1118 NNLGNSNNTIYYYD
-1132 KSIDFYA
+1132 NSIDFYA
-1139 SGKTLFTKAEF
+1139 SGKTSFTKAEF
-1150 SQTLTGQNSAIVF
+1150 SQTFTGQNSAIVF
-1163 GAKNIWTNASDAP
+1163 GAKNIWTNASDAS
-1176 QSNTIIRFGDNKGA
+1176 QSDAIIRFGDNKGA

-1231 GGGASLNFN
+1231 GGGANLNFN

-1256 AGTQSSSMNFISNSA
+1256 AGTQSSSMNFTSNSA

-1284 AQNKGNP
+1284 AQNGGNP

-1322 VNAISFTNSSNLSS
+1322 TNAISFTNSTNLSS
-1336 GLYQISAKSVLFD
+1336 GLYQMQAKSVSFD

-1357 GTSSIKANAISLS
+1357 GTSSIKASAINLS
-1370 QNASINASNHSTLE
+1370 QNASINTSNHSTLD
-1384 LSGDLNLNDTSSLN
+1384 LQGDLNVNDTSSLN
-1398 LNQSAINVSN
+1398 LNQSTINVSN
-1408 NATINDYASLIAS
+1408 NATINDYASLIV
-1421 NGSHLNFNGAVN
+1421 NDGSHLNFNGAIN
-1433 FNSANITTSLSDS
+1433 FNSENITTSLNNS
-1446 SIVFKGASSLGGQF
+1446 SIVFKGAISLGGQF

-1465 SFLDFQGSSA
+1465 SSLDFQGSSA
-1475 ITSNTAFNFYN
+1475 ITSNTAFNFYD

-1500 DIKAPLSLGGNLLN
+1500 NIKAPLSLGGNLLT

-1520 LNLKNSQLVFSDQG
+1520 LDLKNSQLVFSDQG

-1549 NKNRVYNIIQADMN
+1549 NKNRVYNIIQAGMN

-1583 AKNQTYSFTN
+1583 ATNQTYSFTN

-1602 ESFKDNQLSVTL
+1602 ESFKNNQLSVTL

-1647 SDDAQGVFYLTS
+1647 SDDAEGVFYLTS

-1670 YQASGSNNTTKNNNL
+1670 YQANGSNNTTKNNNL
-1685 TSESSVISQTYNAQ
+1685 SSESSVISQTYNAQ

-1706 HVYNKGYNFNNIKA
+1706 HIYNKGYNFNNIKA

-1735 LGNDFSLSSLSNLKG
+1735 LGNDFSLSSLSDLNSN
-1750 DALNQLTKLI
+1750 ALNQLTKLI

-1785 GALII
+1785 GTLII
-1790 GATKIGQTNT
+1790 GATKIGQTDT
-1800 NSTVVFGGLGYQKP
+1800 NSAVVFGGLGYQKP

-1921 AMQSINKA
+1921 AVQSINKA
-1929 GGLGNLIVNTLG
+1929 GGLGNLIADVLG
-1941 SGSVIGGYLTPE
+1941 SDSVIGGHLTPE

-1970 LMNDSGLNTAIKD
+1970 LMNDSGLNAAIKD

-2052 VKPSEAL
+2052 VKPSNAL
-2059 QNDVVAL
+2059 KNDVAAL

-2074 LGQDMLNSLE
+2074 LGQDALNSLE

-2108 YEQGLGDL
+2108 YEQGFGDL

-2129 GLSQVW
+2129 GLSQAW
-2135 QRGDFSFNAQ
+2135 QKGDFSFNAQ

-2185 GTLNLLSNQVSNINI
+2185 GTLQLLSNQVSNINI

-2213 ANNNVSVSQGNLF
+2213 GSNNVSVSQGDLF
-2226 INASCVQQSDP
+2226 INASCAQQSDP
-2237 ITTNTANPCAL
+2237 TAANATNPCTL
-2248 SAQSANGASSNNASN
+2248 SAQSANGASSSNASN

-2342 IQGAFNNNATQKI
+2342 IQGAFNNNATHKI
-2355 GVLQNLVIASNA
+2355 EVLQNLVIASNA
-2367 SLSTGIYG
+2367 SLSTGVYG
-2375 LEVGGALNNFGAI
+2375 LEVGGVLNNLGTI
-2388 HFNLENIQTPAPLI
+2388 HFNLENSQTPVNPLI

-2489 VALPNS
+2489 VALPDS
-2495 NNASPNNIL
+2495 NNASQNHIL
-2504 SLSVLHNQVKMSYGD
+2504 SLSVLHDQIKMSYGN
-2519 KVMDFTPPTLQDYIV
+2519 KIMDFTPPTLQDYIA

-2542 NQIEAIGGNNAIK
+2542 NQIEAIGGNAIK
-2555 WLSTLMIKTKENPLF
+2555 WLSTLMMETKENPLF

-2623 KLSDFRARE
+2623 KLSDFRTRE
-2632 GESNFSER
+2632 GESDFSNR
-2640 LLELKNKRF
+2640 LSEFKNKRF
-2649 SDPNPSEIFVK
+2649 SDPNPGEVFVK
-2660 YSQPNKHPNNLWVQ
+2660 YSQLSKHPNNLWVQ

-2711 GYSGF
+2711 GYSDF
-2716 NGNIMRSLGNNVDV
+2716 NGNIMHSLGNNVDV

-2753 NASHINSS
+2753 NATSINSS
-2761 NSLLSVL
+2761 NPLLSVL

-2807 FIGLSGMKGKM
+2807 FIGLSGMKG
-2818 QNPAYQQFVMHS
+2818 NDAAYKQFLMHS

-2848 YFGKNSYY
+2848 YFGQNSYY

-2866 LIKAKGDNM
+2866 LIKSKGGNT

-2884 LYRKGEIFNT
+2884 LYRKGEVFNT

-2917 LKMGLQYQDLNIT
+2917 LKMGLQYQDINIT

>member
-1 MKQFKKKPKKIKRSQ
+1 MKKFKKKPKSIKRLHQ
-16 KIILKRPLWLMPLLI
+16 KTILKRPLWLAPLLI
-31 GGFASGVYADGTDI
+31 SGFASGVYADGTDI

-58 VHRPWYALWS
+58 VHHPWYALWS

-126 GGEYNGG
+126 GGENNGG
-133 NLDIEL
+133 NLNIEL

-145 NLGANSGN
+145 DLGAHNGN

-201 ANKVTINSNINA
+201 ANKVNINSNISA
-213 YKTSQVNIGNANSA
+213 FKTSQVNIGNANSV
-227 ITINSVSLSGDTCSS
+227 ITIGSVSLSGDTCSS
-242 LAKIGSGAN
+242 LASVGVGAN
-251 CSSSGP
+251 CSTSGP
-257 SYSFKGTTSATNTTF
+257 SYSFKGTTNATNTAF

-279 TFEESANFSGAKLNG
+279 TFEENAAFSGAKLNG
-294 GAFTFNKGFNA
+294 GAFTFNKEFST

-313 GSFTFKGTSS
+313 GSFNFKGASS
-323 FNNATFSNASYTF
+323 FNGATFNNASYTF
-336 DNQATFQN
+336 NNQTTFQN

-354 NNQSNPTNSAQHPQI
+354 NNQ
-369 LFENSSFNG
+369 
-378 GIFTF
+378 
-383 NNQTNPTNSA
+383 NNQSA

-407 STTTLKGSATFEQ
+407 NATTLKGFVNFQ
-420 AFNNSNHQ
+420 KAFNNSNHQ
-428 LTIQNASFDNATFNN
+428 LTMQNASFNNANFNN
-443 TGKITIEKDASFN
+443 TGKITINESASFN
-456 NTSFNTPVD
+456 DTTFNTSVD
-465 TNNMSVT
+465 TSNMTIT

-489 DFGSSKITLAQ
+489 DFGSSKVTLTQ
-500 GATFNLTSLG
+500 GTTFNLTSLG
-510 SEKSVTILNS
+510 DKNSVTILNS

-527 HLLNHAL
+527 NLLNHAL
-534 NSLTNALKT
+534 NGLTNALKT
-543 TESSSKPQSFAQGL
+543 NESSLKPQSFAQGL

-569 LLSENAA
+569 LLNENA
-576 TPKNTDSS
+576 TTSKPTDSS
-584 PSAPTKDSPQVYQ
+584 PSKSSTNSAQVYQ

-614 PNSIIIQALESGTYT
+614 HNSIIIQALESGTYT
-629 PPPTISGSQF
+629 PPPVINGSKF

-646 INANMPWYD
+646 INADMPWYD
-655 HKYYI
+655 HKSYI

-687 KQTFSTNGSNLVIGY
+687 KQTFSASNSNLVIGY
-702 NATWTGNSVSSSGT
+702 NATWTDHNVSSSGT

-732 PWPYYQCIGT
+732 PWPYYQCTGT
-742 TNGAYSAYHVYI
+742 TDGTYSAYHVYI

-778 SINIANATI
+778 SVNIANATI
-787 TQHNAGAYSSSMT
+787 TQHNAGIYSSSMT
-800 FSTQNMDSSQ
+800 FSTQGMDNSQ
-810 NLNGLNANGKLS
+810 NVKGLNSNGTLL
-822 VYGATFTN
+822 VYGTTFTN
-830 QAKDGKFIFNAGQ
+830 QAKDGKFIFNAGK

-884 FNNANFNNSASFNFN
+884 FDNANFNNSTSFNFN

-906 FVGDFTNANSN
+906 FVGDFTNAHSN
-917 LQIAGNAVFGN
+917 LQIAGSAVFGN
-928 STNSDGSQNTANFNN
+928 SANGSQNNANFSN
-943 TGSVNIAG
+943 TGSVNISG
-951 NATFDNMAFNG
+951 NATFDNVVFNG
-962 PTNTSVKGQV
+962 PTNMSVKGQV
-972 TLNNITLKNLNAP
+972 TLNNITLKNLNTP
-985 LSFGDGMINFSAH
+985 LSFGDGTITFNAH
-998 SVINIGEAITNGNP
+998 SVINIAEAITNGNP

-1053 NGIYDVVYSFN
+1053 NGVYDVVYSFN
-1064 NQTYNFQEVFSPNSI
+1064 NQTYNFQEIFSPNSI

-1084 GVGMVFDYVDMEK
+1084 GVGMVFDYMDMEK

-1118 NNLGNLNNTIYYYD
+1118 NNLGNSNNTIYYYD

-1150 SQTLTGQNSAIVF
+1150 SQTFTGQNSAIVF
-1163 GAKNIWTNASDAP
+1163 GAKSIWTNASDAP
-1176 QSNTIIRFGDNKGA
+1176 QSNTFIRFGDNKGA

-1240 GLQGI
+1240 ALQGI
-1245 LLTNATLYNRA
+1245 LLTNATLYNRT
-1256 AGTQSSSMNFISNSA
+1256 AGTQSSSMNFTSNSA
-1271 NIQAQNSYFIDDT
+1271 NIQAQNSYFMDDT
-1284 AQNKGNP
+1284 AQNGGNP

-1303 NSSFRGYVGQTQS
+1303 NSSFRGYVGKTQS

-1322 VNAISFTNSSNLSS
+1322 ANAISFTNSTNLSS
-1336 GLYQISAKSVLFD
+1336 GLYQMQAKSVSFD

-1357 GTSSIKANAISLS
+1357 GTSSIKANAINLS

-1384 LSGDLNLNDTSSLN
+1384 LQGDLNLNDTSSLN

-1408 NATINDYASLIAS
+1408 NATINDYASLIV
-1421 NGSHLNFNGAVN
+1421 NDGSRLNFNGAVN
-1433 FNSANITTSLSDS
+1433 FNSENITTSLNHS
-1446 SIVFKGASSLGGQF
+1446 SIVFKGAISLGGQF
-1460 NLSNN
+1460 NLSDN
-1465 SFLDFQGSSA
+1465 SSLDFQGSSA
-1475 ITSNTAFNFYN
+1475 ITSNTAFNFYD

-1500 DIKAPLSLGGNLLN
+1500 DIKAPLSLGGNLLT

-1549 NKNRVYNIIQADMN
+1549 NKNRVYNIIQAGMN
-1563 SNWYER
+1563 NNWYER
-1569 ISFFGMRINDGIYD
+1569 INFFGMRINDGIYD
-1583 AKNQTYSFTN
+1583 AINQTYSFTN

-1626 IGSEIFN
+1626 IGSEVFN

-1647 SDDAQGVFYLTS
+1647 SDDAEGVFYLTS
-1659 SVKGYYNPNQS
+1659 NVKGYYNPNQS

-1685 TSESSVISQTYNAQ
+1685 ISESSVISQTYNAQ

-1735 LGNDFSLSSLSNLKG
+1735 LGNGFSLSSLSDLNPN
-1750 DALNQLTKLI
+1750 ALNQLAKLI
-1760 TPSDWKNINEL
+1760 TPNDWKNINEF

-1785 GALII
+1785 GTLIV
-1790 GATKIGQTNT
+1790 GATKIGQTDT
-1800 NSTVVFGGLGYQKP
+1800 NSAVVFGGLGYQKP

-1892 TDGIFSMLGQEGIN
+1892 TDGIFSMLGQDGIN

-1929 GGLGNLIVNTLG
+1929 GGLGNLIADTLG
-1941 SGSVIGGYLTPE
+1941 SDSVIGGHLTPE

-1970 LMNDSGLNTAIKD
+1970 LMNDSGLNAAIKD

-2059 QNDVVAL
+2059 QSDVAAL

-2074 LGQDMLNSLE
+2074 LGQDTLNSLE
-2084 SLLQNQQIKSVL
+2084 NLLQNQQIKSVL
-2096 DKVLA
+2096 DKILA

-2135 QRGDFSFNAQ
+2135 QKGDFSFNAQ

-2174 GNNHIAFTNHS
+2174 GNNHISFTNHA
-2185 GTLNLLSNQVSNINI
+2185 GTLQLLSNQVSNINI
-2200 TTLDASNGLKINA
+2200 TTLNASNGLKINA
-2213 ANNNVSVSQGNLF
+2213 ANNNVLVSQGNLF
-2226 INASCVQQSDP
+2226 VNASCAQQSDP
-2237 ITTNTANPCAL
+2237 TTANITNPCTL
-2248 SAQSANGASSNNASN
+2248 SAQSANGTSSNNASN
-2263 NAPIALNNNDESLM
+2263 NAQIALNNNDESLM

-2327 AVLEKNASFVTNNLN
+2327 AVLEKNASFMTNNLN
-2342 IQGAFNNNATQKI
+2342 IQGAFNNNATRKI
-2355 GVLQNLVIASNA
+2355 EVLQNLTIASNA

-2388 HFNLENIQTPAPLI
+2388 HFNLENIQTPTPLI

-2407 INLNTTQTPFIN
+2407 INLNTTQAPFMNI
-2419 VNNSMANN
+2419 NNSMANN

-2462 NHIEEKNGVL
+2462 NHIEEKNGAL

-2495 NNASPNNIL
+2495 NNTHQNNIL
-2504 SLSVLHNQVKMSYGD
+2504 SLSVLYNQVKMSYGD

-2534 GIQGQSAL
+2534 GIQGQSAI
-2542 NQIEAIGGNNAIK
+2542 NQIEAVGGNNAIK
-2555 WLSTLMIKTKENPLF
+2555 WLSTLMMETKENPLF
-2570 APIYLEN
+2570 APIYLKN
-2577 HSLNEILDAT
+2577 HSLHEVLGVA
-2587 KDLQN
+2587 KDLLN

-2632 GESNFSER
+2632 GESDFSRR

-2649 SDPNPSEIFVK
+2649 SDPNPSEIFIK

-2674 GVGGASFISGGNGT
+2674 GIGGASFISGGNGT

-2716 NGNIMRSLGNNVDV
+2716 NGNIMHSLANNVDV

-2735 AFLKRNE
+2735 TFLKRNE
-2742 FTLSANETYGG
+2742 FTLSANETYEG
-2753 NASHINSS
+2753 NASNINSS

-2768 NQRYNYNTWTTSV
+2768 NQRYSYNTWTTSV

-2818 QNPAYQQFVMHS
+2818 NDAAYKQFLMHS

-2866 LIKAKGDNM
+2866 LIKSKGGNM

-2884 LYRKGEIFNT
+2884 LYRKGEVFNT

-2917 LKMGLQYQDLNIT
+2917 LKMGLQYQDINIT

>member
-1 MKQFKKKPKKIKRSQ
+1 MKKFKKKPKSIKRSHQ
-16 KIILKRPLWLMPLLI
+16 KTILKRPLWLAPLLI

-58 VHRPWYALWS
+58 VHHPWYALWS

-145 NLGANSGN
+145 NLGASSGN

-201 ANKVTINSNINA
+201 ANKVNINSNISA
-213 YKTSQVNIGNANSA
+213 FKTSQVNIGNANSS
-227 ITINSVSLSGDTCSS
+227 ITIGSVSLSGDTCSS
-242 LAKIGSGAN
+242 LASVGVGAN
-251 CSSSGP
+251 CSTSGP
-257 SYSFKGTTSATNTTF
+257 SYSFKGTTNATNTAF

-279 TFEESANFSGAKLNG
+279 TFEENATFSGAKLNG
-294 GAFTFNKGFNA
+294 GAFTFNKDFST

-313 GSFTFKGTSS
+313 GSFNFKGASS
-323 FNNATFSNASYTF
+323 FNGASFSNATYIF
-336 DNQATFQN
+336 NDQATFQN

-354 NNQSNPTNSAQHPQI
+354 NDQNNQSAQHSQI
-369 LFENSSFNG
+369 
-378 GIFTF
+378 
-383 NNQTNPTNSA
+383 Q
-393 QHPQILFENSSFSG
+393 NSSFSG
-407 STTTLKGSATFEQ
+407 NATTLKGFVNFQQ

-428 LTIQNASFDNATFNN
+428 LTIQNASFNNATFNN
-443 TGKITIEKDASFN
+443 TGKITINESASFN
-456 NTSFNTPVD
+456 DTTFNTSVD
-465 TNNMSVT
+465 TSNMTIT

-489 DFGSSKITLAQ
+489 DFGSSKVTLTQ
-500 GATFNLTSLG
+500 GTTFNLTSLG
-510 SEKSVTILNS
+510 DKNSVTILNS

-527 HLLNHAL
+527 NLLNHAL
-534 NSLTNALKT
+534 NSLTSALKT
-543 TESSSKPQSFAQGL
+543 NESSSDPQSFAQGL

-569 LLSENAA
+569 LLNENAA
-576 TPKNTDSS
+576 ASKPTSSS
-584 PSAPTKDSPQVYQ
+584 PSKSSSNSAQVYQ

-614 PNSIIIQALESGTYT
+614 HNSIIIQALESGTYT
-629 PPPTISGSQF
+629 PPPVISGSKF

-646 INANMPWYD
+646 INADMPWYD
-655 HKYYI
+655 HKSYI

-687 KQTFSTNGSNLVIGY
+687 KQTFSASNSNLVIGY
-702 NATWTGNSVSSSGT
+702 DSTWTDHNVSSSDT

-732 PWPYYQCIGT
+732 PWPYYQCTGT

-778 SINIANATI
+778 SVNIANATI
-787 TQHNAGAYSSSMT
+787 TQHNAGIYSSSMT
-800 FSTQNMDSSQ
+800 FSTQSMDNSQ
-810 NLNGLNANGKLS
+810 NVNGLNPNGTLL
-822 VYGATFTN
+822 VYGTTFTN
-830 QAKDGKFIFNAGQ
+830 EAKDGKFIFNAGK
-843 ATFENTNFNGGS
+843 AVFENTNFNGGS
-855 YQFSGDSLNFSNNN
+855 YQFSGNSLNFLNNN

-884 FNNANFNNSASFNFN
+884 FDNANFNNSASFNFN
-899 NSNATTS
+899 NSSATTL
-906 FVGDFTNANSN
+906 FVGDFTNAHSN

-928 STNSDGSQNTANFNN
+928 TTNSNGSQNNANFNN
-943 TGSVNIAG
+943 TGSVNISG
-951 NATFDNMAFNG
+951 NATFDNVVFNG

-985 LSFGDGMINFSAH
+985 LSFGDGTITFNAH
-998 SVINIGEAITNGNP
+998 SVINIAEAITNGNP

-1053 NGIYDVVYSFN
+1053 NGVYDVAYSFN
-1064 NQTYNFQEVFSPNSI
+1064 NQTYNFQEIFSPNSI

-1084 GVGMVFDYVDMEK
+1084 GVGMVFDYMDMEK
-1097 SDHLYYQN
+1097 SDHLYYKN
-1105 ALGFMTYM
+1105 VAGFMTYM

-1118 NNLGNLNNTIYYYD
+1118 NNLGNSNNTIYYYD

-1150 SQTLTGQNSAIVF
+1150 SQTFTGQNSAIVF
-1163 GAKNIWTNASDAP
+1163 GAKSIWTNASDAP

-1240 GLQGI
+1240 ALQGI
-1245 LLTNATLYNRA
+1245 LLTNATLYNRT
-1256 AGTQSSSMNFISNSA
+1256 AGTQSSSMNFTSNSA

-1284 AQNKGNP
+1284 AQNGGNP

-1303 NSSFRGYVGQTQS
+1303 NSSFRGYVGKTQS

-1322 VNAISFTNSSNLSS
+1322 KNAISFTNSTNLSS
-1336 GLYQISAKSVLFD
+1336 GLYQMQAKSVSFD

-1357 GTSSIKANAISLS
+1357 GTSNIKANAINLS

-1384 LSGDLNLNDTSSLN
+1384 LQGDLNMNDTSSLN
-1398 LNQSAINVSN
+1398 LNQSAINISN
-1408 NATINDYASLIAS
+1408 NATINDYASLIV
-1421 NGSHLNFNGAVN
+1421 NDGSRLNFNGTTN
-1433 FNSANITTSLSDS
+1433 FNSENITTSLNNS
-1446 SIVFKGASSLGGQF
+1446 SIVFKGAISLGGQF

-1465 SFLDFQGSSA
+1465 SSLDFQGSSA
-1475 ITSNTAFNFYN
+1475 ITSNTAFNFYD
-1486 NAFSQSPITFHQAL
+1486 NAFSQSPITFHQTL
-1500 DIKAPLSLGGNLLN
+1500 DIKAPLSLGGNLLT

-1520 LNLKNSQLVFSDQG
+1520 LDLENSQLVFSDQG

-1549 NKNRVYNIIQADMN
+1549 NKNRVYNIIQAGMN

-1569 ISFFGMRINDGIYD
+1569 ISFFGMRINDGVYD
-1583 AKNQTYSFTN
+1583 AINQTYSFTN

-1626 IGSEIFN
+1626 IGSEVFN

-1647 SDDAQGVFYLTS
+1647 SDDAEGVFYLTS
-1659 SVKGYYNPNQS
+1659 NVKGYYNPNQS

-1685 TSESSVISQTYNAQ
+1685 TSESSIISQTYNAQ

-1706 HVYNKGYNFNNIKA
+1706 HIYNKGYNFNNIKA

-1735 LGNDFSLSSLSNLKG
+1735 LGNGFSLSSLSDLNPN
-1750 DALNQLTKLI
+1750 ALNQLTKLI
-1760 TPSDWKNINEL
+1760 TPNDWKNINEF

-1785 GALII
+1785 GTLIV
-1790 GATKIGQTNT
+1790 GATKIGQTDT
-1800 NSTVVFGGLGYQKP
+1800 NSAVVFGGLGYQKP
-1814 CDYTDIVCQKFRGT
+1814 CDYTDIVCQKFRDT

-1864 WGTGGSASVTFNSQ
+1864 WGTGGSASVTFNSK
-1878 TSLILNQANIVSSQ
+1878 TSLVLNQANIVSSQ

-1906 KVFNQAGLANILGEV
+1906 KVFNQAWLANILGEV

-1929 GGLGNLIVNTLG
+1929 GGLGNLIADMLG
-1941 SGSVIGGYLTPE
+1941 SDSVIGGHLTPE

-1970 LMNDSGLNTAIKD
+1970 LMNDSGLNAAIKD

-2000 GLGGIDLQNPEKLIG
+2000 GLGGIDLQNPEKIIG

-2052 VKPSEAL
+2052 VKPSKAL
-2059 QNDVVAL
+2059 QNDVAAL

-2074 LGQDMLNSLE
+2074 LGQDALNSLE

-2101 AKGLGPI
+2101 AKGLGSI

-2116 IPNLGK
+2116 MPNLGK

-2135 QRGDFSFNAQ
+2135 QKGDFNFNAQ

-2160 GTLSF
+2160 GVLSF

-2174 GNNHIAFTNHS
+2174 GNNHISFTNHA
-2185 GTLNLLSNQVSNINI
+2185 GTLQLLSDQVSNINI
-2200 TTLDASNGLKINA
+2200 TTLNASNGLKINA
-2213 ANNNVSVSQGNLF
+2213 ANNNVLVSQGNLF
-2226 INASCVQQSDP
+2226 INASCAQQSDP
-2237 ITTNTANPCAL
+2237 TTANITNPCTL
-2248 SAQSANGASSNNASN
+2248 NAQSANDASSNNASN
-2263 NAPIALNNNDESLM
+2263 NAQIALNNNDESLM

-2292 GVVDFSKIKGSANIK
+2292 GVVDLSKIKGSANIK

-2327 AVLEKNASFVTNNLN
+2327 AVLEKNASFMANNLN
-2342 IQGAFNNNATQKI
+2342 IQGAFNNNATRKI
-2355 GVLQNLVIASNA
+2355 EVLQNLTIASNA

-2388 HFNLENIQTPAPLI
+2388 HFNLENIQTPTPLI
-2402 QAEGI
+2402 QAERI
-2407 INLNTTQTPFIN
+2407 INLNTTQTPFMNI
-2419 VNNSMANN
+2419 NNSIANN

-2441 NINPNSLQSYLKLY
+2441 NINPNSLQSYLNLY

-2489 VALPNS
+2489 VALPDSNS
-2495 NNASPNNIL
+2495 AHQNNIL
-2504 SLSVLHNQVKMSYGD
+2504 SLSVLYNQIKMSYGD

-2542 NQIEAIGGNNAIK
+2542 NKIEAVGGNNAIK
-2555 WLSTLMIKTKENPLF
+2555 WLSTLMMETKENPLF

-2577 HSLNEILDAT
+2577 HSLNEILGVT
-2587 KDLQN
+2587 KDLLN

-2623 KLSDFRARE
+2623 KLSDFRSRE
-2632 GESNFSER
+2632 GESDFSER

-2649 SDPNPSEIFVK
+2649 SDPNPSEVFVK

-2674 GVGGASFISGGNGT
+2674 GIGGASFISGGNGT

-2716 NGNIMRSLGNNVDV
+2716 NGNIMHSLANNVDV

-2742 FTLSANETYGG
+2742 FTLSANEIYGG
-2753 NASHINSS
+2753 NASNINSS

-2768 NQRYNYNTWTTSV
+2768 NQRYSYNTWTTSV

-2792 QKSVVLKPQVGLSYH
+2792 QKSVVLKPQVGLSYY
-2807 FIGLSGMKGKM
+2807 FIGLSGMKG
-2818 QNPAYQQFVMHS
+2818 NDAAYKQFLMHS

-2838 TLNMGLESRK
+2838 TLNMGLEGRK

-2856 FVTARLGRDL
+2856 FVTVRLGRDL
-2866 LIKAKGDNM
+2866 LINSKGDNM

-2884 LYRKGEIFNT
+2884 LYRKGEVFNT
-2894 FASVITGGEMH
+2894 FAITGGEMH
-2905 LWRLMYVNAGVG
+2905 LWRLVYVNAGVG
-2917 LKMGLQYQDLNIT
+2917 LKMGLQYQDINIA
-2930 GNVGMRVAF
+2930 GNVGMRVVF

>member
-1 MKQFKKKPKKIKRSQ
+1 MKKFKKKPKSIKRSHQNQ
-16 KIILKRPLWLMPLLI
+16 KTILKHPLWLTPLLI

-126 GGEYNGG
+126 GGENNGG
-133 NLDIEL
+133 NLNIEL

-145 NLGANSGN
+145 DLGAHSGN

-167 FSAGT
+167 FSTGT

-193 GTATLNLN
+193 GIATLNLN
-201 ANKVTINSNINA
+201 ANKVNINSNINA

-227 ITINSVSLSGDTCSS
+227 ITINSVSLNGDTCSS
-242 LAKIGSGAN
+242 LAKVGSGAN
-251 CSSSGP
+251 CSTSGP
-257 SYSFKGTTSATNTTF
+257 SYSFKGTTNATNTAF
-272 SNASGSF
+272 SNANGSF
-279 TFEESANFSGAKLNG
+279 TFEENATFSGVKWNG
-294 GAFTFNKGFNA
+294 GAFTFNKEFNA

-313 GSFTFKGTSS
+313 GSFNFKGTSS
-323 FNNATFSNASYTF
+323 FNGASFSNASYTF

-354 NNQSNPTNSAQHPQI
+354 NNQ
-369 LFENSSFNG
+369 
-378 GIFTF
+378 
-383 NNQTNPTNSA
+383 TNPTNSA
-393 QHPQILFENSSFSG
+393 QHPQMVFENSSFSG
-407 STTTLKGSATFEQ
+407 NATTLKGSVIFQQ

-428 LTIQNASFDNATFNN
+428 LTIQNASFNNATFNN
-443 TGKITIEKDASFN
+443 TGKITINEGASFN
-456 NTSFNTPVD
+456 NTTFNTSVD
-465 TNNMSVT
+465 TSNMSVT
-472 GSVTLSGKNDLK
+472 GSVTLSGKNDLN

-500 GATFNLTSLG
+500 GTTFNLTSLG
-510 SEKSVTILNS
+510 DKNSVTILNS

-527 HLLNHAL
+527 SLLNHAL

-543 TESSSKPQSFAQGL
+543 NESSSDPQSFAQGL
-557 WDMITYN
+557 WETITYN

-569 LLSENAA
+569 LLSESAA
-576 TPKNTDSS
+576 TSKSTDSS
-584 PSAPTKDSPQVYQ
+584 PSKSSTNPTQVYQ

-608 LQETFS
+608 LQETFG

-639 DLSASNY
+639 DLSASSY
-646 INANMPWYD
+646 INADMPWYN

-687 KQTFSTNGSNLVIGY
+687 KQTFSASNSNLVIGY
-702 NATWTGNSVSSSGT
+702 NSTWTDHNVSSNDT

-732 PWPYYQCIGT
+732 PWPYYQCTGT
-742 TNGAYSAYHVYI
+742 TNGTYSAYHVYI

-772 VFNGVD
+772 VFNGID
-778 SINIANATI
+778 SVNIANATI
-787 TQHNAGAYSSSMT
+787 TQHNAGIYSSSMT
-800 FSTQNMDSSQ
+800 FSTQGMD
-810 NLNGLNANGKLS
+810 NLKGLNSNGKLS

-843 ATFENTNFNGGS
+843 AVFENTNFNGGS

-906 FVGDFTNANSN
+906 FMGDFTNANSN

-943 TGSVNIAG
+943 TGSVNISG
-951 NATFDNMAFNG
+951 NATFDNVVFNS

-985 LSFGDGMINFSAH
+985 LSFGDGTITFNAH
-998 SVINIGEAITNGNP
+998 SVINIDESITNGNP

-1053 NGIYDVVYSFN
+1053 NGVYDVVYSFN
-1064 NQTYNFQEVFSPNSI
+1064 NQTYNFQEIFSQNSI

-1118 NNLGNLNNTIYYYD
+1118 NNLGNANNTIYYYD
-1132 KSIDFYA
+1132 NSIDFYA

-1150 SQTLTGQNSAIVF
+1150 SQTFTGQNSAIVF
-1163 GAKNIWTNASDAP
+1163 GAKSIWTNASDAP
-1176 QSNTIIRFGDNKGA
+1176 QSNAIIRFGDNKGA

-1217 YITGSIESGNRISS
+1217 YITASIESGNRISS

-1256 AGTQSSSMNFISNSA
+1256 AGTQSSSMNFVSNST

-1303 NSSFRGYVGQTQS
+1303 NSSFRGYVGTTQS

-1322 VNAISFTNSSNLSS
+1322 VNAISFTNSTNLSS
-1336 GLYQISAKSVLFD
+1336 GLYQMQAKSVLFD

-1384 LSGDLNLNDTSSLN
+1384 LQGDLNLNDTSSLN
-1398 LNQSAINVSN
+1398 LNQSTINVSN

-1421 NGSHLNFNGAVN
+1421 NNAHINFNGAVN
-1433 FNSANITTSLSDS
+1433 FNSANITTSLNDS
-1446 SIVFKGASSLGGQF
+1446 SIVFKGAISLGGQF

-1465 SFLDFQGSSA
+1465 SSLDFQGSSA
-1475 ITSNTAFNFYN
+1475 ITSNTAFNFYD
-1486 NAFSQSPITFHQAL
+1486 NAFSQSPITFHQVL
-1500 DIKAPLSLGGNLLN
+1500 DIKAPLSLGGNLLT

-1520 LNLKNSQLVFSDQG
+1520 LNLKNSQLVFGDQG

-1549 NKNRVYNIIQADMN
+1549 NKNRVYNIIQANMN

-1602 ESFKDNQLSVTL
+1602 ESFKNNQLSVTL

-1626 IGSEIFN
+1626 ISSEIFN

-1659 SVKGYYNPNQS
+1659 SVKGYYSPNQS
-1670 YQASGSNNTTKNNNL
+1670 YQANGSNNTTKNNNL
-1685 TSESSVISQTYNAQ
+1685 ISESSIISQTYNAQ
-1699 GNPISAL
+1699 GNPISTL
-1706 HVYNKGYNFNNIKA
+1706 HIYNKGYNFNNIKA
-1720 LGQMALKLYPEIKKI
+1720 LGQMALRLYPEIKKI
-1735 LGNDFSLSSLSNLKG
+1735 LGNDFSLSSLSNLNSN
-1750 DALNQLTKLI
+1750 ALNQLTKLI
-1760 TPSDWKNINEL
+1760 TPSDWKNINEF

-1785 GALII
+1785 GTLII
-1790 GATKIGQTNT
+1790 GATKIGQTDT
-1800 NSTVVFGGLGYQKP
+1800 NSAVVFGGLGYQTP

-1921 AMQSINKA
+1921 AVQSINKA

-2052 VKPSEAL
+2052 VKPSNAL

-2074 LGQDMLNSLE
+2074 LGQDTLNSLE

-2135 QRGDFSFNAQ
+2135 QKGDFSFNAQ

-2174 GNNHIAFTNHS
+2174 GNNHITFTNHF
-2185 GTLNLLSNQVSNINI
+2185 GTLQLLSNQVSNINI

-2213 ANNNVSVSQGNLF
+2213 ASNNVSVSQGDLF
-2226 INASCVQQSDP
+2226 INASCAQQSDP
-2237 ITTNTANPCAL
+2237 TAASATNPCAL

-2292 GVVDFSKIKGSANIK
+2292 GVVDFSKIKGSANVK

-2327 AVLEKNASFVTNNLN
+2327 AVLENNASFVTNNLN
-2342 IQGAFNNNATQKI
+2342 IQGAFNNNATRKI
-2355 GVLQNLVIASNA
+2355 EVLQNLTIASNA
-2367 SLSTGIYG
+2367 SLSTGVYG
-2375 LEVGGALNNFGAI
+2375 LEVGGVLNNLGTI
-2388 HFNLENIQTPAPLI
+2388 HFNLENIQTPTPLI

-2489 VALPNS
+2489 VALPSS
-2495 NNASPNNIL
+2495 NNASQNNIL
-2504 SLSVLHNQVKMSYGD
+2504 SLSVLHNQIKMSYGN
-2519 KVMDFTPPTLQDYIV
+2519 KIMDFTPPTLQDYIA

-2555 WLSTLMIKTKENPLF
+2555 WLSTLMMDTKENPLF
-2570 APIYLEN
+2570 APIYLKN
-2577 HSLNEILDAT
+2577 HSLNEILGVT

-2592 TASLI
+2592 TVSLI

-2611 LASYTQQTSRLT
+2611 LAGYTQQTSRLT
-2623 KLSDFRARE
+2623 KLSDFRSRE
-2632 GESNFSER
+2632 GESDFS
-2640 LLELKNKRF
+2640 LLGLKNKRF
-2649 SDPNPSEIFVK
+2649 SDPNPGEVFVK
-2660 YSQPNKHPNNLWVQ
+2660 YSQLSKHPNNLWVQ

-2716 NGNIMRSLGNNVDV
+2716 NGNIMHSLGNNVDV

-2753 NASHINSS
+2753 NATSINSS

-2768 NQRYNYNTWTTSV
+2768 NQRYSYNTWTTSV

-2792 QKSVVLKPQVGLSYH
+2792 QKSVVLKPQVGLSYY

-2818 QNPAYQQFVMHS
+2818 NDAAYERFVMHS

-2848 YFGKNSYY
+2848 YFGQNSYY

-2866 LIKAKGDNM
+2866 LIKSKGDNV
-2875 VRFVGENTL
+2875 VRFVGGNTL
-2884 LYRKGEIFNT
+2884 LYRKGEVFNT

-2905 LWRLMYVNAGVG
+2905 LWRLVYVNAGVG
-2917 LKMGLQYQDLNIT
+2917 LKMGLQYQDINIT

>member
-1 MKQFKKKPKKIKRSQ
+1 MKKFKKKPKSIKRSHQ
-16 KIILKRPLWLMPLLI
+16 KTILKRPLWLAPLLI
-31 GGFASGVYADGTDI
+31 GGFVSGVYADGTDI

-58 VHRPWYALWS
+58 VHHPWYALWS

-133 NLDIEL
+133 NLNIEL
-139 GSNATF
+139 GNNATF
-145 NLGANSGN
+145 DLGAHNGN

-201 ANKVTINSNINA
+201 ANKVNINSNISA
-213 YKTSQVNIGNANSA
+213 FKTSQVNIGNANSA
-227 ITINSVSLSGDTCSS
+227 ITIGSVSLSGDVCSS
-242 LAKIGSGAN
+242 LASVGVGAN
-251 CSSSGP
+251 CSTSGP
-257 SYSFKGTTSATNTTF
+257 SYSFKGTTNATNTVF

-279 TFEESANFSGAKLNG
+279 TFEESATFSGAKLNG
-294 GAFTFNKGFNA
+294 GAFTFNKEFKA

-313 GSFTFKGTSS
+313 GSFNFKGASS
-323 FNNATFSNASYTF
+323 FNGASFSDASYTF
-336 DNQATFQN
+336 NNQATFQN

-354 NNQSNPTNSAQHPQI
+354 NDQ
-369 LFENSSFNG
+369 
-378 GIFTF
+378 
-383 NNQTNPTNSA
+383 NNQSA

-407 STTTLKGSATFEQ
+407 NATTLKGFVDFQQ

-428 LTIQNASFDNATFNN
+428 LVVQSASFNNANFNN
-443 TGKITIEKDASFN
+443 TGKITINESASFN
-456 NTSFNTPVD
+456 DTTFNTSVD
-465 TNNMSVT
+465 ANNMTIT
-472 GSVTLSGKNDLK
+472 GSVTLSGKNNLK

-489 DFGSSKITLAQ
+489 DFGSSKVTLAQ
-500 GATFNLTSLG
+500 GTTFNLTSLG
-510 SEKSVTILNS
+510 DKNSVTILNS

-527 HLLNHAL
+527 NLLNHAL

-543 TESSSKPQSFAQGL
+543 NESSSDPQSFAQGL
-557 WDMITYN
+557 WDIITYN

-569 LLSENAA
+569 LLSENA
-576 TPKNTDSS
+576 TTSKPTDSS
-584 PSAPTKDSPQVYQ
+584 PSKSSTNPTQVYQ

-614 PNSIIIQALESGTYT
+614 HNSIIIQALESGTYT
-629 PPPTISGSQF
+629 PPPVISGSKF

-646 INANMPWYD
+646 INSDTPWYD

-687 KQTFSTNGSNLVIGY
+687 KQTFSASNSNLVIGY
-702 NATWTGNSVSSSGT
+702 NSIWTDHNVSSSDT

-732 PWPYYQCIGT
+732 PWPYYQCTGT

-772 VFNGVD
+772 IFNGVD
-778 SINIANATI
+778 SVNIANATI
-787 TQHNAGAYSSSMT
+787 TQHNAGIYSSSMT
-800 FSTQNMDSSQ
+800 FSTQSMDK
-810 NLNGLNANGKLS
+810 NLNGLNANGTLL
-822 VYGATFTN
+822 VYGTTFTN
-830 QAKDGKFIFNAGQ
+830 QAKDGKFIFNAGK

-855 YQFSGDSLNFSNNN
+855 YQFSGDSLNFLNNN
-869 QFNSGSFEIS
+869 QFNSGSFEIG

-884 FNNANFNNSASFNFN
+884 FDNANFNNSASFNFN

-906 FVGDFTNANSN
+906 FVGDFTNAHSN
-917 LQIAGNAVFGN
+917 LQIAGSAVFGN
-928 STNSDGSQNTANFNN
+928 SANGSQNNANFNN
-943 TGSVNIAG
+943 TGSVNISG
-951 NATFDNMAFNG
+951 NATFDHVVFNG
-962 PTNTSVKGQV
+962 PTNMSVKGQV
-972 TLNNITLKNLNAP
+972 TLNSITLKNLNAP
-985 LSFGDGMINFSAH
+985 LSFGDGTITFNAH
-998 SVINIGEAITNGNP
+998 SVINIAEAITNGNP

-1023 YNNAFSKNLW
+1023 YNNAKNLW

-1053 NGIYDVVYSFN
+1053 NGVYDVVYSFN
-1064 NQTYNFQEVFSPNSI
+1064 NQTYNFQEIFSQNSI

-1084 GVGMVFDYVDMEK
+1084 GVGMVFDYMDMEK
-1097 SDHLYYQN
+1097 SDHLYYKN
-1105 ALGFMTYM
+1105 VAGFMTYM

-1118 NNLGNLNNTIYYYD
+1118 NNLGNSNNTIYYYD
-1132 KSIDFYA
+1132 NSIDFYA

-1150 SQTLTGQNSAIVF
+1150 SQTFTGQNSAIVF

-1240 GLQGI
+1240 GIQGI

-1284 AQNKGNP
+1284 AQNGGNP

-1303 NSSFRGYVGQTQS
+1303 NSSFRGYVGKTQS

-1322 VNAISFTNSSNLSS
+1322 KNAINFTNSTNLSS
-1336 GLYQISAKSVLFD
+1336 GLYQMQAKSVSFD

-1357 GTSSIKANAISLS
+1357 GTSSIKANAINLS

-1384 LSGDLNLNDTSSLN
+1384 LQGDLNLNDTSSLN
-1398 LNQSAINVSN
+1398 LNQSVINVSN
-1408 NATINDYASLIAS
+1408 NATINDYVSLIV
-1421 NGSHLNFNGAVN
+1421 NDGSHLNFNGTIN
-1433 FNSANITTSLSDS
+1433 FNSENITTSLNHS
-1446 SIVFKGASSLGGQF
+1446 SIVFKGAISLGGQF

-1465 SFLDFQGSSA
+1465 SSLDFQGSSA
-1475 ITSNTAFNFYN
+1475 ITSNTAFNFYD

-1549 NKNRVYNIIQADMN
+1549 NKNRVYNIIQAGMN
-1563 SNWYER
+1563 NNWYER
-1569 ISFFGMRINDGIYD
+1569 INFFGMRINDGVYD
-1583 AKNQTYSFTN
+1583 AINQTYSFTN

-1626 IGSEIFN
+1626 IGSEVFN

-1647 SDDAQGVFYLTS
+1647 NDDAEGVFYLTS
-1659 SVKGYYNPNQS
+1659 NVKGYYSPNQS
-1670 YQASGSNNTTKNNNL
+1670 YQANGSNNTTKNNNL
-1685 TSESSVISQTYNAQ
+1685 TSDSSIISQTYNAQ

-1735 LGNDFSLSSLSNLKG
+1735 LGNDFSLSSLSDLNP
-1750 DALNQLTKLI
+1750 DALNQLAKLI
-1760 TPSDWKNINEL
+1760 TPNDWKNINEL

-1785 GALII
+1785 GTLIV

-1800 NSTVVFGGLGYQKP
+1800 NSAVVFGGLGYQKP

-1921 AMQSINKA
+1921 AVQSINKA
-1929 GGLGNLIVNTLG
+1929 GGLGNLIANTLG
-1941 SGSVIGGYLTPE
+1941 SNSVIGGHLTPE
-1953 QKNQTLSQLLGQ
+1953 QKNQTISQLLGQ

-1970 LMNDSGLNTAIKD
+1970 LMNDSGLNAAIKD

-2000 GLGGIDLQNPEKLIG
+2000 GLGGIDLQNPERLIG

-2047 MLQDI
+2047 ILQDI

-2059 QNDVVAL
+2059 QSDVAAL
-2066 GKQMIGEF
+2066 GKRMIGEF
-2074 LGQDMLNSLE
+2074 LGQDTLNSLE

-2116 IPNLGK
+2116 MPNLGK

-2135 QRGDFSFNAQ
+2135 QKGDFSFNAQ

-2174 GNNHIAFTNHS
+2174 GNNHISFTNHA
-2185 GTLNLLSNQVSNINI
+2185 GTLQLLSNQVSNINI
-2200 TTLDASNGLKINA
+2200 TTLNASNGLKINA

-2226 INASCVQQSDP
+2226 INASCVKQNNP
-2237 ITTNTANPCAL
+2237 ATTNITNPCAL
-2248 SAQSANGASSNNASN
+2248 NAQSVNGTSSNSASN
-2263 NAPIALNNNDESLM
+2263 NAQIALNNNDESLM
-2277 VTANDFNFSGNIYAN
+2277 VTANDFNFAGNIYAN
-2292 GVVDFSKIKGSANIK
+2292 GVVDLSKIKGSANIK

-2327 AVLEKNASFVTNNLN
+2327 AVLEKNASFMANNLN
-2342 IQGAFNNNATQKI
+2342 IQGAFNNNATRKI
-2355 GVLQNLVIASNA
+2355 EVLQNLTIASNA

-2375 LEVGGALNNFGAI
+2375 LEVGGALNSFGAI
-2388 HFNLENIQTPAPLI
+2388 HFNLENTQTPTPLI

-2407 INLNTTQTPFIN
+2407 INLNTTQTPFMN

-2489 VALPNS
+2489 VALPNP
-2495 NNASPNNIL
+2495 NNAHQNNIL
-2504 SLSVLHNQVKMSYGD
+2504 SLSVLYNQIKMSYGN

-2542 NQIEAIGGNNAIK
+2542 NQIEAVGGNAIK
-2555 WLSTLMIKTKENPLF
+2555 WLSTLMMETKENPLF
-2570 APIYLEN
+2570 APIYLKN
-2577 HSLNEILDAT
+2577 HSLHEILGVA
-2587 KDLQN
+2587 KDLLN

-2632 GESNFSER
+2632 GESDFSEH

-2649 SDPNPSEIFVK
+2649 SDPNPGEVFVK
-2660 YSQPNKHPNNLWVQ
+2660 YSQLSKHPNNLWAQ
-2674 GVGGASFISGGNGT
+2674 GIGGASFIAGGNGT

-2716 NGNIMRSLGNNVDV
+2716 NGNIMRSLANNVDV

-2753 NASHINSS
+2753 NASNINSS

-2768 NQRYNYNTWTTSV
+2768 NQRYSYNTWTTSV

-2818 QNPAYQQFVMHS
+2818 NDATYKQFLMHS

-2866 LIKAKGDNM
+2866 LIKSKGDNM

-2884 LYRKGEIFNT
+2884 LYRKGEVFNT

-2905 LWRLMYVNAGVG
+2905 LWRLVYVNAGVG
-2917 LKMGLQYQDLNIT
+2917 LKMGLQYQDINIT

>member
-1 MKQFKKKPKKIKRSQ
+1 MKKFKKKPKSIKRSHQ
-16 KIILKRPLWLMPLLI
+16 KTILKRPLWLAPLLI
-31 GGFASGVYADGTDI
+31 GGFTSGVHADGTDI

-58 VHRPWYALWS
+58 VHHPWYALWS

-126 GGEYNGG
+126 GGENNGG
-133 NLDIEL
+133 NLNIEL

-145 NLGANSGN
+145 DLGAHNGN
-153 SFTSWYPNGHTNVT
+153 SFTSWYPNGHTNIA

-201 ANKVTINSNINA
+201 ANKVNINSNISA
-213 YKTSQVNIGNANSA
+213 FKTSQVNIGNANSV
-227 ITINSVSLSGDTCSS
+227 ITIGSVSLSGDTCSS
-242 LAKIGSGAN
+242 LASVGVGAN
-251 CSSSGP
+251 CSTSGP
-257 SYSFKGTTSATNTTF
+257 SYSFKGKTNATNTAF

-279 TFEESANFSGAKLNG
+279 TFEENATFSGAKLNG
-294 GAFTFNKGFNA
+294 GSFTFNKGFNA

-313 GSFTFKGTSS
+313 GSFNFKGASS
-323 FNNATFSNASYTF
+323 FNGATFSDASYTF
-336 DNQATFQN
+336 NNQATFQN

-354 NNQSNPTNSAQHPQI
+354 NDQTNQST
-369 LFENSSFNG
+369 
-378 GIFTF
+378 
-383 NNQTNPTNSA
+383 

-407 STTTLKGSATFEQ
+407 NATTLKGFVDFQQ

-428 LTIQNASFDNATFNN
+428 LTVQNASFNNANFNN
-443 TGKITIEKDASFN
+443 TGKITINESASFN
-456 NTSFNTPVD
+456 DTAFNTSVNTS
-465 TNNMSVT
+465 NMTIT

-489 DFGSSKITLAQ
+489 DFGSSQVTLTQ
-500 GATFNLTSLG
+500 GTTFNLTSLG

-527 HLLNHAL
+527 NLLNHAL

-543 TESSSKPQSFAQGL
+543 NESSSRPQSFAQGL

-569 LLSENAA
+569 LLSADA
-576 TPKNTDSS
+576 TTSKPTDSS
-584 PSAPTKDSPQVYQ
+584 PSKSSTNPTKVYQ
-597 VGYKIGDTIYK
+597 VGYKIGDIIYK

-614 PNSIIIQALESGTYT
+614 HNSIIIQALESGTYT
-629 PPPTISGSQF
+629 PPPIISGSKF

-646 INANMPWYD
+646 INSDMPWYD
-655 HKYYI
+655 HKSYI
-660 PKSQNFTESGTY
+660 PKSQNFTEGGTY

-687 KQTFSTNGSNLVIGY
+687 KQTFSASGSNLVIGY
-702 NATWTGNSVSSSGT
+702 NATWTDHNVSSSDT

-732 PWPYYQCIGT
+732 PWPYYQCTGT
-742 TNGAYSAYHVYI
+742 TNGTYSAYHVYI

-778 SINIANATI
+778 SVNIANATI
-787 TQHNAGAYSSSMT
+787 TQHNAGIYSSSMT
-800 FSTQNMDSSQ
+800 FSTQGMDNSQ
-810 NLNGLNANGKLS
+810 NLSNLNPNGTLS

-830 QAKDGKFIFNAGQ
+830 QAKDGKFIFNAGK
-843 ATFENTNFNGGS
+843 AVFENTNFNGGS

-869 QFNSGSFEIS
+869 QFNSGSFEIG

-884 FNNANFNNSASFNFN
+884 FDNANFNNSASFNFN
-899 NSNATTS
+899 NSGATTS

-917 LQIAGNAVFGN
+917 LQIAGSAVFGN
-928 STNSDGSQNTANFNN
+928 SNNGSQNNANFNN
-943 TGSVNIAG
+943 TGSVNISG
-951 NATFDNMAFNG
+951 NATFDNVVFNS
-962 PTNTSVKGQV
+962 PTNMSVKGQV
-972 TLNNITLKNLNAP
+972 ALNNITLKNLNAP
-985 LSFGDGMINFSAH
+985 LSFGDGTITFNAH
-998 SVINIGEAITNGNP
+998 SVINIAEAITNGNP

-1053 NGIYDVVYSFN
+1053 NGVYDVVYSFN
-1064 NQTYNFQEVFSPNSI
+1064 NQTYNFQEIFSPNSI

-1084 GVGMVFDYVDMEK
+1084 GVGMVFDYMDMEK
-1097 SDHLYYQN
+1097 SDHLYYKDV
-1105 ALGFMTYM
+1105 AGFMTYM

-1118 NNLGNLNNTIYYYD
+1118 NNLGNSNNTIYYYD
-1132 KSIDFYA
+1132 NSIDFYA

-1150 SQTLTGQNSAIVF
+1150 SQTFTGQNSAIVF
-1163 GAKNIWTNASDAP
+1163 GAKSIWTNASDAP

-1256 AGTQSSSMNFISNSA
+1256 AGTQSSSMNFTSNSA

-1284 AQNKGNP
+1284 AQNGGNP

-1316 VFKFNA
+1316 IFKFNA
-1322 VNAISFTNSSNLSS
+1322 ANAINFTNSTNLSS
-1336 GLYQISAKSVLFD
+1336 GLYQMQAKSVSFD
-1349 NSNLSVSV
+1349 NSSLSVSV
-1357 GTSSIKANAISLS
+1357 GTSSIKANAINLS

-1384 LSGDLNLNDTSSLN
+1384 LQGDLNLNDTSSLN

-1408 NATINDYASLIAS
+1408 NATINDYARLIV
-1421 NGSHLNFNGAVN
+1421 NDGSRLNFNGTTN
-1433 FNSANITTSLSDS
+1433 FNSANITTSLNHS
-1446 SIVFKGASSLGGQF
+1446 SIVFKGAISLGGQF

-1465 SFLDFQGSSA
+1465 SSLDFQGSSA
-1475 ITSNTAFNFYN
+1475 ITSNTAFNFYD

-1549 NKNRVYNIIQADMN
+1549 NRNRVYNIIQADMN
-1563 SNWYER
+1563 NNNNWYER
-1569 ISFFGMRINDGIYD
+1569 INFFGMCINDGVYD
-1583 AKNQTYSFTN
+1583 AINQTYSFTN

-1626 IGSEIFN
+1626 IGSEVFN

-1659 SVKGYYNPNQS
+1659 NVKGYYNPNQS
-1670 YQASGSNNTTKNNNL
+1670 YQANGSNNTTKNNNL
-1685 TSESSVISQTYNAQ
+1685 ISDYSVISQTYNAQ

-1735 LGNDFSLSSLSNLKG
+1735 LGNDFSLSSLSDLNSNV
-1750 DALNQLTKLI
+1750 LNQLTKLI
-1760 TPSDWKNINEL
+1760 TPNDWKNINEL

-1785 GALII
+1785 GTLIV

-1800 NSTVVFGGLGYQKP
+1800 NSAVVFGGLGYQKP

-1878 TSLILNQANIVSSQ
+1878 TSLVLNQANIVSSQ

-1929 GGLGNLIVNTLG
+1929 GGLGNLIADTLG
-1941 SGSVIGGYLTPE
+1941 SNSVIGGHLTPE

-1970 LMNDSGLNTAIKD
+1970 LINDSGLNTAIKD

-2047 MLQDI
+2047 VLQDI
-2052 VKPSEAL
+2052 VKPSSAL
-2059 QNDVVAL
+2059 KNDVAAL

-2074 LGQDMLNSLE
+2074 LGQDTLNSLE

-2101 AKGLGPI
+2101 AKGLGSI

-2116 IPNLGK
+2116 MPNLGK

-2135 QRGDFSFNAQ
+2135 QKGDFSFNAQ

-2160 GTLSF
+2160 GAISF
-2165 NAGNSLIFA
+2165 NAGDMLIFA
-2174 GNNHIAFTNHS
+2174 GNNRISFTNHA
-2185 GTLNLLSNQVSNINI
+2185 GALNLLSNQVSNINI
-2200 TTLDASNGLKINA
+2200 TTLNASNGLKINA
-2213 ANNNVSVSQGNLF
+2213 SNNNVSVSQGNLF
-2226 INASCVQQSDP
+2226 INASCVGQNNP
-2237 ITTNTANPCAL
+2237 TTANIANPCAL
-2248 SAQSANGASSNNASN
+2248 STQSVNGTSSSNASN
-2263 NAPIALNNNDESLM
+2263 NAQIALNNNDESLM

-2292 GVVDFSKIKGSANIK
+2292 GVVDLSKIKGSANIK

-2327 AVLEKNASFVTNNLN
+2327 AVLEKNASFMANNLN
-2342 IQGAFNNNATQKI
+2342 IQGAFNNNATRKI
-2355 GVLQNLVIASNA
+2355 EVLQNLTIASNA

-2388 HFNLENIQTPAPLI
+2388 HFNLENIQTPTPLI
-2402 QAEGI
+2402 QARGI
-2407 INLNTTQTPFIN
+2407 INLNTTQTPFMN

-2441 NINPNSLQSYLKLY
+2441 NINPNSLQSYLNLY

-2489 VALPNS
+2489 VVLPDS
-2495 NNASPNNIL
+2495 NNAHQNNIL
-2504 SLSVLHNQVKMSYGD
+2504 SLSVLYNQIKMSYGD

-2542 NQIEAIGGNNAIK
+2542 NQIEAVGGNNAIK
-2555 WLSTLMIKTKENPLF
+2555 WLSTLMMETKENPLF
-2570 APIYLEN
+2570 APIYLKN
-2577 HSLNEILDAT
+2577 HSLHEILGVA
-2587 KDLQN
+2587 KDLLN

-2597 SNPNFRDNA
+2597 SNPNFRNNA

-2632 GESNFSER
+2632 GESDFSKH

-2649 SDPNPSEIFVK
+2649 SDPNPGEVFVK
-2660 YSQPNKHPNNLWVQ
+2660 YSQPNKHQNNLWVQ
-2674 GVGGASFISGGNGT
+2674 GIGGASFIFGGNGT

-2716 NGNIMRSLGNNVDV
+2716 NGNIMHSLANNVDV

-2742 FTLSANETYGG
+2742 FTLSTNETYEG
-2753 NASHINSS
+2753 NASNINSS

-2792 QKSVVLKPQVGLSYH
+2792 QKSVVLKPQVGLSYY

-2818 QNPAYQQFVMHS
+2818 NDAAYKQFLMHS

-2866 LIKAKGDNM
+2866 LIKSKGGNV

-2884 LYRKGEIFNT
+2884 LYRKGEVFNT

-2917 LKMGLQYQDLNIT
+2917 LKMGLQYQDINIT

>member
-1 MKQFKKKPKKIKRSQ
+1 MH
-16 KIILKRPLWLMPLLI
+16 
-31 GGFASGVYADGTDI
+31 ADGTDI

-52 KSQKVC
+52 KSQRVC
-58 VHRPWYALWS
+58 VHHPWYALWS
-68 CDKWEEKTQQFTGNQ
+68 CDKWEEKTQQYTGNQ

-94 ANYYHSQNN
+94 ANYYHTQNN
-103 QDITANLKNDN
+103 QNITANLKNDN

-145 NLGANSGN
+145 NLGASSGN
-153 SFTSWYPNGHTNVT
+153 SFTSWYPNGHTNIT

-201 ANKVTINSNINA
+201 ANKVNINSNISA
-213 YKTSQVNIGNANSA
+213 FKTSQVNIGNANSA
-227 ITINSVSLSGDTCSS
+227 ITIGSVSLNGDTCSS
-242 LAKIGSGAN
+242 LARVGVGVN
-251 CSSSGP
+251 CSTSGP
-257 SYSFKGTTSATNTTF
+257 SYSFKGTTNATNTAF

-279 TFEESANFSGAKLNG
+279 TFEENATFSGAKLNG
-294 GAFTFNKGFNA
+294 GTYTFNKGFSA

-313 GSFTFKGTSS
+313 GSFNFKGASS
-323 FNNATFSNASYTF
+323 FNGDSFSNASYTF
-336 DNQATFQN
+336 NNQATFQN

-354 NNQSNPTNSAQHPQI
+354 NNQNNQSAQHPQI
-369 LFENSSFNG
+369 
-378 GIFTF
+378 
-383 NNQTNPTNSA
+383 Q
-393 QHPQILFENSSFSG
+393 NSSFSG
-407 STTTLKGSATFEQ
+407 NATTLKGFVDFQ
-420 AFNNSNHQ
+420 QVFNNSNHQ
-428 LTIQNASFDNATFNN
+428 LTVQNASFNNANFSN
-443 TGKITIEKDASFN
+443 TGKITIEKEVSFN
-456 NTSFNTPVD
+456 NTTFNTSVN
-465 TNNMSVT
+465 TSNMIIT

-489 DFGSSKITLAQ
+489 DFGSSQVTLTQ
-500 GATFNLTSLG
+500 GTTFNLTSLG
-510 SEKSVTILNS
+510 DKKSVTILNS

-527 HLLNHAL
+527 NLLNHAL
-534 NSLTNALKT
+534 NSLTSALKT
-543 TESSSKPQSFAQGL
+543 NESSSRPQSFAQGL

-569 LLSENAA
+569 LLSTDA
-576 TPKNTDSS
+576 TTSKPADSS
-584 PSAPTKDSPQVYQ
+584 PSKSSTNSAQVYQ
-597 VGYKIGDTIYK
+597 VGYKIGDIIYK

-614 PNSIIIQALESGTYT
+614 HNSIIIQALESGTYT
-629 PPPTISGSQF
+629 PPPVISGSKF

-646 INANMPWYD
+646 IDSDMPWYD
-655 HKYYI
+655 HKSYI

-687 KQTFSTNGSNLVIGY
+687 KQTFSTSNSNLVIGY
-702 NATWTGNSVSSSGT
+702 NSTWTDHNVSSSDT

-725 ALNGHCG
+725 TLNGHCG
-732 PWPYYQCIGT
+732 PWPYYQCTGT
-742 TNGAYSAYHVYI
+742 TNGTYSAYHVYI

-778 SINIANATI
+778 SVNIANATI
-787 TQHNAGAYSSSMT
+787 TQHNAGIYSNSMT
-800 FSTQNMDSSQ
+800 FSTQGMDNSQ
-810 NLNGLNANGKLS
+810 NLNDLNANGTLS
-822 VYGATFTN
+822 VYGTTFTN
-830 QAKDGKFIFNAGQ
+830 QAKDGKFIFNAGK
-843 ATFENTNFNGGS
+843 AVFENTNFNGGS

-869 QFNSGSFEIS
+869 QFNSGSFEIG

-884 FNNANFNNSASFNFN
+884 FDNTNFNNSASFNFN

-917 LQIAGNAVFGN
+917 LQIAGSAVFGN
-928 STNSDGSQNTANFNN
+928 SANGSQNNANFNN
-943 TGSVNIAG
+943 TGSVNISG
-951 NATFDNMAFNG
+951 NATFDNVVFNS
-962 PTNTSVKGQV
+962 PTNMSVKGQV
-972 TLNNITLKNLNAP
+972 ILNNITLKNLNAP
-985 LSFGDGMINFSAH
+985 LSFGDGTITFNAH
-998 SVINIGEAITNGNP
+998 SVINIAEAITNGNP

-1043 SSEKLVSSAG
+1043 SSEKLVSSVG
-1053 NGIYDVVYSFN
+1053 NGVYDVVYSFN
-1064 NQTYNFQEVFSPNSI
+1064 NQTYNFQEIFSQNSI

-1118 NNLGNLNNTIYYYD
+1118 NNLGNSNNTIYYYD
-1132 KSIDFYA
+1132 NSIDFYA

-1150 SQTLTGQNSAIVF
+1150 SQTFTGQNSAIVF

-1284 AQNKGNP
+1284 AQNGGNP

-1303 NSSFRGYVGQTQS
+1303 NSSFRGYVGKTQS

-1322 VNAISFTNSSNLSS
+1322 ANAISFTNSTNLSS
-1336 GLYQISAKSVLFD
+1336 GLYQMQAKSVLFD

-1357 GTSSIKANAISLS
+1357 GTSSIKANAINLS
-1370 QNASINASNHSTLE
+1370 QNASINASNHSTLD
-1384 LSGDLNLNDTSSLN
+1384 LQGGLNLNDTSSIN
-1398 LNQSAINVSN
+1398 LNQSTINVSN
-1408 NATINDYASLIAS
+1408 NATINDYASLIV
-1421 NGSHLNFNGAVN
+1421 NDGSHLNFNGAVN

-1446 SIVFKGASSLGGQF
+1446 SIVFKGASFLGGQF

-1465 SFLDFQGSSA
+1465 SSLDFQGSSA
-1475 ITSNTAFNFYN
+1475 ITSNTAFNFYD

-1534 SLNIANIDLLSDLND
+1534 SLNIANIDLLNDLND
-1549 NKNRVYNIIQADMN
+1549 NRNRVYNIIQADMN
-1563 SNWYER
+1563 NNNNWYER
-1569 ISFFGMRINDGIYD
+1569 INFFGMRINDGVYD
-1583 AKNQTYSFTN
+1583 AINQTYSFTN

-1626 IGSEIFN
+1626 IGSEVFN

-1638 NNANGVYSY
+1638 NNANGVYFY
-1647 SDDAQGVFYLTS
+1647 SDDAEGVFYLTS
-1659 SVKGYYNPNQS
+1659 NVKGYYNPNQS
-1670 YQASGSNNTTKNNNL
+1670 YQANGSNNTTKNNNL

-1706 HVYNKGYNFNNIKA
+1706 HIYNKGYNFNNIKA

-1735 LGNDFSLSSLSNLKG
+1735 LGNDFSLSSLSDLNSN
-1750 DALNQLTKLI
+1750 ALNQLTKLI
-1760 TPSDWKNINEL
+1760 TPNDWKNINEFV
-1771 IDNANNSVVQNFNN
+1771 DNANNSVVQNFNN
-1785 GALII
+1785 GTLIV
-1790 GATKIGQTNT
+1790 GAAKIGQTDT
-1800 NSTVVFGGLGYQKP
+1800 NSAVVFGGLGYQKP

-1878 TSLILNQANIVSSQ
+1878 TSLVLNQANIVSSQ

-1929 GGLGNLIVNTLG
+1929 GGLGNLIADTLG
-1941 SGSVIGGYLTPE
+1941 SNSVIGGHLTPE

-2047 MLQDI
+2047 ILQDI
-2052 VKPSEAL
+2052 VKPSSAL
-2059 QNDVVAL
+2059 KNDVAAL

-2074 LGQDMLNSLE
+2074 LGQDTLNSLE

-2101 AKGLGPI
+2101 AKGLGSI

-2116 IPNLGK
+2116 IPSLGK

-2135 QRGDFSFNAQ
+2135 QKGDFNFNAQ

-2174 GNNHIAFTNHS
+2174 GNNHIAFTNHF
-2185 GTLNLLSNQVSNINI
+2185 GTLQLLSNQVSNINI

-2213 ANNNVSVSQGNLF
+2213 GSNNISVSQGNLF
-2226 INASCVQQSDP
+2226 INVSCAQQGTP
-2237 ITTNTANPCAL
+2237 TAANATNPCTL
-2248 SAQSANGASSNNASN
+2248 SAQSANGASSSNASN

-2277 VTANDFNFSGNIYAN
+2277 VTANDFNFLGNIYAN

-2355 GVLQNLVIASNA
+2355 EVLQNLVIASNA

-2375 LEVGGALNNFGAI
+2375 LGVGGALNNLGTI
-2388 HFNLENIQTPAPLI
+2388 HFNLENTQTPVNPLI

-2407 INLNTTQTPFIN
+2407 INLNTTQTPFMN
-2419 VNNSMANN
+2419 VNNSMADN
-2427 TTYTLLKSS
+2427 TTHTLLKSS

-2441 NINPNSLQSYLKLY
+2441 NINPNSLQSYLNLY

-2462 NHIEEKNGVL
+2462 NHIEKKNGVL

-2495 NNASPNNIL
+2495 NNASQNNIL
-2504 SLSVLHNQVKMSYGD
+2504 SLSVLHDQIKMSYGN
-2519 KVMDFTPPTLQDYIV
+2519 KIMDFTPPTLQDYIA

-2542 NQIEAIGGNNAIK
+2542 NQIEAVGGNNAIK
-2555 WLSTLMIKTKENPLF
+2555 WLSTLMMDTKENPLF
-2570 APIYLEN
+2570 APIYLQN
-2577 HSLNEILDAT
+2577 HSLNEILGVA
-2587 KDLQN
+2587 KDLLN

-2597 SNPNFRDNA
+2597 SNPNFRNNA

-2632 GESNFSER
+2632 GESDFSER

-2649 SDPNPSEIFVK
+2649 SDPNSGEVFVK
-2660 YSQPNKHPNNLWVQ
+2660 YPQPNKHPNNLWVQ
-2674 GVGGASFISGGNGT
+2674 GIGGASFISGGNGT
-2688 LYGLNVGY
+2688 LYGLNAGY
-2696 DRLVKNVILGGYVAY
+2696 DRLVKNMILGGYVAY

-2716 NGNIMRSLGNNVDV
+2716 NGNIMHSLANNVDV

-2753 NASHINSS
+2753 NATSINSS

-2818 QNPAYQQFVMHS
+2818 NDAAYKQFLMHS

-2866 LIKAKGDNM
+2866 LIKSKGDNV

-2884 LYRKGEIFNT
+2884 LYRKGEVFNT

-2905 LWRLMYVNAGVG
+2905 LWRLVYVNAGVG
-2917 LKMGLQYQDLNIT
+2917 LKMGLQYQDINIT

>member
-58 VHRPWYALWS
+58 VHHPWYALWS

-103 QDITANLKNDN
+103 QSITANLKNDN

-126 GGEYNGG
+126 GGEYDGG

-145 NLGANSGN
+145 NLGASSGN

-201 ANKVTINSNINA
+201 ANKVTINSNISA

-257 SYSFKGTTSATNTTF
+257 SYSFKGTTNATNTTF

-279 TFEESANFSGAKLNG
+279 TFEENATFSGAKWNG
-294 GAFTFNKGFNA
+294 GAFTFNKGFST

-313 GSFTFKGTSS
+313 GSFTFKGISS
-323 FNNATFSNASYTF
+323 FNGANFNNATYIFN
-336 DNQATFQN
+336 NQATFQN

-354 NNQSNPTNSAQHPQI
+354 NNQSNPTNSV
-369 LFENSSFNG
+369 
-378 GIFTF
+378 
-383 NNQTNPTNSA
+383 

-407 STTTLKGSATFEQ
+407 SATTLKGSATFEQ

-428 LTIQNASFDNATFNN
+428 LTIQNASFNNANFNN

-456 NTSFNTPVD
+456 NTTFNTPVD
-465 TNNMSVT
+465 TNNMTIT
-472 GSVTLSGKNDLK
+472 GGVTLSGKNDLK

-489 DFGSSKITLAQ
+489 DFGSSKITLTQ
-500 GATFNLTSLG
+500 GTTFNLTSLG
-510 SEKSVTILNS
+510 SENSVTILNS

-543 TESSSKPQSFAQGL
+543 TESPSKPQSFAQGL
-557 WDMITYN
+557 WDMITYD

-576 TPKNTDSS
+576 TSKNTDSS
-584 PSAPTKDSPQVYQ
+584 PSKSSTNSTQVYQ

-629 PPPTISGSQF
+629 PPPVISGSKF

-646 INANMPWYD
+646 INADMPWYD

-687 KQTFSTNGSNLVIGY
+687 KQTFSANGSNLVIGY
-702 NATWTGNSVSSSGT
+702 NATWTGNSVSSSDT

-732 PWPYYQCIGT
+732 PWPYYQCTGT

-772 VFNGVD
+772 IFNGVD

-787 TQHNAGAYSSSMT
+787 TQHNAGIYSSSMT
-800 FSTQNMDSSQ
+800 FSTQNMDNSQ
-810 NLNGLNANGKLS
+810 NLSGLNANGKLS

-830 QAKDGKFIFNAGQ
+830 QAKDGKFTFNAGQ

-906 FVGDFTNANSN
+906 FMGDFTNANSN

-928 STNSDGSQNTANFNN
+928 STNSDGSQNNANFNN

-951 NATFDNMAFNG
+951 NATFDNVVFNS

-985 LSFGDGMINFSAH
+985 LSFGDGTISFSAH
-998 SVINIGEAITNGNP
+998 SVINIDWAITNGNP

-1017 SSKEIE
+1017 SSKAIE

-1084 GVGMVFDYVDMEK
+1084 GVSMVFDYVDMEK
-1097 SDHLYYQN
+1097 SDHLYYKDVV
-1105 ALGFMTYM
+1105 GFMTYM

-1132 KSIDFYA
+1132 NSIDFYA

-1150 SQTLTGQNSAIVF
+1150 SQTFTGQNSAIVF
-1163 GAKNIWTNASDAP
+1163 GAKSIWTNASDAP

-1256 AGTQSSSMNFISNSA
+1256 AGTQSSSMNFVSNSA

-1336 GLYQISAKSVLFD
+1336 GLYQMQAKSVLFD

-1357 GTSSIKANAISLS
+1357 GTSSIKANAINLS

-1384 LSGDLNLNDTSSLN
+1384 LQGDLNLNDTSSLN

-1433 FNSANITTSLSDS
+1433 FNSANITTSLSNS
-1446 SIVFKGASSLGGQF
+1446 SIVFKGAVSLGGQF

-1465 SFLDFQGSSA
+1465 SSLDFQGSSA
-1475 ITSNTAFNFYN
+1475 ITSNTAFNFYD

-1549 NKNRVYNIIQADMN
+1549 NKNRVYNIIQAGMN
-1563 SNWYER
+1563 NNWYER
-1569 ISFFGMRINDGIYD
+1569 INFFGMRINDGIYD

-1670 YQASGSNNTTKNNNL
+1670 YQASGSNNTTKNNNI

-1706 HVYNKGYNFNNIKA
+1706 HIYNKGYNFNNIKA

-1785 GALII
+1785 GALIV

-1800 NSTVVFGGLGYQKP
+1800 NSAVVFGGLGYQKP

-1851 EIYLTGTLGSGNA
+1851 GIYLTGTLGSGNA

-2074 LGQDMLNSLE
+2074 LGQDTLNSLE

-2116 IPNLGK
+2116 IPNLGN

-2135 QRGDFSFNAQ
+2135 QKGDFSFNAQ

-2200 TTLDASNGLKINA
+2200 TTLNASNGLKINA
-2213 ANNNVSVSQGNLF
+2213 TNNNVFVSQGNLF
-2226 INASCVQQSDP
+2226 INASCVQQSTP
-2237 ITTNTANPCAL
+2237 TTASATNPCTT
-2248 SAQSANGASSNNASN
+2248 AQNNASSSNASN

-2342 IQGAFNNNATQKI
+2342 IQGVFNNNATQKI
-2355 GVLQNLVIASNA
+2355 EVLQNLVIASNA

-2388 HFNLENIQTPAPLI
+2388 HFNLENSQTPVNPLI

-2407 INLNTTQTPFIN
+2407 INLNTTQTPFMN
-2419 VNNSMANN
+2419 VSVANGG
-2427 TTYTLLKSS
+2427 TYTLLKSS
-2436 RYIDY
+2436 RYINY

-2495 NNASPNNIL
+2495 NNASQNNIL
-2504 SLSVLHNQVKMSYGD
+2504 SLSVLHNQIKMSYGN
-2519 KVMDFTPPTLQDYIV
+2519 KAMDFTPPTLQDYIV

-2542 NQIEAIGGNNAIK
+2542 NQIEAIGGNSAIK

-2577 HSLNEILDAT
+2577 HSLNEILGVT

-2649 SDPNPSEIFVK
+2649 SDPNPSEVFVK
-2660 YSQPNKHPNNLWVQ
+2660 YSQPNKHPNNLWIQ

-2696 DRLVKNVILGGYVAY
+2696 DRLVRNVILGGYVAY
-2711 GYSGF
+2711 GYSDF
-2716 NGNIMRSLGNNVDV
+2716 NGNIMRSLANNVDV

-2866 LIKAKGDNM
+2866 LIKAKGGNM

-2930 GNVGMRVAF
+2930 GNVGIRVAF

>member
-1 MKQFKKKPKKIKRSQ
+1 
-16 KIILKRPLWLMPLLI
+16 MPLLI
-31 GGFASGVYADGTDI
+31 SGFASGVYADGTDI

-133 NLDIEL
+133 NLNIEL

-201 ANKVTINSNINA
+201 ANKVNVNSNINA
-213 YKTSQVNIGNANSA
+213 YKTSQVNIGNANSV
-227 ITINSVSLSGDTCSS
+227 IIIGSVSLSGDTCSS
-242 LAKIGSGAN
+242 LASVGIGAN
-251 CSSSGP
+251 CSTSGP
-257 SYSFKGTTSATNTTF
+257 SYSFKGTTNATNTTF

-279 TFEESANFSGAKLNG
+279 TFEENATFSGVKWNG
-294 GAFTFNKGFNA
+294 GAFTFNKGFST

-354 NNQSNPTNSAQHPQI
+354 NNQSNPTNS
-369 LFENSSFNG
+369 
-378 GIFTF
+378 T
-383 NNQTNPTNSA
+383 

-407 STTTLKGSATFEQ
+407 SATTLKGFATFEQ

-428 LTIQNASFDNATFNN
+428 LTMQNASFNNATFNN

-465 TNNMSVT
+465 TNNMTIS
-472 GSVTLSGKNDLK
+472 GGVTLSGKNDLK

-489 DFGSSKITLAQ
+489 DFGSAKVTLAQ

-543 TESSSKPQSFAQGL
+543 TESPSKPQSFAQGL

-569 LLSENAA
+569 LLSENAT
-576 TPKNTDSS
+576 TPKSANAS

-614 PNSIIIQALESGTYT
+614 HNSIIIQALESGTYT

-646 INANMPWYD
+646 INADMPWYD

-672 YLPSVQ
+672 YLLSVQ

-687 KQTFSTNGSNLVIGY
+687 KQTFSASGSNLVIGY

-732 PWPYYQCIGT
+732 PWPYYQCTGT
-742 TNGAYSAYHVYI
+742 TNGTYSAYHVYI

-800 FSTQNMDSSQ
+800 FSTQSMDNSQ
-810 NLNGLNANGKLS
+810 NLSGLNANGKLS

-830 QAKDGKFIFNAGQ
+830 QAKDGKFTFNAGQ
-843 ATFENTNFNGGS
+843 AVFENTNFNGGS

-906 FVGDFTNANSN
+906 FMGDFTNANSN

-928 STNSDGSQNTANFNN
+928 STNSDGSQNNANFNN

-951 NATFDNMAFNG
+951 NATFDNAVFNG
-962 PTNTSVKGQV
+962 PTNTSVKGKV

-985 LSFGDGMINFSAH
+985 LSFGDGTIVFSAH
-998 SVINIGEAITNGNP
+998 SVINIDQAITNGNP

-1017 SSKEIE
+1017 SSKAIE
-1023 YNNAFSKNLW
+1023 YNDAFSKNLW

-1043 SSEKLVSSAG
+1043 SSEKLVSSVG
-1053 NGIYDVVYSFN
+1053 NGVYDVVYSFN

-1097 SDHLYYQN
+1097 SDRLYYQN

-1118 NNLGNLNNTIYYYD
+1118 NNLGNPNNTIYYYD
-1132 KSIDFYA
+1132 NSIDFYA

-1150 SQTLTGQNSAIVF
+1150 SQTFTGQNSAIVF

-1176 QSNTIIRFGDNKGA
+1176 QSNVIIRFGDNKGA

-1231 GGGASLNFN
+1231 GGGANLNFN

-1256 AGTQSSSMNFISNSA
+1256 AGTQSSSMNFVSNSA

-1336 GLYQISAKSVLFD
+1336 GLYQMQAQSVLFD

-1357 GTSSIKANAISLS
+1357 GTSSIKANAINLS
-1370 QNASINASNHSTLE
+1370 QNASINASNHSTLD
-1384 LSGDLNLNDTSSLN
+1384 LQGDLNLNDTSSLN

-1421 NGSHLNFNGAVN
+1421 NGSHLNFNGAIN
-1433 FNSANITTSLSDS
+1433 FNSANITTSLNNS
-1446 SIVFKGASSLGGQF
+1446 SIVFKGAVSLGGQF

-1465 SFLDFQGSSA
+1465 SSLDFQGSSA
-1475 ITSNTAFNFYN
+1475 ITSNTAFNFYD

-1514 PNNSSV
+1514 PNNNSV
-1520 LNLKNSQLVFSDQG
+1520 LNLKNSQLVFGDQG

-1563 SNWYER
+1563 GNWYER
-1569 ISFFGMRINDGIYD
+1569 INFFGMRINDGIYD

-1685 TSESSVISQTYNAQ
+1685 SSESSIISQTYNAQ

-1706 HVYNKGYNFNNIKA
+1706 HIYNKGYNFNNIKA

-1785 GALII
+1785 GTLIV

-1929 GGLGNLIVNTLG
+1929 GGLGNLIADTLG
-1941 SGSVIGGYLTPE
+1941 SDSVIVGYLTPE

-2052 VKPSEAL
+2052 VKPSKAL

-2074 LGQDMLNSLE
+2074 LGQDTLNSLE

-2135 QRGDFSFNAQ
+2135 QKGDFSFNAQ

-2165 NAGNSLIFA
+2165 NAGNSLIFT

-2185 GTLNLLSNQVSNINI
+2185 GTLNLLSNQVSNISI

-2213 ANNNVSVSQGNLF
+2213 GSNNISVSQGNLF

-2237 ITTNTANPCAL
+2237 TTASATNPCAL
-2248 SAQSANGASSNNASN
+2248 TTQNNASSSNASN
-2263 NAPIALNNNDESLM
+2263 NAPIALNNNDESLV
-2277 VTANDFNFSGNIYAN
+2277 VTANGFNFSGNIYAN
-2292 GVVDFSKIKGSANIK
+2292 GVVDFSKIKGSANVK

-2342 IQGAFNNNATQKI
+2342 IQGVFNNNATQKI
-2355 GVLQNLVIASNA
+2355 EVLQNLVIASNA
-2367 SLSTGIYG
+2367 SLSTGVYG

-2402 QAEGI
+2402 QVAGI
-2407 INLNTTQTPFIN
+2407 INLNTIQTPFMN

-2427 TTYTLLKSS
+2427 TTYTLLKSG
-2436 RYIDY
+2436 RYINY

-2495 NNASPNNIL
+2495 NNASQNNIL
-2504 SLSVLHNQVKMSYGD
+2504 SLSVLHNQIKMSYGN
-2519 KVMDFTPPTLQDYIV
+2519 KAMDFTPPTLQDYIV

-2649 SDPNPSEIFVK
+2649 SDPNPSEVFVK
-2660 YSQPNKHPNNLWVQ
+2660 YSQPDKHQNNLWVQ

-2696 DRLVKNVILGGYVAY
+2696 DRLVKSVILGGYVAY

-2716 NGNIMRSLGNNVDV
+2716 NGNIMHSLANNVDV

-2753 NASHINSS
+2753 NASNINSS

-2830 NPSNESVL
+2830 NLSNESVL

>member
-1 MKQFKKKPKKIKRSQ
+1 MKKFKKKLKSIKRSHQNQ
-16 KIILKRPLWLMPLLI
+16 KTILKRPLWLAPLLI
-31 GGFASGVYADGTDI
+31 SGFASGVYANNLWDLLNPKVGGEYVHWVKGSQYCAWWEFAGC
-45 LGLSWGE
+45 LKNVWGANH
-52 KSQKVC
+52 KG
-58 VHRPWYALWS
+58 YDA
-68 CDKWEEKTQQFTGNQ
+68 
-83 LITKTW
+83 
-89 AGGNA
+89 GNA
-94 ANYYHSQNN
+94 ANYLSSQNYQAISVGSGN
-103 QDITANLKNDN
+103 ET
-114 GTYFLSG
+114 GTYSLSG
-121 LYNYT
+121 FTNYV
-126 GGEYNGG
+126 GG
-133 NLDIEL
+133 NLTI
-139 GSNATF
+139 
-145 NLGANSGN
+145 NLGNSVVLDLSGSN
-153 SFTSWYPNGHTNVT
+153 SFTSYQGYNQGKDDVSFNV
-167 FSAGT
+167 GT
-172 INVNNSVEVGNR
+172 INLNGALEVGNR

-201 ANKVTINSNINA
+201 ANKVTINSNISA
-213 YKTSQVNIGNANSA
+213 YKTSQVNIGNANST
-227 ITINSVSLSGDTCSS
+227 ITIDSVSLSGDTCSS
-242 LAKIGSGAN
+242 LASVGVGAN
-251 CSSSGP
+251 CSNSGP
-257 SYSFKGTTSATNTTF
+257 SYFFKGTTNATNTAF
-272 SNASGSF
+272 SNANGSF
-279 TFEESANFSGAKLNG
+279 TFEENATFSGAKWNG
-294 GAFTFNKGFNA
+294 GAFTFNKGFST

-323 FNNATFSNASYTF
+323 FNGASFSNASYTF
-336 DNQATFQN
+336 NDQATFQN

-354 NNQSNPTNSAQHPQI
+354 NNQTNPTNNAQHPQI
-369 LFENSSFNG
+369 
-378 GIFTF
+378 
-383 NNQTNPTNSA
+383 Q
-393 QHPQILFENSSFSG
+393 NSSFSG
-407 STTTLKGSATFEQ
+407 STTTLKGFVNFQQ

-428 LTIQNASFDNATFNN
+428 LTIQNASFNNATFNN
-443 TGKITIEKDASFN
+443 TGKITINEGASFN
-456 NTSFNTPVD
+456 NTTFNTSIN

-472 GSVTLSGKNDLK
+472 GSVTLSGKNDLN

-489 DFGSSKITLAQ
+489 DFGSSKITLTQ
-500 GATFNLTSLG
+500 GTTFNLTSLG
-510 SEKSVTILNS
+510 DKNSVTILNS
-520 SGGITYN
+520 SGGINYN
-527 HLLNHAL
+527 NLLNHAI
-534 NSLTNALKT
+534 NGLTNALKT
-543 TESSSKPQSFAQGL
+543 NESPSKPQSFAQGL
-557 WDMITYN
+557 WDIITYN
-564 GVTGQ
+564 GVAGQ
-569 LLSENAA
+569 LLNENAA
-576 TPKNTDSS
+576 TSKPADSS
-584 PSAPTKDSPQVYQ
+584 PSKSSSNPTQVYQ

-608 LQETFS
+608 LQETFG

-629 PPPTISGSQF
+629 PPPVINGSKF

-646 INANMPWYD
+646 INADMPWYD

-672 YLPSVQ
+672 YLPSVE

-687 KQTFSTNGSNLVIGY
+687 KQTFSASNSNLVIGY
-702 NATWTGNSVSSSGT
+702 NSTWTDHSVSSSGT

-725 ALNGHCG
+725 ALSGHCG
-732 PWPYYQCIGT
+732 PWPYYQCTGT
-742 TNGAYSAYHVYI
+742 TNGTYSAYHVYI

-772 VFNGVD
+772 VFNGAD

-787 TQHNAGAYSSSMT
+787 TQHNAGIYSSSMT
-800 FSTQNMDSSQ
+800 FSTQNMDNSQ

-822 VYGATFTN
+822 VYGTTFTN

-843 ATFENTNFNGGS
+843 AVFENTNFNGGN

-899 NSNATTS
+899 NSSATTS
-906 FVGDFTNANSN
+906 FIGDFTNAHSN

-928 STNSDGSQNTANFNN
+928 PTNNSGSQNNANFNN
-943 TGSVNIAG
+943 TGSVNISG
-951 NATFDNMAFNG
+951 NATFDNVVFNG

-985 LSFGDGMINFSAH
+985 LSFGDGTITFSAH

-1017 SSKEIE
+1017 SSKEID
-1023 YNNAFSKNLW
+1023 YNNAFAKNLW

-1043 SSEKLVSSAG
+1043 SSEKLVSSVG
-1053 NGIYDVVYSFN
+1053 NGVYDVVYSFN
-1064 NQTYNFQEVFSPNSI
+1064 NQTYNFQEIFSPNSI

-1084 GVGMVFDYVDMEK
+1084 GVGMVFDYMDMEK
-1097 SDHLYYQN
+1097 SDHLYYKDVV
-1105 ALGFMTYM
+1105 GFMTYM

-1118 NNLGNLNNTIYYYD
+1118 NNLGNSNNTIYYYD
-1132 KSIDFYA
+1132 NSIDFYA

-1150 SQTLTGQNSAIVF
+1150 SQTFTGQNSAIVF
-1163 GAKNIWTNASDAP
+1163 GAKSIWTNASDAP
-1176 QSNTIIRFGDNKGA
+1176 QSNVIIRFGDNKGA

-1197 HCWNLQCI
+1197 HCWNLQCV

-1217 YITGSIESGNRISS
+1217 YITASIESGNRISS

-1256 AGTQSSSMNFISNSA
+1256 AGTQSSSMNFVSNSA

-1303 NSSFRGYVGQTQS
+1303 NSSFRGYVGTTQS

-1322 VNAISFTNSSNLSS
+1322 TNAISFTNSTNLSS
-1336 GLYQISAKSVLFD
+1336 GLYQIQANSVLFD

-1357 GTSSIKANAISLS
+1357 GTSSIKANAINLS

-1384 LSGDLNLNDTSSLN
+1384 LQGGLNVNDTSSLN
-1398 LNQSAINVSN
+1398 LNQSTINVSN
-1408 NATINDYASLIAS
+1408 NATINDHASLIAS

-1433 FNSANITTSLSDS
+1433 FNSANTTTSLNNS

-1465 SFLDFQGSSA
+1465 SSLDFQGSSA
-1475 ITSNTAFNFYN
+1475 ITSNTAFNFYD

-1520 LNLKNSQLVFSDQG
+1520 LNLKNSQLVFGDQG

-1602 ESFKDNQLSVTL
+1602 ESFKNNQLSVTL

-1647 SDDAQGVFYLTS
+1647 SDDAEGVFYLTS

-1670 YQASGSNNTTKNNNL
+1670 YQANGSNNTTKNNNL

-1706 HVYNKGYNFNNIKA
+1706 HIYNKGYNFNNIKA

-1735 LGNDFSLSSLSNLKG
+1735 LGNDFSLSSLSGLKG

-1790 GATKIGQTNT
+1790 GATKIGQTDT
-1800 NSTVVFGGLGYQKP
+1800 NSAVVFGGLGYQKP

-1921 AMQSINKA
+1921 AVQSINKA

-2052 VKPSEAL
+2052 VKPSNAL

-2074 LGQDMLNSLE
+2074 LGQDTLNSLE

-2101 AKGLGPI
+2101 AKGSGPI

-2116 IPNLGK
+2116 IPSLGK

-2135 QRGDFSFNAQ
+2135 QKGDFSFNAQ

-2174 GNNHIAFTNHS
+2174 GNNHIAFTNHF
-2185 GTLNLLSNQVSNINI
+2185 GTLQLLSNQVSNINI

-2213 ANNNVSVSQGNLF
+2213 GSNNVSVSQGDLF
-2226 INASCVQQSDP
+2226 INASCTQQSTP
-2237 ITTNTANPCAL
+2237 TAANATNPCAL
-2248 SAQSANGASSNNASN
+2248 SAQSANGASSSNASN
-2263 NAPIALNNNDESLM
+2263 NMPIALNNNDESLM
-2277 VTANDFNFSGNIYAN
+2277 VTANDFNFAGNIYAN
-2292 GVVDFSKIKGSANIK
+2292 GVVDFSKIKGSANVK

-2316 FQANNLTISNQ
+2316 FQANNLIISNQ
-2327 AVLEKNASFVTNNLN
+2327 AVLENNASFVTNNLN

-2355 GVLQNLVIASNA
+2355 EVLQNLVIASNA

-2375 LEVGGALNNFGAI
+2375 LEIGGSLNNLGTI
-2388 HFNLENIQTPAPLI
+2388 HFNLENIQTLVNPLI

-2419 VNNSMANN
+2419 VNNVMANN

-2489 VALPNS
+2489 VALPDS
-2495 NNASPNNIL
+2495 NNASQNNIL
-2504 SLSVLHNQVKMSYGD
+2504 SLSVLHDQIKMSYGN
-2519 KVMDFTPPTLQDYIV
+2519 KIMDFTPPTLQDYIV

-2542 NQIEAIGGNNAIK
+2542 NQIEAVGGNNAIK
-2555 WLSTLMIKTKENPLF
+2555 WLSTLMMETKENPLF
-2570 APIYLEN
+2570 APIYLKN
-2577 HSLNEILDAT
+2577 HSLNEILGVT

-2597 SNPNFRDNA
+2597 SNPNFRNNA

-2632 GESNFSER
+2632 GESDFS

-2649 SDPNPSEIFVK
+2649 SDPNPGEVFVK
-2660 YSQPNKHPNNLWVQ
+2660 YSQLSKHQNNLWVQ
-2674 GVGGASFISGGNGT
+2674 GIGGASFISGGNGT

-2711 GYSGF
+2711 GYSDF
-2716 NGNIMRSLGNNVDV
+2716 NGNIMHSLGNNVDV

-2753 NASHINSS
+2753 NANNINSS
-2761 NSLLSVL
+2761 NPLLSVL

-2818 QNPAYQQFVMHS
+2818 NDAAYKQFLMHS

-2848 YFGKNSYY
+2848 YFGQNSYY

-2866 LIKAKGDNM
+2866 LIKSKGGNT

-2884 LYRKGEIFNT
+2884 LYRKGEVFNT

-2917 LKMGLQYQDLNIT
+2917 LKMGLQYQDINIT

>member
-1 MKQFKKKPKKIKRSQ
+1 MKKFKKKPKSIKRSHQ
-16 KIILKRPLWLMPLLI
+16 KTILKRPLWLAPLLI
-31 GGFASGVYADGTDI
+31 GGFASGVHANNLWDLLNPKVGGEYVHWVKGSQYCAWWEFAGC
-45 LGLSWGE
+45 LKNVWGANH
-52 KSQKVC
+52 KG
-58 VHRPWYALWS
+58 YDA
-68 CDKWEEKTQQFTGNQ
+68 
-83 LITKTW
+83 
-89 AGGNA
+89 GNA
-94 ANYYHSQNN
+94 ANYLSSQNYQAISVGSGN
-103 QDITANLKNDN
+103 ET
-114 GTYFLSG
+114 GTYSLSG
-121 LYNYT
+121 FTNYV
-126 GGEYNGG
+126 GG
-133 NLDIEL
+133 NLTI
-139 GSNATF
+139 
-145 NLGANSGN
+145 NLGNSVVLDLSGSN
-153 SFTSWYPNGHTNVT
+153 SFTSYQGYNQGKDDVSFNVGAINLNG
-167 FSAGT
+167 AL
-172 INVNNSVEVGNR
+172 EVGNR

-201 ANKVTINSNINA
+201 ANQVNINSNISA
-213 YKTSQVNIGNANSA
+213 FKTSQVNIGNANSA
-227 ITINSVSLSGDTCSS
+227 ITIGSVSLSGDTCSS
-242 LAKIGSGAN
+242 LASVGVGAN
-251 CSSSGP
+251 CSTSGP
-257 SYSFKGTTSATNTTF
+257 GYSFKGTINATNTTF

-279 TFEESANFSGAKLNG
+279 TFEENATFSGAKWNG
-294 GAFTFNKGFNA
+294 GTFTFNKEFNA

-313 GSFTFKGTSS
+313 GSFNFKDTSS
-323 FNNATFSNASYTF
+323 FNGASFSNASYTF
-336 DNQATFQN
+336 DNQATFNN

-354 NNQSNPTNSAQHPQI
+354 NNQNNQSAQHPQI
-369 LFENSSFNG
+369 
-378 GIFTF
+378 
-383 NNQTNPTNSA
+383 Q
-393 QHPQILFENSSFSG
+393 NSSFSG
-407 STTTLKGSATFEQ
+407 NATTLKGSATFEQ

-428 LTIQNASFDNATFNN
+428 LTIQNASFNNAIFSN
-443 TGKITIEKDASFN
+443 TGKITINESASFN
-456 NTSFNTPVD
+456 NTTFNTSIN

-510 SEKSVTILNS
+510 DKNSVTILNS

-527 HLLNHAL
+527 HLLNHAI

-543 TESSSKPQSFAQGL
+543 NESSSKPQSFAQGL

-564 GVTGQ
+564 GVVGQ
-569 LLSENAA
+569 LLNENATA
-576 TPKNTDSS
+576 SKPADSS
-584 PSAPTKDSPQVYQ
+584 PSKASSNSTQVYQ

-614 PNSIIIQALESGTYT
+614 HNSIIIQALESGTYT
-629 PPPTISGSQF
+629 PPPVISGSKF

-646 INANMPWYD
+646 INSDMPWYD

-687 KQTFSTNGSNLVIGY
+687 KQTFSASGSNLVVGY
-702 NATWTGNSVSSSGT
+702 NATWTDHNVSSNDT

-725 ALNGHCG
+725 AFNGHCG
-732 PWPYYQCIGT
+732 PWPYYQCTGT
-742 TNGAYSAYHVYI
+742 TNGVYSAYHVYI

-772 VFNGVD
+772 IFNGVD
-778 SINIANATI
+778 SVNIANATI
-787 TQHNAGAYSSSMT
+787 TQHNAGIYSSSMT
-800 FSTQNMDSSQ
+800 FSTQGMD
-810 NLNGLNANGKLS
+810 NLKGLNSNGKLS

-843 ATFENTNFNGGS
+843 AVFENTNFNGGS

-869 QFNSGSFEIS
+869 QFNSGSFEII

-899 NSNATTS
+899 NSSATTS

-928 STNSDGSQNTANFNN
+928 SANDSQNNANFNN
-943 TGSVNIAG
+943 TGSVNISG
-951 NATFDNMAFNG
+951 NATFDNVVFNG

-985 LSFGDGMINFSAH
+985 LSFGDGTITFNAH

-1043 SSEKLVSSAG
+1043 SSEKLVSSVG
-1053 NGIYDVVYSFN
+1053 NGVYDVVYSFN

-1118 NNLGNLNNTIYYYD
+1118 NNLGNANNTIYYYD
-1132 KSIDFYA
+1132 NSIDFYA
-1139 SGKTLFTKAEF
+1139 SGKTLFTKVEF
-1150 SQTLTGQNSAIVF
+1150 SQTFTGQNSAIVF
-1163 GAKNIWTNASDAP
+1163 GAKNIWTSLSDVP

-1256 AGTQSSSMNFISNSA
+1256 AGTQSSSMNFVSNSA

-1322 VNAISFTNSSNLSS
+1322 ANAINFTNSTNLSS
-1336 GLYQISAKSVLFD
+1336 GLYQMQAQSVLFD

-1357 GTSSIKANAISLS
+1357 GTSSIKANAINLS

-1384 LSGDLNLNDTSSLN
+1384 LQGDLNLNDTSSLN

-1421 NGSHLNFNGAVN
+1421 NNAHINFNGATH

-1460 NLSNN
+1460 NLSNH
-1465 SFLDFQGSSA
+1465 SSLDFQGSSA
-1475 ITSNTAFNFYN
+1475 ITSNTAFNFYD
-1486 NAFSQSPITFHQAL
+1486 NAFSQSSITFHQTL

-1520 LNLKNSQLVFSDQG
+1520 LDLKNSELVFGDQG

-1549 NKNRVYNIIQADMN
+1549 NKNRVYNIIQAGMN

-1569 ISFFGMRINDGIYD
+1569 ISFFGMCINDGIYD

-1602 ESFKDNQLSVTL
+1602 ESFKNNQLSVTL

-1626 IGSEIFN
+1626 IGSEVFN

-1638 NNANGVYSY
+1638 NNTNGVYSY
-1647 SDDAQGVFYLTS
+1647 SDDAEGVFYLTS
-1659 SVKGYYNPNQS
+1659 NVKGYYSPNQS

-1685 TSESSVISQTYNAQ
+1685 SSESSVISQTYNAQ

-1706 HVYNKGYNFNNIKA
+1706 HIYNKGYNFSNIKA

-1735 LGNDFSLSSLSNLKG
+1735 LGNDFSLSSLSGLKG

-1790 GATKIGQTNT
+1790 GATKIGQTDT
-1800 NSTVVFGGLGYQKP
+1800 NSAVVFGGLGYQKP

-1929 GGLGNLIVNTLG
+1929 GGLGNLIADTLG
-1941 SGSVIGGYLTPE
+1941 SNSVIGGHLTPE

-2047 MLQDI
+2047 ILQDI
-2052 VKPSEAL
+2052 VKPSSAL
-2059 QNDVVAL
+2059 KSDAAAL
-2066 GKQMIGEF
+2066 SKQMIGEF
-2074 LGQDMLNSLE
+2074 LGQDTLNSLE

-2101 AKGLGPI
+2101 AKGLGSI

-2116 IPNLGK
+2116 IPSLGK
-2122 KGLFAPY
+2122 KGLFAHY

-2135 QRGDFSFNAQ
+2135 QKGDFSFNAQ

-2174 GNNHIAFTNHS
+2174 GNNHIAFTNHA
-2185 GTLNLLSNQVSNINI
+2185 GTLNLLSDQVSNINI
-2200 TTLDASNGLKINA
+2200 TTLNASNGLKINA

-2226 INASCVQQSDP
+2226 INASCVEQSDP
-2237 ITTNTANPCAL
+2237 TTANATNPCAL
-2248 SAQSANGASSNNASN
+2248 TTQNANNASSNSVSN
-2263 NAPIALNNNDESLM
+2263 NAQIALNNNDESLM
-2277 VTANDFNFSGNIYAN
+2277 ITANDFNFSGNIYAN

-2316 FQANNLTISNQ
+2316 FQANNLIISNQ
-2327 AVLEKNASFVTNNLN
+2327 AVLEKNASFTANNLN
-2342 IQGAFNNNATQKI
+2342 IQGAFNNNATRKI
-2355 GVLQNLVIASNA
+2355 EVLQNLVIASNA

-2375 LEVGGALNNFGAI
+2375 LGVGGVLNNLGTI
-2388 HFNLENIQTPAPLI
+2388 HFNLENSQTPVNPLI

-2419 VNNSMANN
+2419 VNNVMANN

-2489 VALPNS
+2489 VALPSS
-2495 NNASPNNIL
+2495 NNASQNNIL
-2504 SLSVLHNQVKMSYGD
+2504 SLSVLYNQIKMSYGA
-2519 KVMDFTPPTLQDYIV
+2519 KVMDFTSPTLQDYIV

-2542 NQIEAIGGNNAIK
+2542 NQIEAVGGNAIK
-2555 WLSTLMIKTKENPLF
+2555 WLSTLMMDTKENPLF
-2570 APIYLEN
+2570 APIYLKN
-2577 HSLNEILDAT
+2577 HSLNEILGVT

-2592 TASLI
+2592 TVSLI

-2611 LASYTQQTSRLT
+2611 LAGYTQQTSRLT

-2632 GESNFSER
+2632 GGSDFS

-2649 SDPNPSEIFVK
+2649 SDPNPGEVFVK
-2660 YSQPNKHPNNLWVQ
+2660 HSQLSKHPNNLWVQ

-2716 NGNIMRSLGNNVDV
+2716 NGNIMHSLGNNVDV

-2753 NASHINSS
+2753 NATSINYS

-2792 QKSVVLKPQVGLSYH
+2792 QKSVVLKPQVGLSYY

-2818 QNPAYQQFVMHS
+2818 NDAAYKQFLMHS

-2848 YFGKNSYY
+2848 YFGQNSYY

-2866 LIKAKGDNM
+2866 LIKSKGDNV
-2875 VRFVGENTL
+2875 VRFVGGNTL
-2884 LYRKGEIFNT
+2884 LYRKGEVFNT

-2905 LWRLMYVNAGVG
+2905 LWRLVYVNAGVG
-2917 LKMGLQYQDLNIT
+2917 LKMGLQYQDINIT

>member
-1 MKQFKKKPKKIKRSQ
+1 
-16 KIILKRPLWLMPLLI
+16 MPLLI
-31 GGFASGVYADGTDI
+31 SGFASGVYADGTDI

-52 KSQKVC
+52 KSQRVC
-58 VHRPWYALWS
+58 VHHPWYALWS
-68 CDKWEEKTQQFTGNQ
+68 CDKWEEKTQQYTGNQ

-94 ANYYHSQNN
+94 ANYYHTQNN
-103 QDITANLKNDN
+103 QNITANLKNNN

-145 NLGANSGN
+145 NLGASSGN
-153 SFTSWYPNGHTNVT
+153 SFTSWYPNGHTNIT

-201 ANKVTINSNINA
+201 ANKVNINSNINA

-227 ITINSVSLSGDTCSS
+227 ITINSVSLNGDTCSS
-242 LAKIGSGAN
+242 LASVGVGAN
-251 CSSSGP
+251 CSTSGS
-257 SYSFKGTTSATNTTF
+257 SYSFKGTTNATNTTF

-279 TFEESANFSGAKLNG
+279 TFEENATFSGAKWNG
-294 GAFTFNKGFNA
+294 GTYTFNKGFSA

-313 GSFTFKGTSS
+313 GSFNFKGASS
-323 FNNATFSNASYTF
+323 FNGDSFSNASYTF
-336 DNQATFQN
+336 NNQATFQN

-354 NNQSNPTNSAQHPQI
+354 NNQ
-369 LFENSSFNG
+369 
-378 GIFTF
+378 
-383 NNQTNPTNSA
+383 TNPTNSA
-393 QHPQILFENSSFSG
+393 QHPQIQNSSFSG
-407 STTTLKGSATFEQ
+407 NAITLKGSVIFQQ

-456 NTSFNTPVD
+456 NTIFNTSIN
-465 TNNMSVT
+465 TNNMTIS
-472 GSVTLSGKNDLK
+472 GGVTLSGKNDLK

-500 GATFNLTSLG
+500 GTTFNLTSLG

-527 HLLNHAL
+527 NLLNHAI
-534 NSLTNALKT
+534 NGLTNALKT
-543 TESSSKPQSFAQGL
+543 SESPSDPQSFTQGL
-557 WDMITYN
+557 WETITYN

-569 LLSENAA
+569 LLSESA
-576 TPKNTDSS
+576 TTSKPTDSS
-584 PSAPTKDSPQVYQ
+584 PSKSSTNPTQVYQ

-608 LQETFS
+608 LQETFG

-629 PPPTISGSQF
+629 PPPVISGSKF

-646 INANMPWYD
+646 INADMPWYN

-687 KQTFSTNGSNLVIGY
+687 KQTFSASNSNLVIGY
-702 NATWTGNSVSSSGT
+702 NSTWTGNSVSSSDT

-732 PWPYYQCIGT
+732 PWPYYQCTGT
-742 TNGAYSAYHVYI
+742 TNGTYSAYHVYI

-772 VFNGVD
+772 VFNGID
-778 SINIANATI
+778 SVNIANATI
-787 TQHNAGAYSSSMT
+787 TQHNAGIYSSSMT
-800 FSTQNMDSSQ
+800 FSTQSMDSSQ
-810 NLNGLNANGKLS
+810 NLNTLNANGTLS
-822 VYGATFTN
+822 VYGTTFTN
-830 QAKDGKFIFNAGQ
+830 QAKDGKFTFNAGQ
-843 ATFENTNFNGGS
+843 AVFENTNFNGGS

-884 FNNANFNNSASFNFN
+884 FNNAHFNNSASFNFN
-899 NSNATTS
+899 NSSATTS
-906 FVGDFTNANSN
+906 FMGDFTNANSN

-943 TGSVNIAG
+943 TGSVNISG
-951 NATFDNMAFNG
+951 NATFDNVVFNG
-962 PTNTSVKGQV
+962 PTNTSVKGKV

-985 LSFGDGMINFSAH
+985 LSFGDGTIAFSAH
-998 SVINIGEAITNGNP
+998 SVINIGEAIINGNP

-1023 YNNAFSKNLW
+1023 YNDAFSKNLW

-1043 SSEKLVSSAG
+1043 NSEKLVSSVG
-1053 NGIYDVVYSFN
+1053 NGVYDVVYSFN

-1118 NNLGNLNNTIYYYD
+1118 NNLGNANNTIYYYD
-1132 KSIDFYA
+1132 NSIDFYA

-1150 SQTLTGQNSAIVF
+1150 SQTFTGQNSAIVF
-1163 GAKNIWTNASDAP
+1163 GAKSIWTNASDAP
-1176 QSNTIIRFGDNKGA
+1176 QSNVIIRFGDNKGV

-1256 AGTQSSSMNFISNSA
+1256 AGTQSSSMNFVSNST

-1303 NSSFRGYVGQTQS
+1303 NSSFRGYVGTTQS

-1322 VNAISFTNSSNLSS
+1322 VNAISFTNSTNLSS
-1336 GLYQISAKSVLFD
+1336 GLYQMQAKSVLFD

-1384 LSGDLNLNDTSSLN
+1384 LQGDLNLNDTSSLN
-1398 LNQSAINVSN
+1398 LNQSTINVSN
-1408 NATINDYASLIAS
+1408 SATINDYASLIAS
-1421 NGSHLNFNGAVN
+1421 NNAHINFNGAVN
-1433 FNSANITTSLSDS
+1433 FNSANITTSLNDS
-1446 SIVFKGASSLGGQF
+1446 SIVFKGAISLGGQF

-1465 SFLDFQGSSA
+1465 SSLDFQGSSA
-1475 ITSNTAFNFYN
+1475 ITSNTAFNFYD
-1486 NAFSQSPITFHQAL
+1486 NAFSQSPITFHQVL
-1500 DIKAPLSLGGNLLN
+1500 DIKAPLSLGGNLLT

-1520 LNLKNSQLVFSDQG
+1520 LNLKNSQLVFGDQG

-1549 NKNRVYNIIQADMN
+1549 NKNRVYNIIQANMN

-1602 ESFKDNQLSVTL
+1602 ESFKNNQLSVTL

-1626 IGSEIFN
+1626 ISSEIFN

-1659 SVKGYYNPNQS
+1659 SVKGYYSPNQS
-1670 YQASGSNNTTKNNNL
+1670 YQANGSNNTTKNNNL
-1685 TSESSVISQTYNAQ
+1685 ISESSIISQTYNAQ
-1699 GNPISAL
+1699 GNPISTL
-1706 HVYNKGYNFNNIKA
+1706 HIYNKGYNFSNIKA

-1735 LGNDFSLSSLSNLKG
+1735 LGNDFSLSSLSDLKG

-1760 TPSDWKNINEL
+1760 TPSDWKNINEF

-1790 GATKIGQTNT
+1790 GATKIGQTDT
-1800 NSTVVFGGLGYQKP
+1800 NSAVVFGGLGYQTP

-1941 SGSVIGGYLTPE
+1941 SGSVIWGYLTPE

-2074 LGQDMLNSLE
+2074 LGQDTLNSLE

-2135 QRGDFSFNAQ
+2135 QKGDFSFNAQ

-2174 GNNHIAFTNHS
+2174 GNNHIAFTNHF

-2213 ANNNVSVSQGNLF
+2213 GSNNISVSQGDLF

-2237 ITTNTANPCAL
+2237 TAVSATNPCAL
-2248 SAQSANGASSNNASN
+2248 SAQSTNGASSSNASN

-2355 GVLQNLVIASNA
+2355 EVLQNLVIASNA

-2375 LEVGGALNNFGAI
+2375 LEVGGALNNLGTI
-2388 HFNLENIQTPAPLI
+2388 HFNLENSQTPVNPLI

-2495 NNASPNNIL
+2495 NNAHQNNIL
-2504 SLSVLHNQVKMSYGD
+2504 SLSVLYNQVKMSYGN
-2519 KVMDFTPPTLQDYIV
+2519 KAMDFTPPTLQDYIA

-2555 WLSTLMIKTKENPLF
+2555 WLSTLMIDTKENPLF
-2570 APIYLEN
+2570 VPIYLEN
-2577 HSLNEILDAT
+2577 HSLNEILDTT

-2623 KLSDFRARE
+2623 KLSDFRSRE
-2632 GESNFSER
+2632 GESDFSNR

-2649 SDPNPSEIFVK
+2649 SDPNPSEVFVK
-2660 YSQPNKHPNNLWVQ
+2660 YSQLSKHPNNLWVQ

-2711 GYSGF
+2711 GYSDF
-2716 NGNIMRSLGNNVDV
+2716 NGNIMHSLGNNVDV

-2753 NASHINSS
+2753 NASNINSS

-2768 NQRYNYNTWTTSV
+2768 NQRYSYNTWTTSV

-2818 QNPAYQQFVMHS
+2818 NDAAYERFVMHS

-2848 YFGKNSYY
+2848 YFGQNSYY

-2866 LIKAKGDNM
+2866 LIKSKGGNT

-2884 LYRKGEIFNT
+2884 LYRKGEVFNT

-2917 LKMGLQYQDLNIT
+2917 LKMGLQYQDINIT

>member
-1 MKQFKKKPKKIKRSQ
+1 MKKFKKKPKSIKRSHQ
-16 KIILKRPLWLMPLLI
+16 KTILKRPLWLAPLLI
-31 GGFASGVYADGTDI
+31 SGFASGVYADGTDI

-58 VHRPWYALWS
+58 VHHPWYALWS

-126 GGEYNGG
+126 GGENNGG
-133 NLDIEL
+133 NLNIEL

-145 NLGANSGN
+145 DLGAHSGN

-184 VGSGAGTHT
+184 VGTGAGTHT

-201 ANKVTINSNINA
+201 ANKVNINSNISA
-213 YKTSQVNIGNANSA
+213 FKTSQVNIGNANSV
-227 ITINSVSLSGDTCSS
+227 ITIGSVSLSGDTCSS
-242 LAKIGSGAN
+242 LASVGVGAN
-251 CSSSGP
+251 CSTSGP
-257 SYSFKGTTSATNTTF
+257 NYSFKGATNATNTAF

-279 TFEESANFSGAKLNG
+279 NFEENATFSGAKWNG

-313 GSFTFKGTSS
+313 GSFNFKGASS

-336 DNQATFQN
+336 NDQATFQN

-354 NNQSNPTNSAQHPQI
+354 ND
-369 LFENSSFNG
+369 
-378 GIFTF
+378 
-383 NNQTNPTNSA
+383 QTHQANSA

-407 STTTLKGSATFEQ
+407 NATTLKGFVDFQQ

-428 LTIQNASFDNATFNN
+428 LIMQNASFNNANFNN
-443 TGKITIEKDASFN
+443 TGKITINESASFN
-456 NTSFNTPVD
+456 NTAFNTSVN
-465 TNNMSVT
+465 TSNMTIT

-489 DFGSSKITLAQ
+489 DFGSSQVTLTQ
-500 GATFNLTSLG
+500 GTTFNLTSLG
-510 SEKSVTILNS
+510 DKNSVTILNS

-527 HLLNHAL
+527 NLLNHAL

-543 TESSSKPQSFAQGL
+543 NESSSSPQSFAQGL

-569 LLSENAA
+569 LLSANAA
-576 TPKNTDSS
+576 ASKTANSS
-584 PSAPTKDSPQVYQ
+584 PSKSSTNSAQVYQ
-597 VGYKIGDTIYK
+597 VGYKIGDIIYK

-614 PNSIIIQALESGTYT
+614 HNSIIIQALESGTYT
-629 PPPTISGSQF
+629 PPPVISGSKF

-646 INANMPWYD
+646 IDSNMPWYD
-655 HKYYI
+655 HKSYI

-687 KQTFSTNGSNLVIGY
+687 KQTFSASNSNLVIGY
-702 NATWTGNSVSSSGT
+702 NSTWTDHNVSSSDT

-732 PWPYYQCIGT
+732 PWPYYQCTGT

-772 VFNGVD
+772 IFNGVD
-778 SINIANATI
+778 SVNIANATI
-787 TQHNAGAYSSSMT
+787 TQHNAGIYSSSMT
-800 FSTQNMDSSQ
+800 FSTQSMDNSH
-810 NLNGLNANGKLS
+810 NVNGLNPNGTLL

-830 QAKDGKFIFNAGQ
+830 QAKDGKFIFNAGK

-879 AKNAS
+879 AKSAS
-884 FNNANFNNSASFNFN
+884 FNNANFNNSTSFNFN
-899 NSNATTS
+899 NSSATTS
-906 FVGDFTNANSN
+906 FVGDFTNAHSN
-917 LQIAGNAVFGN
+917 LQIAGSAVFGN
-928 STNSDGSQNTANFNN
+928 SANGSQNNANFNN
-943 TGSVNIAG
+943 TGSVNISG
-951 NATFDNMAFNG
+951 NATFDNVVFNS
-962 PTNTSVKGQV
+962 PTNMSVKGQV
-972 TLNNITLKNLNAP
+972 ILNNITLKNLNAP
-985 LSFGDGMINFSAH
+985 LSFGDGTITFNAH
-998 SVINIGEAITNGNP
+998 SVINIAEAITNGNP

-1053 NGIYDVVYSFN
+1053 NGVYDVVYSFN
-1064 NQTYNFQEVFSPNSI
+1064 NQTYNFQEIFSPNSI

-1084 GVGMVFDYVDMEK
+1084 GVGMVFDYMDMEK

-1118 NNLGNLNNTIYYYD
+1118 NNLGNSNNTIYYYD
-1132 KSIDFYA
+1132 NSIDFYA
-1139 SGKTLFTKAEF
+1139 SGKTSFTKAEF
-1150 SQTLTGQNSAIVF
+1150 SQTFTGQNSAIVF
-1163 GAKNIWTNASDAP
+1163 GAKSIWTNASDAP

-1245 LLTNATLYNRA
+1245 LLTNATLYNRT
-1256 AGTQSSSMNFISNSA
+1256 AGTQSSSMNFTSNGA
-1271 NIQAQNSYFIDDT
+1271 NIQAQNSYFVDDT
-1284 AQNKGNP
+1284 AQNGGNP

-1322 VNAISFTNSSNLSS
+1322 ANAISFTNSTNLSS
-1336 GLYQISAKSVLFD
+1336 GLYQMQAKSVLFD

-1357 GTSSIKANAISLS
+1357 GTSSIKANAINLS

-1384 LSGDLNLNDTSSLN
+1384 LQGDLNLNDTSSLN
-1398 LNQSAINVSN
+1398 LNQSTINVSN
-1408 NATINDYASLIAS
+1408 NATINDYASLIA
-1421 NGSHLNFNGAVN
+1421 NDGSRLNFNGTTN
-1433 FNSANITTSLSDS
+1433 FNSANITTSLNDS
-1446 SIVFKGASSLGGQF
+1446 SIVFKGAISLGGQF
-1460 NLSNN
+1460 NLNNN
-1465 SFLDFQGSSA
+1465 SSLDFQGSSA
-1475 ITSNTAFNFYN
+1475 ITSNTAFNFYD

-1500 DIKAPLSLGGNLLN
+1500 DIKAPLSLEGNLLT

-1549 NKNRVYNIIQADMN
+1549 NKNRVYNIIQAGMN
-1563 SNWYER
+1563 HNWYER
-1569 ISFFGMRINDGIYD
+1569 INFFGMRINDGVYD
-1583 AKNQTYSFTN
+1583 AINQTYSFTN

-1626 IGSEIFN
+1626 IGSEVFN

-1647 SDDAQGVFYLTS
+1647 SDDAKGVFYLTS
-1659 SVKGYYNPNQS
+1659 NVKGYYNPNQS

-1706 HVYNKGYNFNNIKA
+1706 YIYNKGYNFNNIKA

-1735 LGNDFSLSSLSNLKG
+1735 LGNDFSLSNLSGLNP
-1750 DALNQLTKLI
+1750 DVLNQLTKLI
-1760 TPSDWKNINEL
+1760 TPNDWKNINEF

-1785 GALII
+1785 GTLIV
-1790 GATKIGQTNT
+1790 GATKIGQTDT
-1800 NSTVVFGGLGYQKP
+1800 NSAVVFGGLGYQKP

-1878 TSLILNQANIVSSQ
+1878 TSLVLNQTNIVSSQ

-1929 GGLGNLIVNTLG
+1929 GGLGNLIADTLG
-1941 SGSVIGGYLTPE
+1941 SNSVIGRHLTPE

-2052 VKPSEAL
+2052 VKPSNVL
-2059 QNDVVAL
+2059 KNDAVAL

-2074 LGQDMLNSLE
+2074 LGQDTLNSLE

-2101 AKGLGPI
+2101 AKGLGSI

-2116 IPNLGK
+2116 MPNLGK

-2135 QRGDFSFNAQ
+2135 QKGDFSFNAQ

-2160 GTLSF
+2160 GALSF
-2165 NAGNSLIFA
+2165 NAGDTLIFA
-2174 GNNHIAFTNHS
+2174 GNNRILFTNHA
-2185 GTLNLLSNQVSNINI
+2185 GALNLLSNQVSNINI
-2200 TTLDASNGLKINA
+2200 TTLNASNGLKINA

-2226 INASCVQQSDP
+2226 INASCVEQNNP
-2237 ITTNTANPCAL
+2237 TTANIANSCAL
-2248 SAQSANGASSNNASN
+2248 STQNANDASSNSASN
-2263 NAPIALNNNDESLM
+2263 NVQIALNNNDESLM

-2292 GVVDFSKIKGSANIK
+2292 GVVDLSKIKGSANIK

-2327 AVLEKNASFVTNNLN
+2327 AVLEKNASFMANNLN
-2342 IQGAFNNNATQKI
+2342 IQGAFNNNATRKI
-2355 GVLQNLVIASNA
+2355 EVLQNLTIASNA

-2388 HFNLENIQTPAPLI
+2388 HFNLENIQTPTPLI

-2407 INLNTTQTPFIN
+2407 INLNTTQTPFMN

-2427 TTYTLLKSS
+2427 TTYTLLKSN

-2441 NINPNSLQSYLKLY
+2441 HINPNSLQSYLNLY

-2495 NNASPNNIL
+2495 NNAHQNNIL
-2504 SLSVLHNQVKMSYGD
+2504 SLSVLHNQIKMSYGN

-2542 NQIEAIGGNNAIK
+2542 NQIEAVGGNNAIK
-2555 WLSTLMIKTKENPLF
+2555 WLSTLMMETKENPFF

-2577 HSLNEILDAT
+2577 HSLNEILGVA
-2587 KDLQN
+2587 KDLLN
-2592 TASLI
+2592 TANLI
-2597 SNPNFRDNA
+2597 SNPNFRNNA

-2623 KLSDFRARE
+2623 KLSDFRSRE
-2632 GESNFSER
+2632 GESDFSER

-2649 SDPNPSEIFVK
+2649 SDPNPGEVFVK
-2660 YSQPNKHPNNLWVQ
+2660 YSQLSKHPNNLWVQ
-2674 GVGGASFISGGNGT
+2674 GIGGASFISGGNGT

-2716 NGNIMRSLGNNVDV
+2716 NGNIMHSLANNVDV

-2742 FTLSANETYGG
+2742 FTLSANETYEG
-2753 NASHINSS
+2753 NASNINSS

-2807 FIGLSGMKGKM
+2807 FIGISAMKGRM
-2818 QNPAYQQFVMHS
+2818 NDAAYKQFLMHS

-2866 LIKAKGDNM
+2866 LIKSKGNNV
-2875 VRFVGENTL
+2875 VRFVGEDTL
-2884 LYRKGEIFNT
+2884 LYRKGEVFNT

-2905 LWRLMYVNAGVG
+2905 LWRLVYVNAGVG
-2917 LKMGLQYQDLNIT
+2917 LKMGLQYQDINIT

>member
-1 MKQFKKKPKKIKRSQ
+1 
-16 KIILKRPLWLMPLLI
+16 MPLLI

-68 CDKWEEKTQQFTGNQ
+68 CDKWEERTQQYTGNQ

-201 ANKVTINSNINA
+201 ANKVNVNSNINA
-213 YKTSQVNIGNANSA
+213 YKTSQVNIGNANSV
-227 ITINSVSLSGDTCSS
+227 ITIGSVSLSGDTCSS

-251 CSSSGP
+251 CSTSGP
-257 SYSFKGTTSATNTTF
+257 SYSFKGTTNATNTTF

-294 GAFTFNKGFNA
+294 GAFTFNKGFSA

-313 GSFTFKGTSS
+313 GSFIFKDTSS
-323 FNNATFSNASYTF
+323 FNNASFSNATYIF

-369 LFENSSFNG
+369 LFENSSF
-378 GIFTF
+378 
-383 NNQTNPTNSA
+383 
-393 QHPQILFENSSFSG
+393 SG
-407 STTTLKGSATFEQ
+407 SATTLKGSATFEQ

-428 LTIQNASFDNATFNN
+428 LTIQNASFNNATFNN
-443 TGKITIEKDASFN
+443 TGKITINESASFN
-456 NTSFNTPVD
+456 NTSFNTPVN
-465 TNNMSVT
+465 TNNMT
-472 GSVTLSGKNDLK
+472 INGGVTLSGKNDLN

-500 GATFNLTSLG
+500 GTTFNLTSLG

-543 TESSSKPQSFAQGL
+543 TESPSKPQSFAQGL

-576 TPKNTDSS
+576 TSKPANSS

-608 LQETFS
+608 LQETFG

-629 PPPTISGSQF
+629 PPPVINGSKF

-646 INANMPWYD
+646 INADMPWYD

-687 KQTFSTNGSNLVIGY
+687 KQTFSASNSNLVIGY

-732 PWPYYQCIGT
+732 PWPYYQCTGT

-787 TQHNAGAYSSSMT
+787 TQHNAGIYSSSMT
-800 FSTQNMDSSQ
+800 FSTQSMDNSQ
-810 NLNGLNANGKLS
+810 NLSGLNANGTLS

-830 QAKDGKFIFNAGQ
+830 QAKDGKFTFNAGQ

-899 NSNATTS
+899 NSSATTS

-928 STNSDGSQNTANFNN
+928 STNSDGSQNNANFNN

-951 NATFDNMAFNG
+951 NATFDNVVFNS
-962 PTNTSVKGQV
+962 PTNTIVKGQV

-985 LSFGDGMINFSAH
+985 LSFGDGTIAFSAH
-998 SVINIGEAITNGNP
+998 SVINIGEAIANGNP

-1017 SSKEIE
+1017 SSKTIE

-1053 NGIYDVVYSFN
+1053 NGVYDVVYSFN

-1084 GVGMVFDYVDMEK
+1084 GVGMVFDYMDMEK
-1097 SDHLYYQN
+1097 SDRLYYQN

-1132 KSIDFYA
+1132 NSIDFYA

-1150 SQTLTGQNSAIVF
+1150 SQTFTGQNSAIVF

-1176 QSNTIIRFGDNKGA
+1176 QSNVIIRFGDNKGA

-1231 GGGASLNFN
+1231 GGGANLNFN

-1256 AGTQSSSMNFISNSA
+1256 AGTQSSSMNFVSNSA

-1303 NSSFRGYVGQTQS
+1303 NSSFRGYVGTTQS

-1336 GLYQISAKSVLFD
+1336 GLYQMQAKSVLFD

-1398 LNQSAINVSN
+1398 LNQSTINVSN

-1421 NGSHLNFNGAVN
+1421 NGSHLNFNGAIH
-1433 FNSANITTSLSDS
+1433 FNSANTTTSLSNS
-1446 SIVFKGASSLGGQF
+1446 SIVFKGAVSLGGQF

-1465 SFLDFQGSSA
+1465 SSLDFQGSSA
-1475 ITSNTAFNFYN
+1475 ITSNTAFNFYD

-1563 SNWYER
+1563 GNWYER
-1569 ISFFGMRINDGIYD
+1569 INFFGMRINDGIYD
-1583 AKNQTYSFTN
+1583 TKNQTYSFTN

-1602 ESFKDNQLSVTL
+1602 ESFKNNQLSVTL

-1685 TSESSVISQTYNAQ
+1685 SSESSIISQTYNAQ

-1735 LGNDFSLSSLSNLKG
+1735 LGNDFSLSSLNDLNSN
-1750 DALNQLTKLI
+1750 ALNQLTKLI

-1785 GALII
+1785 GALIV
-1790 GATKIGQTNT
+1790 GATKIGQTDT
-1800 NSTVVFGGLGYQKP
+1800 NSAVVFGGLGYQTP

-1929 GGLGNLIVNTLG
+1929 GGLGNLIADTLG
-1941 SGSVIGGYLTPE
+1941 SNSVIGGYLTPE

-2066 GKQMIGEF
+2066 GKRMIGEF
-2074 LGQDMLNSLE
+2074 LGQDTLNSLE

-2135 QRGDFSFNAQ
+2135 QKGDFNFNAQ

-2185 GTLNLLSNQVSNINI
+2185 GTLQLLSNQVSNINI
-2200 TTLDASNGLKINA
+2200 TTLNANNGLKINA
-2213 ANNNVSVSQGNLF
+2213 GSNNISVSQGDLF
-2226 INASCVQQSDP
+2226 INASCAQQSDP
-2237 ITTNTANPCAL
+2237 TTVSATNPCTL
-2248 SAQSANGASSNNASN
+2248 STQSANGASSSNASN
-2263 NAPIALNNNDESLM
+2263 NAPIALNNNDESLII
-2277 VTANDFNFSGNIYAN
+2277 TANDFNFSGNIYAN

-2355 GVLQNLVIASNA
+2355 EVLQNLVIASNA

-2402 QAEGI
+2402 QVEGI
-2407 INLNTTQTPFIN
+2407 INLNTTQTPFMN
-2419 VNNSMANN
+2419 VSVANGG
-2427 TTYTLLKSS
+2427 TYTLLKSG
-2436 RYIDY
+2436 RYINY
-2441 NINPNSLQSYLKLY
+2441 NINPDSLQSYLKLY

-2504 SLSVLHNQVKMSYGD
+2504 SLSVLHNQIKMSYGN
-2519 KVMDFTPPTLQDYIV
+2519 KIMDFTPPTLQDYIV

-2555 WLSTLMIKTKENPLF
+2555 WLSTLMMETKENPLF

-2649 SDPNPSEIFVK
+2649 SDSNPSALEVFVK
-2660 YSQPNKHPNNLWVQ
+2660 YSQLSKHPNNLWVQ

-2711 GYSGF
+2711 GYSDF

-2753 NASHINSS
+2753 NATSINSS

-2905 LWRLMYVNAGVG
+2905 LWRLIYVNAGVG

>member
-1 MKQFKKKPKKIKRSQ
+1 MKKFKKKPKSIKRSHQNQ
-16 KIILKRPLWLMPLLI
+16 KTILKRPLWLMPLLI
-31 GGFASGVYADGTDI
+31 SGFASGVYADGTDI

-58 VHRPWYALWS
+58 VHHPWYALWS
-68 CDKWEEKTQQFTGNQ
+68 CDKWEEKTQQYTGNQ

-94 ANYYHSQNN
+94 ANYYHTQNN
-103 QDITANLKNDN
+103 QNITANLKNDN

-145 NLGANSGN
+145 NLGASSGN

-184 VGSGAGTHT
+184 VGTGAGTHT

-201 ANKVTINSNINA
+201 ANKVNIHSNISA
-213 YKTSQVNIGNANSA
+213 YKTSQVNVGNANST
-227 ITINSVSLSGDTCSS
+227 ITIGSVSLNGDTCSS
-242 LAKIGSGAN
+242 LASVGVGAN
-251 CSSSGP
+251 CSTSGP
-257 SYSFKGTTSATNTTF
+257 SYSFKGTTNATNTTF

-279 TFEESANFSGAKLNG
+279 TFEENATFSGAKWNG
-294 GAFTFNKGFNA
+294 GAFTFNKEFKA

-313 GSFTFKGTSS
+313 GSFNFKGTSS
-323 FNNATFSNASYTF
+323 FNNASFSNATYTF
-336 DNQATFQN
+336 NNQATFQN

-354 NNQSNPTNSAQHPQI
+354 NNQTNPTNNAQHPQI
-369 LFENSSFNG
+369 
-378 GIFTF
+378 
-383 NNQTNPTNSA
+383 Q
-393 QHPQILFENSSFSG
+393 NSSFSG
-407 STTTLKGSATFEQ
+407 NATTLKGFVNFQQ

-428 LTIQNASFDNATFNN
+428 LTIQNASFNNATFSN
-443 TGKITIEKDASFN
+443 TGKITINEGASFN
-456 NTSFNTPVD
+456 STTFNTSVD

-489 DFGSSKITLAQ
+489 DFGSSQVTLTQ
-500 GATFNLTSLG
+500 GTTFNLTSLG

-527 HLLNHAL
+527 NLLNHAL

-543 TESSSKPQSFAQGL
+543 NESSSLPQSFAQGL

-569 LLSENAA
+569 LLNENAA
-576 TPKNTDSS
+576 TSKPTDSS
-584 PSAPTKDSPQVYQ
+584 PSKSSTNSTQVYQ

-608 LQETFS
+608 LQETFG
-614 PNSIIIQALESGTYT
+614 PNSIIIQALESGIYT
-629 PPPTISGSQF
+629 PPPVISGSKF

-646 INANMPWYD
+646 INADMPWYN

-687 KQTFSTNGSNLVIGY
+687 KQTFSASNSNLVIGY
-702 NATWTGNSVSSSGT
+702 NSTWTGNSVSSSGT

-732 PWPYYQCIGT
+732 PWPYYQCTGT
-742 TNGAYSAYHVYI
+742 TNGTYSAYHVYI

-778 SINIANATI
+778 SVNIANATI
-787 TQHNAGAYSSSMT
+787 TQHNAGIYSSSMT
-800 FSTQNMDSSQ
+800 FSTQSMDSSQ
-810 NLNGLNANGKLS
+810 NLNALNANGTLS

-843 ATFENTNFNGGS
+843 AVFENTNFNGGS

-869 QFNSGSFEIS
+869 QFNSGSFEIG

-906 FVGDFTNANSN
+906 FMGDFTNAHSN

-928 STNSDGSQNTANFNN
+928 PTNSNGSQNTANFNN
-943 TGSVNIAG
+943 TGSVNISG
-951 NATFDNMAFNG
+951 NATFDNVVFNS

-985 LSFGDGMINFSAH
+985 LSFGDGTITFNAH

-1043 SSEKLVSSAG
+1043 SSEKLVSSVG
-1053 NGIYDVVYSFN
+1053 NGVYDVVYSFN
-1064 NQTYNFQEVFSPNSI
+1064 NQTYNFQEIFSPNSI

-1084 GVGMVFDYVDMEK
+1084 GVSMVFDYVDMEK

-1105 ALGFMTYM
+1105 TLGFMTYM

-1150 SQTLTGQNSAIVF
+1150 SQTFTGQNSAIVF
-1163 GAKNIWTNASDAP
+1163 GAKSIWTNASDAP
-1176 QSNTIIRFGDNKGA
+1176 QSNAIIRFGDNKGA

-1197 HCWNLQCI
+1197 HCLNLQCI

-1245 LLTNATLYNRA
+1245 LLTNATLYNRS

-1284 AQNKGNP
+1284 AQNGGNP

-1303 NSSFRGYVGQTQS
+1303 NSSFRGYVGKTQS

-1322 VNAISFTNSSNLSS
+1322 ANAISFTNSTNLSS
-1336 GLYQISAKSVLFD
+1336 GLYQMQAKSVLFD

-1357 GTSSIKANAISLS
+1357 GTSSIKADAINLS
-1370 QNASINASNHSTLE
+1370 QNASINASNHSTLD
-1384 LSGDLNLNDTSSLN
+1384 LQGGLNLNDTSSIN
-1398 LNQSAINVSN
+1398 LNQSTINVSN

-1421 NGSHLNFNGAVN
+1421 NNAHINFNGTTN
-1433 FNSANITTSLSDS
+1433 FNSANITTSLNHS
-1446 SIVFKGASSLGGQF
+1446 SIVFKGAISLGGQF

-1465 SFLDFQGSSA
+1465 SSLDFQGSSA
-1475 ITSNTAFNFYN
+1475 ITSNTAFNFYD

-1549 NKNRVYNIIQADMN
+1549 NKNRVYNIIQAGMN
-1563 SNWYER
+1563 HNWYER
-1569 ISFFGMRINDGIYD
+1569 INFFGMRINDGVYD
-1583 AKNQTYSFTN
+1583 AINQTYSFTN

-1626 IGSEIFN
+1626 IGSEVFN

-1647 SDDAQGVFYLTS
+1647 SDDAEGVFYLTS
-1659 SVKGYYNPNQS
+1659 NVKGYYNPNQS
-1670 YQASGSNNTTKNNNL
+1670 YQANGSNNTTKNNNL
-1685 TSESSVISQTYNAQ
+1685 ISDSSVISQTYNAQ

-1735 LGNDFSLSSLSNLKG
+1735 LGNDFSLSSLSDLNSN
-1750 DALNQLTKLI
+1750 ALNQLTKLI
-1760 TPSDWKNINEL
+1760 TPNDWKNINEF

-1785 GALII
+1785 GTLIV
-1790 GATKIGQTNT
+1790 GAAKIGQTDT
-1800 NSTVVFGGLGYQKP
+1800 NSAVVFGGLGYQKP

-1864 WGTGGSASVTFNSQ
+1864 WGTGGSTSVTFNSQ
-1878 TSLILNQANIVSSQ
+1878 TSLVLNQANIVSSQ

-1929 GGLGNLIVNTLG
+1929 GGLGNLIADTLG
-1941 SGSVIGGYLTPE
+1941 SNSVIGGYLTPE
-1953 QKNQTLSQLLGQ
+1953 QKNQTLIQLLGQ

-1970 LMNDSGLNTAIKD
+1970 LMNDSGLNAAIKD

-2028 FNQITGF
+2028 FNQITSF

-2047 MLQDI
+2047 ILQDI

-2059 QNDVVAL
+2059 QSDVAAL

-2074 LGQDMLNSLE
+2074 LGQDTLNSLE

-2116 IPNLGK
+2116 MPNLGK

-2135 QRGDFSFNAQ
+2135 QKGDFSFNAQ

-2160 GTLSF
+2160 GALSF

-2174 GNNHIAFTNHS
+2174 GNNRISFTNHA
-2185 GTLNLLSNQVSNINI
+2185 GALQLLSNQVSNINI
-2200 TTLDASNGLKINA
+2200 TTLNASNGLKINA

-2226 INASCVQQSDP
+2226 INASCVGQNNP
-2237 ITTNTANPCAL
+2237 TTANIANPCTL
-2248 SAQSANGASSNNASN
+2248 STQSTNNTSSSNASN
-2263 NAPIALNNNDESLM
+2263 NAQIALNNNDESLII
-2277 VTANDFNFSGNIYAN
+2277 TANDFNFSGNIYAN

-2327 AVLEKNASFVTNNLN
+2327 AVLEKNASFMANNLN
-2342 IQGAFNNNATQKI
+2342 IQGAFNNNATRKI
-2355 GVLQNLVIASNA
+2355 EVLQNLTIASNA

-2375 LEVGGALNNFGAI
+2375 LEVGGALNNSGAI
-2388 HFNLENIQTPAPLI
+2388 HFNLENIQTPTPLI

-2407 INLNTTQTPFIN
+2407 INLNTTQTPFMN

-2441 NINPNSLQSYLKLY
+2441 NINPNSLQSYLNLY

-2489 VALPNS
+2489 VVLPNP
-2495 NNASPNNIL
+2495 NNAHQNNIL
-2504 SLSVLHNQVKMSYGD
+2504 SLSVLHNQIKMSYGD

-2542 NQIEAIGGNNAIK
+2542 NQIEAVGGNNAIK
-2555 WLSTLMIKTKENPLF
+2555 WLSTLMMETKENPLF
-2570 APIYLEN
+2570 APIYLKN
-2577 HSLNEILDAT
+2577 HSLNEILGVA
-2587 KDLQN
+2587 KDLSN

-2606 TNLLE
+2606 ANLLE

-2623 KLSDFRARE
+2623 KLSDFRSRE
-2632 GESNFSER
+2632 GESDFSER

-2649 SDPNPSEIFVK
+2649 SDPNPGEVFVK

-2674 GVGGASFISGGNGT
+2674 GIGGASFISGGNGT

-2716 NGNIMRSLGNNVDV
+2716 NGNIMHSLANNVDV

-2742 FTLSANETYGG
+2742 FTLSANETYEG
-2753 NASHINSS
+2753 NASNINSS

-2807 FIGLSGMKGKM
+2807 FIGLIGMKGKM
-2818 QNPAYQQFVMHS
+2818 NGAAYKQFLMHS

-2838 TLNMGLESRK
+2838 TLNMGLEGRK

-2866 LIKAKGDNM
+2866 LIKSKGGNM

-2884 LYRKGEIFNT
+2884 LYRKGEVFNT
-2894 FASVITGGEMH
+2894 FMSVITGGEMH
-2905 LWRLMYVNAGVG
+2905 LWRLVYVNAGVG
-2917 LKMGLQYQDLNIT
+2917 LKMGLQYQDINIT

>member
-1 MKQFKKKPKKIKRSQ
+1 MKKFKKKPKSIKRSHQNQ
-16 KIILKRPLWLMPLLI
+16 KTILKRPLWLAPLLI
-31 GGFASGVYADGTDI
+31 GGFASGVYANGTDI

-58 VHRPWYALWS
+58 VHHPWYALWS
-68 CDKWEEKTQQFTGNQ
+68 CDKWEEKTQQYTGNQ

-94 ANYYHSQNN
+94 ANYYHTQNN
-103 QDITANLKNDN
+103 QNITANLKNDN

-126 GGEYNGG
+126 GGENNGG
-133 NLDIEL
+133 NLNIEL
-139 GSNATF
+139 GNNATF
-145 NLGANSGN
+145 NLGASSGN

-201 ANKVTINSNINA
+201 ANKVTINSNISTF
-213 YKTSQVNIGNANSA
+213 KTSQVNVGNANSV
-227 ITINSVSLSGDTCSS
+227 ITIGSVSLSGDTCSS
-242 LAKIGSGAN
+242 LASVGIGAN
-251 CSSSGP
+251 CSTSGP
-257 SYSFKGTTSATNTTF
+257 SYSFKGTTNATNTTF

-279 TFEESANFSGAKLNG
+279 TFEENATFSGAKWNG
-294 GAFTFNKGFNA
+294 GTYTFNKGFNA

-313 GSFTFKGTSS
+313 GSFTFEGVSS
-323 FNNATFSNASYTF
+323 FNGANFNNATYTF
-336 DNQATFQN
+336 NNQATFQN
-344 SSFNGGTFTF
+344 SSFNGGNFTF
-354 NNQSNPTNSAQHPQI
+354 SNQINPTNSTQHPQI
-369 LFENSSFNG
+369 
-378 GIFTF
+378 
-383 NNQTNPTNSA
+383 Q
-393 QHPQILFENSSFSG
+393 NSSFSG
-407 STTTLKGSATFEQ
+407 NAITLKGFVNFQQ

-428 LTIQNASFDNATFNN
+428 LTIQNASFNNATFNN
-443 TGKITIEKDASFN
+443 TGKITINES
-456 NTSFNTPVD
+456 TSFNSTTFNTSIN

-484 NGSTL
+484 NGATL

-500 GATFNLTSLG
+500 GTTFNLTSLG

-527 HLLNHAL
+527 HLLNHAI
-534 NSLTNALKT
+534 NGLTNALKT
-543 TESSSKPQSFAQGL
+543 NENSSKPQSFAQGL

-576 TPKNTDSS
+576 TSKSADSS
-584 PSAPTKDSPQVYQ
+584 PSKSSTNSTQVYQ

-608 LQETFS
+608 LQETFG

-629 PPPTISGSQF
+629 PPPVINGSKF

-646 INANMPWYD
+646 INADMPWYD

-660 PKSQNFTESGTY
+660 PKSQDFTESGTY

-687 KQTFSTNGSNLVIGY
+687 KQTFSANGSNLVIGY
-702 NATWTGNSVSSSGT
+702 NSTWTDHNVSSSGT

-732 PWPYYQCIGT
+732 PWPYYQCTGT
-742 TNGAYSAYHVYI
+742 TNGTYSAYHVYI

-772 VFNGVD
+772 IFNGVD
-778 SINIANATI
+778 SVNIANATI
-787 TQHNAGAYSSSMT
+787 TQHNAGIYSSSMT
-800 FSTQNMDSSQ
+800 FSTQSMDNSQ
-810 NLNGLNANGKLS
+810 NLNSLNSNGKLL

-843 ATFENTNFNGGS
+843 AVFENTNFNGGS

-869 QFNSGSFEIS
+869 QFNSGSFEVS

-884 FNNANFNNSASFNFN
+884 FNNANFKNSASFNFN

-906 FVGDFTNANSN
+906 FIGDFTNAHSN

-928 STNSDGSQNTANFNN
+928 SANGSQNNANFNN
-943 TGSVNIAG
+943 TGSVNISG
-951 NATFDNMAFNG
+951 NATFDNVVFNG

-985 LSFGDGMINFSAH
+985 LSFGDGTITFNAH
-998 SVINIGEAITNGNP
+998 SVINIAEAITNGNP

-1023 YNNAFSKNLW
+1023 YNNAFSNNLW

-1053 NGIYDVVYSFN
+1053 NGVYDVVYSFN
-1064 NQTYNFQEVFSPNSI
+1064 NQTYNFQEIFSPNSI

-1084 GVGMVFDYVDMEK
+1084 GVGMVFDYMDMEK
-1097 SDHLYYQN
+1097 SDHLYYKN
-1105 ALGFMTYM
+1105 VAGFMTYM

-1118 NNLGNLNNTIYYYD
+1118 NNLGNSNNTIYYYD
-1132 KSIDFYA
+1132 NSIDFYA

-1150 SQTLTGQNSAIVF
+1150 SQTFTGQNSTIVF

-1256 AGTQSSSMNFISNSA
+1256 AGTQSSSMNFTSKNA
-1271 NIQAQNSYFIDDT
+1271 NIQAQNSYFIDDS
-1284 AQNKGNP
+1284 AQNGCNP

-1322 VNAISFTNSSNLSS
+1322 ANAISFTNSTNLSS
-1336 GLYQISAKSVLFD
+1336 GLYQMQAKSVSFD

-1357 GTSSIKANAISLS
+1357 GTSSIKASAISLS

-1384 LSGDLNLNDTSSLN
+1384 LQGDLNLNDTSSLN
-1398 LNQSAINVSN
+1398 LNQSTINISN
-1408 NATINDYASLIAS
+1408 NATINDHASLIV
-1421 NGSHLNFNGAVN
+1421 NDGSRLNFNGAVN
-1433 FNSANITTSLSDS
+1433 FNSANITTSLNNS

-1460 NLSNN
+1460 NLSN
-1465 SFLDFQGSSA
+1465 SSSLDFQGSSA
-1475 ITSNTAFNFYN
+1475 ITSNTAFNFYD

-1500 DIKAPLSLGGNLLN
+1500 DVKAPLSLGGNLLN

-1520 LNLKNSQLVFSDQG
+1520 LNLKNSQLVFGDQG
-1534 SLNIANIDLLSDLND
+1534 SLDIANIDLLSDLND
-1549 NKNRVYNIIQADMN
+1549 NKNRVYNIIQAGMN

-1569 ISFFGMRINDGIYD
+1569 ISFFGMRVNDGIYD

-1647 SDDAQGVFYLTS
+1647 SDDAEGVFYLTS

-1685 TSESSVISQTYNAQ
+1685 SSESSVISQTYNAQ

-1706 HVYNKGYNFNNIKA
+1706 HIYNKGYNFNNIKA

-1735 LGNDFSLSSLSNLKG
+1735 LGNDFSLSSLSGLNP

-1785 GALII
+1785 GALIV
-1790 GATKIGQTNT
+1790 GATKIGQTDT
-1800 NSTVVFGGLGYQKP
+1800 NSAVVFGGLGYQKP

-1921 AMQSINKA
+1921 AVQSINKA

-1941 SGSVIGGYLTPE
+1941 SGSVIGGHLTPE

-2059 QNDVVAL
+2059 QSDVAAL

-2074 LGQDMLNSLE
+2074 LGQDTLNSLE

-2116 IPNLGK
+2116 IPSLGK

-2135 QRGDFSFNAQ
+2135 QKGDFSFNAQ

-2160 GTLSF
+2160 GALSF

-2174 GNNHIAFTNHS
+2174 GNNHIAFTNHA
-2185 GTLNLLSNQVSNINI
+2185 GTLQLLSDQVSNINI

-2226 INASCVQQSDP
+2226 INASCVGQNDP
-2237 ITTNTANPCAL
+2237 TTANIANPCAL
-2248 SAQSANGASSNNASN
+2248 SAQSVNGASSNSASN
-2263 NAPIALNNNDESLM
+2263 NAQIALSDNDESLM

-2327 AVLEKNASFVTNNLN
+2327 AVLEKNASFMTNNLN
-2342 IQGAFNNNATQKI
+2342 IQGAFNNNATCKI
-2355 GVLQNLVIASNA
+2355 EVLQNLTIASNA

-2388 HFNLENIQTPAPLI
+2388 HFNLENIQTPTPLI
-2402 QAEGI
+2402 QARGI
-2407 INLNTTQTPFIN
+2407 INLNTTQTPFMN

-2441 NINPNSLQSYLKLY
+2441 NINPNSLQSYLNLY

-2462 NHIEEKNGVL
+2462 NRIEEKNGVL

-2495 NNASPNNIL
+2495 NNASQNNIL
-2504 SLSVLHNQVKMSYGD
+2504 SLSVLYNQVKMSYGD

-2542 NQIEAIGGNNAIK
+2542 NKIEAVGGNAIK
-2555 WLSTLMIKTKENPLF
+2555 WLSTLMMETKENPLF

-2577 HSLNEILDAT
+2577 HSLHEILGVA
-2587 KDLQN
+2587 KDLLN

-2623 KLSDFRARE
+2623 KLSDFRSRE
-2632 GESNFSER
+2632 GESDFSER
-2640 LLELKNKRF
+2640 LLELKNKHF
-2649 SDPNPSEIFVK
+2649 SDPNPGEVFVK
-2660 YSQPNKHPNNLWVQ
+2660 YSQLSKHPNNLWAQ
-2674 GVGGASFISGGNGT
+2674 GIGGASFIAGGNGT

-2711 GYSGF
+2711 GYSDF
-2716 NGNIMRSLGNNVDV
+2716 NGNIMHSLANNVDV

-2753 NASHINSS
+2753 NANNINSS
-2761 NSLLSVL
+2761 NPLLSVL
-2768 NQRYNYNTWTTSV
+2768 NQRYSYNTWTTSV

-2818 QNPAYQQFVMHS
+2818 NDAAYKQFLMHS

-2866 LIKAKGDNM
+2866 LIKSKGDNM
-2875 VRFVGENTL
+2875 VRFMGENTL
-2884 LYRKGEIFNT
+2884 LYRKGEVFNT

-2917 LKMGLQYQDLNIT
+2917 LKMSLQYQDINIT

>member
-1 MKQFKKKPKKIKRSQ
+1 MKKFKKKSKSIKRSHQ
-16 KIILKRPLWLMPLLI
+16 TIILKRSLWLAPLLI
-31 GGFASGVYADGTDI
+31 SGFASGVYANNLWDLLNSKVG
-45 LGLSWGE
+45 GEYMHWVKGSQYCSW
-52 KSQKVC
+52 
-58 VHRPWYALWS
+58 
-68 CDKWEEKTQQFTGNQ
+68 WEF
-83 LITKTW
+83 
-89 AGGNA
+89 AGCLRNVWGANHKGYDAGNA
-94 ANYYHSQNN
+94 ANYLSSQNYQAISVGSGN
-103 QDITANLKNDN
+103 ET
-114 GTYFLSG
+114 GTYSLSG
-121 LYNYT
+121 FTNYV
-126 GGEYNGG
+126 GG
-133 NLDIEL
+133 NLTI
-139 GSNATF
+139 
-145 NLGANSGN
+145 NLGNSVTLDLSGPN
-153 SFTSWYPNGHTNVT
+153 SFTSYQGYNEGKDDVSFNV
-167 FSAGT
+167 GT
-172 INVNNSVEVGNR
+172 INLNGTLEVGNR

-193 GTATLNLN
+193 GIATLNLN
-201 ANKVTINSNINA
+201 ANKVTINSNISA
-213 YKTSQVNIGNANSA
+213 FKTSQVNVGNASSA
-227 ITINSVSLSGDTCSS
+227 ITIGSVSLSGDTCSS
-242 LAKIGSGAN
+242 LASVGIGAN
-251 CSSSGP
+251 CSGSGP
-257 SYSFKGTTSATNTTF
+257 SYSFKGTTNATNTTF

-279 TFEESANFSGAKLNG
+279 TFEENATFSGAKLNG
-294 GAFTFNKGFNA
+294 GAFTFNKEVSA

-313 GSFTFKGTSS
+313 GNFTFKGTSS
-323 FNNATFSNASYTF
+323 FNGTSFSNAAYTF

-354 NNQSNPTNSAQHPQI
+354 NNQNNQTNNAQHPQI
-369 LFENSSFNG
+369 
-378 GIFTF
+378 
-383 NNQTNPTNSA
+383 A
-393 QHPQILFENSSFSG
+393 FENSSFSG
-407 STTTLKGSATFEQ
+407 SATTLKGSVNFEQ

-428 LTIQNASFDNATFNN
+428 LTIQNASFNNATFNN
-443 TGKITIEKDASFN
+443 TGKITINENASFN
-456 NTSFNTPVD
+456 NTTFNTPID
-465 TNNMSVT
+465 TNNMTIT
-472 GSVTLSGKNDLK
+472 GGVTLSGKNDLK
-484 NGSTL
+484 NGATL
-489 DFGSSKITLAQ
+489 DFGSSKVTLNQ
-500 GATFNLTSLG
+500 GTIFNLTTLG

-520 SGGITYN
+520 GGITYAN
-527 HLLNHAL
+527 LLNHAL
-534 NSLTNALKT
+534 NGLTNALKT
-543 TESSSKPQSFAQGL
+543 SESSSEPQSFAQGL
-557 WDMITYN
+557 WGMITYN

-569 LLSENAA
+569 LLGEN
-576 TPKNTDSS
+576 TTTSKPVDSS
-584 PSAPTKDSPQVYQ
+584 PPKSSSNSTQVYQ

-608 LQETFS
+608 LQETFG
-614 PNSIIIQALESGTYT
+614 PNSITIQALESGTYT

-639 DLSASNY
+639 DLSTSNY
-646 INANMPWYD
+646 INADMPWYN

-660 PKSQNFTESGTY
+660 PKSENFAESGTY
-672 YLPSVQ
+672 YLPSVE
-678 IWGSYTNSF
+678 IWGSFTNSF
-687 KQTFSTNGSNLVIGY
+687 KQTFSANNSNLVIGY
-702 NATWTGNSVSSSGT
+702 NSTWTGNSVSSSET

-725 ALNGHCG
+725 ALSGHCG
-732 PWPYYQCIGT
+732 TWPYYQCVGT
-742 TNGAYSAYHVYI
+742 TDGAYSAYHVYI

-778 SINIANATI
+778 SVNIANATI
-787 TQHNAGAYSSSMT
+787 TQHNAGIYSSSMT
-800 FSTQNMDSSQ
+800 FSTQNMDSQ
-810 NLNGLNANGKLS
+810 QDLNGLNANGKLS
-822 VYGATFTN
+822 VYGTTFTN
-830 QAKDGKFIFNAGQ
+830 QAKDGKFTFNAGQ

-855 YQFSGDSLNFSNNN
+855 YQFSGDSLTFLNNN

-884 FNNANFNNSASFNFN
+884 FNNANFNNSASFNFS
-899 NSNATTS
+899 NSSATTS
-906 FVGDFTNANSN
+906 FVGDFTNANAN

-928 STNSDGSQNTANFNN
+928 STNKSPNNANFNN
-943 TGSVNIAG
+943 TGSMNILG
-951 NATFDNMAFNG
+951 NATFNNVVFNS

-972 TLNNITLKNLNAP
+972 ILNNITLKNLNAP
-985 LSFGDGMINFSAH
+985 LSFGDGTISFGAH
-998 SVINIGEAITNGNP
+998 SVINIDEAIINGNP
-1012 ITLVS
+1012 ITLIS
-1017 SSKEIE
+1017 SSKEID
-1023 YNNAFSKNLW
+1023 YNNAFTKNLW

-1043 SSEKLVSSAG
+1043 SSEKIVSSAG
-1053 NGIYDVVYSFN
+1053 NGVYDVVYSFN
-1064 NQTYNFQEVFSPNSI
+1064 NQTYNFQETFSLNSI

-1084 GVGMVFDYVDMEK
+1084 GVDMVFDYMDMEK
-1097 SDHLYYQN
+1097 ADHLYYKSIV
-1105 ALGFMTYM
+1105 GFMTYM

-1118 NNLGNLNNTIYYYD
+1118 NNLGNANNTIYYYD
-1132 KSIDFYA
+1132 NSIDFYA
-1139 SGKTLFTKAEF
+1139 SGGTLFTKADF
-1150 SQTLTGQNSAIVF
+1150 SQIFTGQNSAIVF
-1163 GAKNIWTNASDAP
+1163 GAKNIWTSASDAP
-1176 QSNTIIRFGDNKGA
+1176 QSDTIIRFGDNKGA

-1205 GFITGHYEAQKI
+1205 GFITGNYEAQKI

-1256 AGTQSSSMNFISNSA
+1256 AGTQSSSMSFISNNA

-1284 AQNKGNP
+1284 AQNGGKP

-1303 NSSFRGYVGQTQS
+1303 NSSFRGYVGNTQS

-1322 VNAISFTNSSNLSS
+1322 TNAINFTNSTNLSS
-1336 GLYQISAKSVLFD
+1336 GLYQISANSVLFD

-1357 GTSSIKANAISLS
+1357 GTSNIKANAINLS

-1384 LSGDLNLNDTSSLN
+1384 IQGDLNLNDTSSLN
-1398 LNQSAINVSN
+1398 LNQSTINVSN
-1408 NATINDYASLIAS
+1408 NATINDFASLIAS
-1421 NGSHLNFNGAVN
+1421 NNAHLNFNGAVN
-1433 FNSANITTSLSDS
+1433 FNSANITTSLNDS
-1446 SIVFKGASSLGGQF
+1446 SIVFKGAVSLGGQF

-1465 SFLDFQGSSA
+1465 SSLDFQNSSA
-1475 ITSNTAFNFYN
+1475 ITSSTAFNFYN
-1486 NAFSQSPITFHQAL
+1486 NAFSQSPITFHKAL

-1534 SLNIANIDLLSDLND
+1534 SLNIANIDLLSGVSG
-1549 NKNRVYNIIQADMN
+1549 NKNRVYHIIQAGMSD
-1563 SNWYER
+1563 NWYQY
-1569 ISFFGMRINDGIYD
+1569 INFFGMRINDGVYD
-1583 AKNQTYSFTN
+1583 AINQTYSFTN

-1614 SQIPGIKNTLYN
+1614 SQIPGVKNTLYS

-1659 SVKGYYNPNQS
+1659 NVKGYYDPNKS
-1670 YQASGSNNTTKNNNL
+1670 YQASGDNNTIINNDI
-1685 TSESSVISQTYNAQ
+1685 SSDSSVIAQTYNAQ
-1699 GNPISAL
+1699 GNPIDAL
-1706 HVYNKGYNFNNIKA
+1706 HIYNKGYNFNNIKA

-1735 LGNDFSLSSLSNLKG
+1735 LGNDFSLSSLNALKG
-1750 DALNQLTKLI
+1750 DALSQLAKLI
-1760 TPSDWKNINEL
+1760 TPSDWKNINEF

-1785 GALII
+1785 GTLIV
-1790 GATKIGQTNT
+1790 GATQIGQTNT

-1814 CDYTDIVCQKFRGT
+1814 CDHTDIVCQKFRGT

-1840 LGYIDTTFNAK
+1840 LGYINTTFNAK
-1851 EIYLTGTLGSGNA
+1851 EVYLTGTLGSGNA

-1878 TSLILNQANIVSSQ
+1878 TSLILNQANITSSQ

-1906 KVFNQAGLANILGEV
+1906 KVFNQAGLANILGEMAV
-1921 AMQSINKA
+1921 QSINKA
-1929 GGLGNLIVNTLG
+1929 GGLGNLIADMLG
-1941 SGSVIGGYLTPE
+1941 SNSVIGGHLTPE
-1953 QKNQTLSQLLGQ
+1953 QKNQTLSQLLGA

-2000 GLGGIDLQNPEKLIG
+2000 GLGGVDLQNPEKLIG

-2021 LLSKKGL
+2021 LLDKKSL
-2028 FNQITGF
+2028 FNTITGF

-2052 VKPSEAL
+2052 VKPSDAL
-2059 QNDVVAL
+2059 KNDVVTL

-2074 LGQDMLNSLE
+2074 LGQDTLNSLE

-2116 IPNLGK
+2116 IPSLGK

-2129 GLSQVW
+2129 GLSQLW
-2135 QRGDFSFNAQ
+2135 QKGDFNFNAQ
-2145 GNVFVQNSTF
+2145 GNVFVQNSNF

-2165 NAGNSLIFA
+2165 NAGDTLIFA
-2174 GNNHIAFTNHS
+2174 GNNRISFTNHA
-2185 GTLNLLSNQVSNINI
+2185 GTLNLLSNQVSNIDI
-2200 TTLDASNGLKINA
+2200 TALSASNGLKINA
-2213 ANNNVSVSQGNLF
+2213 ANNNVSVSQGDLF
-2226 INASCVQQSDP
+2226 ISASCVQPSGLTAP
-2237 ITTNTANPCAL
+2237 SANPCTLNAT
-2248 SAQSANGASSNNASN
+2248 QNTNNTSNNASN
-2263 NAPIALNNNDESLM
+2263 NAQIALNNNDESLR

-2342 IQGAFNNNATQKI
+2342 IQGAFNNNATRKI
-2355 GVLQNLVIASNA
+2355 EALQNLTIASNA

-2375 LEVGGALNNFGAI
+2375 IQVGGALNHFGTI
-2388 HFNLENIQTPAPLI
+2388 NFNLENPQTPATALI
-2402 QAEGI
+2402 QAGGV
-2407 INLNTTQTPFIN
+2407 INLNATQTPFMN

-2427 TTYTLLKSS
+2427 TAYTLLKSS
-2436 RYIDY
+2436 RYINY

-2462 NHIEEKNGVL
+2462 NHIEENNGVL

-2479 LLQDKGLLLS
+2479 SLQNKGLLLS

-2495 NNASPNNIL
+2495 NQNNAPKNNIL
-2504 SLSVLHNQVKMSYGD
+2504 SLSVLHDRIKMSYGN
-2519 KVMDFTPPTLQDYIV
+2519 KIMDFTPPTLQDYIV

-2542 NQIEAIGGNNAIK
+2542 NQIEAIGGNSAVK
-2555 WLSTLMIKTKENPLF
+2555 WLSTLMMETKENPLF

-2577 HSLNEILDAT
+2577 HSLNEILGVT

-2592 TASLI
+2592 TISLI

-2611 LASYTQQTSRLT
+2611 MASYTQQTSRLT
-2623 KLSDFRARE
+2623 KLSDFRTRE
-2632 GESNFSER
+2632 GESNFS

-2649 SDPNPSEIFVK
+2649 RDANPSEVFVK

-2674 GVGGASFISGGNGT
+2674 GVGGASFIAGGNGT
-2688 LYGLNVGY
+2688 LYGLNAGY

-2711 GYSGF
+2711 GYSDF
-2716 NGNIMRSLGNNVDV
+2716 NGRIIHSLANNVDV
-2730 GMYAR
+2730 GVYAR
-2735 AFLKRNE
+2735 AFLKKNE

-2753 NASHINSS
+2753 NATNINSS
-2761 NSLLSVL
+2761 NPLLSVI
-2768 NQRYNYNTWTTSV
+2768 NQRYSYNTWTTSV

-2792 QKSVVLKPQVGLSYH
+2792 QKSVVLKPQVGVSYH

-2818 QNPAYQQFVMHS
+2818 NDAAYQQFVMHS

-2838 TLNMGLESRK
+2838 TLNLGLESRK
-2848 YFGKNSYY
+2848 YFGQNSYY
-2856 FVTARLGRDL
+2856 FVTARLDRDL
-2866 LIKAKGDNM
+2866 LIKSKGDNV

-2884 LYRKGEIFNT
+2884 LYRKGEVFNT

-2917 LKMGLQYQDLNIT
+2917 LKLGLQYQDINLT
-2930 GNVGMRVAF
+2930 GNVGMRVVF

>member
-1 MKQFKKKPKKIKRSQ
+1 MKKFKKKPKSIKRSHQNQ
-16 KIILKRPLWLMPLLI
+16 KTILKRPLWLAPLLI

-126 GGEYNGG
+126 GGENNGG
-133 NLDIEL
+133 NLNIEL

-145 NLGANSGN
+145 DLGTHSGN
-153 SFTSWYPNGHTNVT
+153 SFTSWYPNGHTNIT

-201 ANKVTINSNINA
+201 ANKVNIHSNISA
-213 YKTSQVNIGNANSA
+213 FKTSQVNIGNANSA
-227 ITINSVSLSGDTCSS
+227 ITIGSVSLSGDTCSS
-242 LAKIGSGAN
+242 LASVGVGAN
-251 CSSSGP
+251 CSTSGP
-257 SYSFKGTTSATNTTF
+257 SYSFKGTTNATNTAF

-279 TFEESANFSGAKLNG
+279 TFEENATFSGAKWNG
-294 GAFTFNKGFNA
+294 GVFTFNKGFSA

-313 GSFTFKGTSS
+313 GSFNFKGASS
-323 FNNATFSNASYTF
+323 FNGASFSNATYTF
-336 DNQATFQN
+336 NDQATFQN

-354 NNQSNPTNSAQHPQI
+354 NNQTNQ
-369 LFENSSFNG
+369 
-378 GIFTF
+378 
-383 NNQTNPTNSA
+383 SA

-407 STTTLKGSATFEQ
+407 NATTLKGFVNFQQ

-428 LTIQNASFDNATFNN
+428 LTMQNASFNNANFNN
-443 TGKITIEKDASFN
+443 TGKITINEGASFN
-456 NTSFNTPVD
+456 DTTFNTSVD
-465 TNNMSVT
+465 TNNMTIT

-489 DFGSSKITLAQ
+489 DFGSSKVTLAQ
-500 GATFNLTSLG
+500 GTTFNLTSLG
-510 SEKSVTILNS
+510 DKNSVTILNS

-527 HLLNHAL
+527 NLLNHAL

-543 TESSSKPQSFAQGL
+543 NESSSGSQSFAQGL

-569 LLSENAA
+569 LLNENIAVSK
-576 TPKNTDSS
+576 PTDSP
-584 PSAPTKDSPQVYQ
+584 PSKSSTNSAQVYQ

-614 PNSIIIQALESGTYT
+614 HNSIIIQALESGTYT
-629 PPPTISGSQF
+629 PPPVISGSKF

-646 INANMPWYD
+646 INSNMPWYD

-687 KQTFSTNGSNLVIGY
+687 KQTFSASNSNLVIGY
-702 NATWTGNSVSSSGT
+702 NSTWTDHSVSSSGT

-732 PWPYYQCIGT
+732 PWPYYQCTGT
-742 TNGAYSAYHVYI
+742 TDGVYSAYHVYI

-772 VFNGVD
+772 VFNGID
-778 SINIANATI
+778 SVNIANATI
-787 TQHNAGAYSSSMT
+787 TQHNAGIYSSSMT
-800 FSTQNMDSSQ
+800 FSTQSMDSSQ
-810 NLNGLNANGKLS
+810 NLNGLNANGTLS
-822 VYGATFTN
+822 VYGTTFTN

-855 YQFSGDSLNFSNNN
+855 YQFNGDSLNFSNNN

-899 NSNATTS
+899 NSSATTS

-928 STNSDGSQNTANFNN
+928 SANGSLNNANFNN
-943 TGSVNIAG
+943 TGSVNISG
-951 NATFDNMAFNG
+951 NATFDNVVFNG

-985 LSFGDGMINFSAH
+985 LSFGDGTITFNAH
-998 SVINIGEAITNGNP
+998 SVINIGGTITNGNP

-1043 SSEKLVSSAG
+1043 SSEKLVSSVG
-1053 NGIYDVVYSFN
+1053 NGVYDVVYSFN
-1064 NQTYNFQEVFSPNSI
+1064 NQTYNFQEIFSPNSI

-1084 GVGMVFDYVDMEK
+1084 GVGMVFDYMDMEK

-1118 NNLGNLNNTIYYYD
+1118 NNLGNSNNTIYYYD

-1150 SQTLTGQNSAIVF
+1150 SQTFTGQNSTIVF

-1240 GLQGI
+1240 ALQGV

-1284 AQNKGNP
+1284 AQNRGNP

-1322 VNAISFTNSSNLSS
+1322 ANAINFTNSTNLSS
-1336 GLYQISAKSVLFD
+1336 GLYQMQAKSVLFD

-1357 GTSSIKANAISLS
+1357 GTSSIKANAINLS

-1384 LSGDLNLNDTSSLN
+1384 LQGDLNLNDTSSLN

-1421 NGSHLNFNGAVN
+1421 NNAHINFNGAVN
-1433 FNSANITTSLSDS
+1433 FNSANITTSLNHS
-1446 SIVFKGASSLGGQF
+1446 SIVFKGAISLGGQF

-1465 SFLDFQGSSA
+1465 SSLDFQGSSA
-1475 ITSNTAFNFYN
+1475 ITSNTAFNFYD

-1500 DIKAPLSLGGNLLN
+1500 DIKAPLSLGGNLLT

-1549 NKNRVYNIIQADMN
+1549 NKNRVYNIIQAGMN

-1569 ISFFGMRINDGIYD
+1569 INFFGMCISDGIYD
-1583 AKNQTYSFTN
+1583 AINQTYSFTN

-1626 IGSEIFN
+1626 IGSEVFN

-1647 SDDAQGVFYLTS
+1647 SDDAEGVFYLTS
-1659 SVKGYYNPNQS
+1659 NVKGYYNPNQS
-1670 YQASGSNNTTKNNNL
+1670 YQANGSNNTTKNNNL
-1685 TSESSVISQTYNAQ
+1685 TSDSSVISQTYNVQ

-1735 LGNDFSLSSLSNLKG
+1735 LGNDFSLSSLSDLNPN
-1750 DALNQLTKLI
+1750 ALNQLTKLI
-1760 TPSDWKNINEL
+1760 TPNDWKNINEL

-1785 GALII
+1785 GALIV

-1800 NSTVVFGGLGYQKP
+1800 NSAVVFGGLGYQKP

-1929 GGLGNLIVNTLG
+1929 GGLGNLIADMLG
-1941 SGSVIGGYLTPE
+1941 SDSVIGGHLTPE

-2059 QNDVVAL
+2059 QSDVVAL

-2074 LGQDMLNSLE
+2074 LGQDTLNSLE
-2084 SLLQNQQIKSVL
+2084 SLLQNQEIKSVL
-2096 DKVLA
+2096 NKVLA

-2116 IPNLGK
+2116 MPNLGK

-2135 QRGDFSFNAQ
+2135 QKGDFSFNAQ

-2160 GTLSF
+2160 GALSF

-2174 GNNHIAFTNHS
+2174 GNNQISFTNHA
-2185 GTLNLLSNQVSNINI
+2185 GTLQLLSDQVSNINI
-2200 TTLDASNGLKINA
+2200 TTLNASNGLKINA
-2213 ANNNVSVSQGNLF
+2213 ANNNVLVSQGNLF
-2226 INASCVQQSDP
+2226 INASCVEQSGP
-2237 ITTNTANPCAL
+2237 TTANAANPCAL
-2248 SAQSANGASSNNASN
+2248 NAQSANGASSSKASN
-2263 NAPIALNNNDESLM
+2263 NAQIALNNNDESLM
-2277 VTANDFNFSGNIYAN
+2277 VTANGFNFSGNIYAN
-2292 GVVDFSKIKGSANIK
+2292 GVVDFSKIKGSATIK

-2316 FQANNLTISNQ
+2316 FQANNLIISNQ
-2327 AVLEKNASFVTNNLN
+2327 AVLEKNASFMANNLN
-2342 IQGAFNNNATQKI
+2342 IQGAFNNNATRKI
-2355 GVLQNLVIASNA
+2355 EVFQNLTIASNA
-2367 SLSTGIYG
+2367 SLSTGVYG
-2375 LEVGGALNNFGAI
+2375 LEVGGALNHFGAI
-2388 HFNLENIQTPAPLI
+2388 HFNLENTQTPTPLI

-2407 INLNTTQTPFIN
+2407 INLNTTQTPFMN

-2441 NINPNSLQSYLKLY
+2441 NINPNSLQSYLNLY

-2495 NNASPNNIL
+2495 NNASQNNIL
-2504 SLSVLHNQVKMSYGD
+2504 SLSVLYNQVKMFYGD
-2519 KVMDFTPPTLQDYIV
+2519 KAMDFTPPTLQDYIV

-2542 NQIEAIGGNNAIK
+2542 NQIEVIGGNNAIK
-2555 WLSTLMIKTKENPLF
+2555 WLSTLMMETKENPLF

-2577 HSLNEILDAT
+2577 HSLNEILGVA
-2587 KDLQN
+2587 KDLLN

-2597 SNPNFRDNA
+2597 SNPNFRNNA

-2632 GESNFSER
+2632 GESDFSER

-2649 SDPNPSEIFVK
+2649 SDPNPGEVFVK
-2660 YSQPNKHPNNLWVQ
+2660 YSQPNKHSNNLWVQ
-2674 GVGGASFISGGNGT
+2674 GIGGASFISGGNGT
-2688 LYGLNVGY
+2688 LYGLNAGY
-2696 DRLVKNVILGGYVAY
+2696 DRLIKNVILGGYVAY

-2716 NGNIMRSLGNNVDV
+2716 NGNIMHSLANNVDV
-2730 GMYAR
+2730 GVYAR

-2753 NASHINSS
+2753 NANNINSS

-2768 NQRYNYNTWTTSV
+2768 NQRYSYNTWTTSV

-2807 FIGLSGMKGKM
+2807 FIGLSAMKGKM
-2818 QNPAYQQFVMHS
+2818 NDAAYKQFLMHS

-2866 LIKAKGDNM
+2866 LINSKGNNM
-2875 VRFVGENTL
+2875 VRFMGENTL
-2884 LYRKGEIFNT
+2884 LYRKGEVFNT
-2894 FASVITGGEMH
+2894 FASVVTGGEMH

-2917 LKMGLQYQDLNIT
+2917 LKMGLQYQDINIT

>member
-1 MKQFKKKPKKIKRSQ
+1 
-16 KIILKRPLWLMPLLI
+16 MPLLI
-31 GGFASGVYADGTDI
+31 GGFASGVYANNLWDLLNPKVGGEYVHWVKGSQYCAWWEI
-45 LGLSWGE
+45 AGCLKNVWGANH
-52 KSQKVC
+52 KG
-58 VHRPWYALWS
+58 YDA
-68 CDKWEEKTQQFTGNQ
+68 
-83 LITKTW
+83 
-89 AGGNA
+89 GNA
-94 ANYYHSQNN
+94 ANYLSSQNYQAISVGSGN
-103 QDITANLKNDN
+103 ET
-114 GTYFLSG
+114 GTYSLSG
-121 LYNYT
+121 FTNYV
-126 GGEYNGG
+126 GG
-133 NLDIEL
+133 NLTI
-139 GSNATF
+139 
-145 NLGANSGN
+145 NLGNSVVLDLSGSN
-153 SFTSWYPNGHTNVT
+153 SFTSYQGYNQGKDDVT
-167 FSAGT
+167 FTVGT
-172 INVNNSVEVGNR
+172 INLNGTLEVGNR

-201 ANKVTINSNINA
+201 ANKVTINSNISA
-213 YKTSQVNIGNANSA
+213 YKTSQVNIGKANSV
-227 ITINSVSLSGDTCSS
+227 ITINSVSLNGDTCSS
-242 LAKIGSGAN
+242 LASVGIGAN
-251 CSSSGP
+251 CSTSGP
-257 SYSFKGTTSATNTTF
+257 SYSFKGTTNATNTTF

-279 TFEESANFSGAKLNG
+279 TFEENATFSGAKWNG
-294 GAFTFNKGFNA
+294 GTYTFNKEFNA

-313 GSFTFKGTSS
+313 GSFTFKGASS
-323 FNNATFSNASYTF
+323 FNGATFSNATYTF
-336 DNQATFQN
+336 NNQTTFQN
-344 SSFNGGTFTF
+344 SSFNGGT
-354 NNQSNPTNSAQHPQI
+354 
-369 LFENSSFNG
+369 
-378 GIFTF
+378 FTF

-393 QHPQILFENSSFSG
+393 QHPQIQNSSFSG
-407 STTTLKGSATFEQ
+407 GATTLKGFVNFQQ

-456 NTSFNTPVD
+456 STTFNTSVD

-472 GSVTLSGKNDLK
+472 GGVTLSGKNDLK
-484 NGSTL
+484 NGATL

-500 GATFNLTSLG
+500 GTTFNLTSLG

-520 SGGITYN
+520 SGGINYN
-527 HLLNHAL
+527 NLLNHAL
-534 NSLTNALKT
+534 NGLTNALKT
-543 TESSSKPQSFAQGL
+543 TESLSKPQSFAQGL
-557 WDMITYN
+557 WDMITYD

-569 LLSENAA
+569 LLNENAA
-576 TPKNTDSS
+576 TSKPTDSS

-614 PNSIIIQALESGTYT
+614 HNSIIIQALESGTYT
-629 PPPTISGSQF
+629 PPPVISGSKF

-646 INANMPWYD
+646 INADMPWYD

-687 KQTFSTNGSNLVIGY
+687 KQTFSANGSNLVIGY
-702 NATWTGNSVSSSGT
+702 NATWTGNSVSSSDT

-732 PWPYYQCIGT
+732 PWPYYQCAGT
-742 TNGAYSAYHVYI
+742 TNGTYSAYHVYI

-761 NRIGTGGAANL
+761 NRVGTGGAANL

-787 TQHNAGAYSSSMT
+787 TQHNAGIYSSSMT

-810 NLNGLNANGKLS
+810 NLNGLNANGKLL
-822 VYGATFTN
+822 VYGTTFTN

-869 QFNSGSFEIS
+869 QFNSGSFEIG

-906 FVGDFTNANSN
+906 FMGGFTNANSN

-928 STNSDGSQNTANFNN
+928 STNGSQNNANFNN

-951 NATFDNMAFNG
+951 NATFDNVVFNS

-985 LSFGDGMINFSAH
+985 LSFGDGTIVFSAH
-998 SVINIGEAITNGNP
+998 SVINIDQAITNGNP

-1017 SSKEIE
+1017 SSKAIE

-1053 NGIYDVVYSFN
+1053 NGVYDVVYSFN
-1064 NQTYNFQEVFSPNSI
+1064 NQTYNFQEVFSQNSI

-1084 GVGMVFDYVDMEK
+1084 GVSMVFDYVDMEK

-1118 NNLGNLNNTIYYYD
+1118 NNLGNANNTIYYYD
-1132 KSIDFYA
+1132 NSIDFYA

-1150 SQTLTGQNSAIVF
+1150 SQTFTGQNSAIVF
-1163 GAKNIWTNASDAP
+1163 GAKNIWTNASDVP
-1176 QSNTIIRFGDNKGA
+1176 QSNVIIRFGDNKGA

-1217 YITGSIESGNRISS
+1217 YITASIESGNRISS
-1231 GGGASLNFN
+1231 GGGANLNFN
-1240 GLQGI
+1240 ALQGI

-1256 AGTQSSSMNFISNSA
+1256 AGTQSSSMNFVSNSA

-1284 AQNKGNP
+1284 AQNGGNP

-1303 NSSFRGYVGQTQS
+1303 NSSFRGYVGATQS

-1322 VNAISFTNSSNLSS
+1322 TNAISFTNSSNLSS
-1336 GLYQISAKSVLFD
+1336 GLYQMQAKSVSFD

-1357 GTSSIKANAISLS
+1357 GTSSIKANAINLS

-1384 LSGDLNLNDTSSLN
+1384 LQGDLNLNDTSSLN
-1398 LNQSAINVSN
+1398 LNQSTINVSN
-1408 NATINDYASLIAS
+1408 NATINDYASLIVN
-1421 NGSHLNFNGAVN
+1421 NGSHLNFNGAIN
-1433 FNSANITTSLSDS
+1433 FNSANITTSLNNS

-1465 SFLDFQGSSA
+1465 SSLDFQGSSA
-1475 ITSNTAFNFYN
+1475 ITSNTAFNFYD

-1520 LNLKNSQLVFSDQG
+1520 LDLKNSQLVFGDQG
-1534 SLNIANIDLLSDLND
+1534 SLNIANIDLLSDLNG

-1602 ESFKDNQLSVTL
+1602 ESFKDNQLIVTL

-1670 YQASGSNNTTKNNNL
+1670 YQANGSNNTTKNNNL
-1685 TSESSVISQTYNAQ
+1685 SSESSVISQTYNAQ

-1706 HVYNKGYNFNNIKA
+1706 HIYNKGYNFNNIKA

-1735 LGNDFSLSSLSNLKG
+1735 LGNDFSLSSLSDLKG

-1760 TPSDWKNINEL
+1760 TPDDWKNINEL

-1790 GATKIGQTNT
+1790 GATKIGQTDT
-1800 NSTVVFGGLGYQKP
+1800 NSAVVFGGLGYQKP

-1941 SGSVIGGYLTPE
+1941 SDSVIGGHLTPE

-1970 LMNDSGLNTAIKD
+1970 LMNDSGLNAAIKD

-2052 VKPSEAL
+2052 VKPSNAL
-2059 QNDVVAL
+2059 KNDVMAL

-2074 LGQDMLNSLE
+2074 LGQDTLNSLE

-2101 AKGLGPI
+2101 AKGLGSI

-2116 IPNLGK
+2116 IPSLGK

-2135 QRGDFSFNAQ
+2135 QKGDFSFNAQ

-2174 GNNHIAFTNHS
+2174 GNNHIAFTNHF
-2185 GTLNLLSNQVSNINI
+2185 GTLQLLSNQVSNINI

-2213 ANNNVSVSQGNLF
+2213 GSNNISVSQGNLF
-2226 INASCVQQSDP
+2226 VNASCAQQSDP
-2237 ITTNTANPCAL
+2237 TAANATNPCAFN
-2248 SAQSANGASSNNASN
+2248 AQSANGASSNSASN

-2316 FQANNLTISNQ
+2316 FQANNLIISNQ
-2327 AVLEKNASFVTNNLN
+2327 AVLEKNASFTANNLN

-2355 GVLQNLVIASNA
+2355 EVLQNLVIASNA

-2375 LEVGGALNNFGAI
+2375 LGVGGVLNNLGTI
-2388 HFNLENIQTPAPLI
+2388 NFNLENSQTPATPLI

-2407 INLNTTQTPFIN
+2407 INLNTAQTPFIN

-2462 NHIEEKNGVL
+2462 NHIEEKNGAL

-2489 VALPNS
+2489 VALPDS
-2495 NNASPNNIL
+2495 NNASQNHIL
-2504 SLSVLHNQVKMSYGD
+2504 SLSVLHDQIKMSYGN
-2519 KVMDFTPPTLQDYIV
+2519 KIMDFTPPTLQDYIT

-2542 NQIEAIGGNNAIK
+2542 NQIEAVGGNAIK
-2555 WLSTLMIKTKENPLF
+2555 WLSTLMMETKENPLF
-2570 APIYLEN
+2570 APIYLKN
-2577 HSLNEILDAT
+2577 HSLNEILGVT

-2623 KLSDFRARE
+2623 KLSDFRTRE
-2632 GESNFSER
+2632 GESDFSKR

-2649 SDPNPSEIFVK
+2649 SDPNSGEVFVK
-2660 YSQPNKHPNNLWVQ
+2660 HSQPSKHQNNLWVQ

-2711 GYSGF
+2711 GYSDF
-2716 NGNIMRSLGNNVDV
+2716 NGNIMHSLGNNVDV

-2753 NASHINSS
+2753 NATSINSS

-2818 QNPAYQQFVMHS
+2818 NDAAYKQFLMHS

-2848 YFGKNSYY
+2848 YFGQNSYY

-2866 LIKAKGDNM
+2866 LIKSKGGNM

-2884 LYRKGEIFNT
+2884 LYRKGEVFNT

-2917 LKMGLQYQDLNIT
+2917 LKMGLQYQDINIT

>member
-1 MKQFKKKPKKIKRSQ
+1 
-16 KIILKRPLWLMPLLI
+16 MPLLI
-31 GGFASGVYADGTDI
+31 SGFASGVYADGTDI

-52 KSQKVC
+52 KSQRVC
-58 VHRPWYALWS
+58 VHHPWYALWS
-68 CDKWEEKTQQFTGNQ
+68 CDKWEEKTQQYTGNQ

-94 ANYYHSQNN
+94 ANYYHTQNN
-103 QDITANLKNDN
+103 QNITANLKNNN

-145 NLGANSGN
+145 NLGASSGN
-153 SFTSWYPNGHTNVT
+153 SFTSWYPNGHTNIT

-201 ANKVTINSNINA
+201 ANKVNINSNINA

-227 ITINSVSLSGDTCSS
+227 ITINSVSLNGDTCSS
-242 LAKIGSGAN
+242 LASVGVGAN
-251 CSSSGP
+251 CSTSGS
-257 SYSFKGTTSATNTTF
+257 SYSFKGTTNATNTTF

-279 TFEESANFSGAKLNG
+279 TFEENATFSGAKWNG
-294 GAFTFNKGFNA
+294 GTYTFNKGFSA

-313 GSFTFKGTSS
+313 GSFNFKGASS
-323 FNNATFSNASYTF
+323 FNGDSFSNASYTF
-336 DNQATFQN
+336 NNQATFQN

-354 NNQSNPTNSAQHPQI
+354 NNQ
-369 LFENSSFNG
+369 
-378 GIFTF
+378 
-383 NNQTNPTNSA
+383 TNPTNSA
-393 QHPQILFENSSFSG
+393 QHPQIQNSSFSG
-407 STTTLKGSATFEQ
+407 NAITLKGSVIFQQ

-456 NTSFNTPVD
+456 NTIFNTSIN
-465 TNNMSVT
+465 TNNMTIS
-472 GSVTLSGKNDLK
+472 GGVTLSGKNDLK

-500 GATFNLTSLG
+500 GTTFNLTSLG

-527 HLLNHAL
+527 NLLNHAI
-534 NSLTNALKT
+534 NGLTNALKT
-543 TESSSKPQSFAQGL
+543 SESPSDPQSFTQGL
-557 WDMITYN
+557 WETITYN

-569 LLSENAA
+569 LLSESA
-576 TPKNTDSS
+576 TTSKPTDSS
-584 PSAPTKDSPQVYQ
+584 PSKSSTNPTQVYQ

-608 LQETFS
+608 LQETFG

-629 PPPTISGSQF
+629 PPPVISGSKF

-646 INANMPWYD
+646 INADMPWYN

-687 KQTFSTNGSNLVIGY
+687 KQTFSASNSNLVIGY
-702 NATWTGNSVSSSGT
+702 NSTWTGNSVSSSDT

-732 PWPYYQCIGT
+732 PWPYYQCTGT
-742 TNGAYSAYHVYI
+742 TNGTYSAYHVYI

-772 VFNGVD
+772 VFNGID
-778 SINIANATI
+778 SVNIANATI
-787 TQHNAGAYSSSMT
+787 TQHNAGIYSSSMT
-800 FSTQNMDSSQ
+800 FSTQSMDSSQ
-810 NLNGLNANGKLS
+810 NLNTLNANGTLS
-822 VYGATFTN
+822 VYGTTFTN
-830 QAKDGKFIFNAGQ
+830 QAKDGKFTFNAGQ
-843 ATFENTNFNGGS
+843 AVFENTNFNGGS

-884 FNNANFNNSASFNFN
+884 FNNAHFNNSASFNFN
-899 NSNATTS
+899 NSSATTS
-906 FVGDFTNANSN
+906 FMGDFTNANSN

-943 TGSVNIAG
+943 TGSVNISG
-951 NATFDNMAFNG
+951 NATFDNVVFNG
-962 PTNTSVKGQV
+962 PTNTSVKGKV

-985 LSFGDGMINFSAH
+985 LSFGDGTIAFSAH
-998 SVINIGEAITNGNP
+998 SVINIGEAIINGNP

-1023 YNNAFSKNLW
+1023 YNDAFSKNLW

-1043 SSEKLVSSAG
+1043 NSEKLVSSVG
-1053 NGIYDVVYSFN
+1053 NGVYDVVYSFN

-1118 NNLGNLNNTIYYYD
+1118 NNLGNANNTIYYYD
-1132 KSIDFYA
+1132 NSIDFYA

-1150 SQTLTGQNSAIVF
+1150 SQTFTGQNSAIVF
-1163 GAKNIWTNASDAP
+1163 GAKSIWTNASDAP
-1176 QSNTIIRFGDNKGA
+1176 QSNVIIRFGDNKGV

-1256 AGTQSSSMNFISNSA
+1256 AGTQSSSMNFVSNST

-1303 NSSFRGYVGQTQS
+1303 NSSFRGYVGTTQS

-1322 VNAISFTNSSNLSS
+1322 VNAISFTNSTNLSS
-1336 GLYQISAKSVLFD
+1336 GLYQMQAKSVLFD

-1384 LSGDLNLNDTSSLN
+1384 LQGDLNLNDTSSLN
-1398 LNQSAINVSN
+1398 LNQSTINVSN
-1408 NATINDYASLIAS
+1408 SATINDYASLIAS
-1421 NGSHLNFNGAVN
+1421 NNAHINFNGAVN
-1433 FNSANITTSLSDS
+1433 FNSANITTSLNDS
-1446 SIVFKGASSLGGQF
+1446 SIVFKGAISLGGQF

-1465 SFLDFQGSSA
+1465 SSLDFQGSSA
-1475 ITSNTAFNFYN
+1475 ITSNTAFNFYD
-1486 NAFSQSPITFHQAL
+1486 NAFSQSPITFHQVL
-1500 DIKAPLSLGGNLLN
+1500 DIKAPLSLGGNLLT

-1520 LNLKNSQLVFSDQG
+1520 LNLKNSQLVFGDQG

-1549 NKNRVYNIIQADMN
+1549 NKNRVYNIIQANMN

-1602 ESFKDNQLSVTL
+1602 ESFKNNQLSVTL

-1626 IGSEIFN
+1626 ISSEIFN

-1685 TSESSVISQTYNAQ
+1685 SSESSVISQTYNVQ

-1735 LGNDFSLSSLSNLKG
+1735 LGNDFSLSSLSALNP
-1750 DALNQLTKLI
+1750 DALKELTKLI
-1760 TPSDWKNINEL
+1760 TPDDWKNINEF

-1790 GATKIGQTNT
+1790 GATKIGQTDT
-1800 NSTVVFGGLGYQKP
+1800 NSAVVFGGLGYQTP

-1921 AMQSINKA
+1921 AVQSINKA

-2052 VKPSEAL
+2052 VKPSNAL

-2074 LGQDMLNSLE
+2074 LGQDTLNSLE

-2135 QRGDFSFNAQ
+2135 QKGDFSFNAQ

-2174 GNNHIAFTNHS
+2174 GNNHIAFTNHF

-2213 ANNNVSVSQGNLF
+2213 GSNNVSVSQGDLF

-2237 ITTNTANPCAL
+2237 TAVSATNPCTL
-2248 SAQSANGASSNNASN
+2248 SAQSANGASSSNASN
-2263 NAPIALNNNDESLM
+2263 NVPIALNNNDESLM

-2316 FQANNLTISNQ
+2316 FQANNLIISNQ
-2327 AVLEKNASFVTNNLN
+2327 AVLEKNASFTANNLN

-2355 GVLQNLVIASNA
+2355 EVLQNLVIASNA

-2375 LEVGGALNNFGAI
+2375 LEVGGTLNHFGTI
-2388 HFNLENIQTPAPLI
+2388 NFNLENSQTPVNPLI

-2419 VNNSMANN
+2419 VNNVMANN

-2495 NNASPNNIL
+2495 NNAHQNNIL
-2504 SLSVLHNQVKMSYGD
+2504 SLSVLHDQIKMSYGN
-2519 KVMDFTPPTLQDYIV
+2519 KAMDFTPPTLQDYIA

-2555 WLSTLMIKTKENPLF
+2555 WLSTLMIDTKENPLF

-2611 LASYTQQTSRLT
+2611 LAGYTQQTSRLT
-2623 KLSDFRARE
+2623 KLSDFRSRE
-2632 GESNFSER
+2632 GESDFSNR

-2649 SDPNPSEIFVK
+2649 SDPNPSEVFVK
-2660 YSQPNKHPNNLWVQ
+2660 YSQLSKHPNNLWVQ

-2716 NGNIMRSLGNNVDV
+2716 NGNIMHSLGNNVDV

-2753 NASHINSS
+2753 NASNINSS

-2768 NQRYNYNTWTTSV
+2768 NQRYSYNTWTTSV

-2818 QNPAYQQFVMHS
+2818 NDAAYKQFLMHS

-2848 YFGKNSYY
+2848 YFGQNSYY

-2866 LIKAKGDNM
+2866 LIKSKGDNV
-2875 VRFVGENTL
+2875 VRFVGGNTL
-2884 LYRKGEIFNT
+2884 LYRKGEVFNT

-2905 LWRLMYVNAGVG
+2905 LWRLVYVNAGVG
-2917 LKMGLQYQDLNIT
+2917 LKMGLQYQDINIT